1 MAKLENYV
9 ELARQTMREIS
20 ADGEVWRSFLTTA
33 SNVYK
38 YGFYDQLMIY
48 AQRPDATAC
57 ASYELWTN
65 TMRRYVRRGA
75 KGIALLDMTGD
86 VPRYHYVFDAADTGM
101 RKDSRSPFVWTT
113 NEENGAA
120 IGAMLEK
127 EYEVSAN
134 RGFVGQ
140 LEEIAMQRVMDY
152 WQEHQDE
159 LRDIVDGSLLMGYD
173 ELNLE
178 LAFRNTATAGVQ
190 YVLLTRCGLAEE
202 HRFEP
207 EDFMGIL
214 EWNTQQ
220 ALAALGTAV
229 SEISEEVLRSIE
241 REARSVERS
250 KEHVELQNGERIPDS
265 RPENPRRAG
274 DAGQVRQDAQ
284 GISARTQENAVQ
296 QPAPDG
302 RVDGASDGNRPDG
315 ERKSEPH
322 GRRDGGG
329 AGRDRSVEGARPDGV
344 GRRDEQ
350 PESTGRGNRTERAG
364 VRLNPGQTSLFETIT
379 EYGEGADDR
388 AVSAPSFI
396 SKALDTALRF
406 GGNGEDT
413 RMELAFDAMI
423 GKTNEEI
430 ALRMKTLY
438 HDGSGFEL
446 DGRRFSVWFDPSG
459 IQMAAG
465 DRARYAN
472 NAQVISWTD
481 AAKRVGALIEAGQF
495 GTQLENV
502 EAPGTIRR
510 KVAERLIYMYRDS
523 AARENGYLS
532 LMTDTPLI
540 FPDCVNHLS
549 EKMEQPEF
557 LHGLIRQM
565 EVFADAVAMQ
575 PDLMRFRF
583 LLPRDILPR
592 LRDLALARK
601 ELPEGEMLLPD
612 VRGFMTQDEIDAVL
626 TQSAPIAGADSRIYQ
641 FFSAP
646 HSTNEKLEFL
656 KNEYGI
662 GGKMPGVSG
671 EHGSSESHDAK
682 GIQLRKSNCPD
693 VLLKWNQVAERIDG
707 LIQMNRYLTPEKQAL
722 YEKKEVQDSARNTDY
737 DTYNSIKAAHPDEI
751 VLFQVGDFF
760 ELYDEDARQAAEN
773 LGLNLTS
780 RNLEGVGR
788 VAMCGIPAHSLEQY
802 VEQLRDKV
810 DVTIAAK
817 RENSAAYH
825 VYTLLSVDH
834 EAENAINAYEA
845 EFGADGTRVFRDPD
859 IEQQPQ
865 PTEQELFEQY
875 KLTVSNA
882 LLKDRTFV
890 NACRNSDRQNA
901 YLEGAEA
908 IRRVVMASD
917 DLQLVRL
924 YFDAPDF
931 HERLHQEL
939 LEEIYPALAAS
950 EQVTRADLDAT
961 VRDMHGDLQDKQEK
975 NELEQNPNYRLLSRL
990 KADCD
995 YFLGAGGRVEKHL
1008 WAGSVRAQIA
1018 KMREIYETLPA
1029 KPEWLTKEA
1038 IDDYDEQMTPQY
1050 QVVVYHHFE
1059 NGFDEKL
1066 GYQTLEEATK
1076 VAQGYVNGTMESD
1089 GFAYD
1094 GAAVYNHQEHRYLYI
1109 YGHYPDEKAH
1119 AQVEGRDFPEQ
1130 PEGIAVTQ
1138 ESENSSD
1145 LVDDHHPP
1153 MPPYQ
1158 AGDTVYLS
1166 NTAFIIEEVTDTHV
1180 TMRDPTLL
1188 YPISRIE
1195 LRENFERMLAEDA
1208 RNTFLFEGQTEPAQA
1223 ETDKLKPPDEQ
1234 VREDAETETSVE
1246 SEAKAEQPKAQ
1257 NFHITDDHLGEG
1269 GAKTKYAFNIDAI
1282 QTLKQIE
1289 SEGRQA
1295 TPQEQETLSKYVG
1308 WGGIPQA
1315 FDGNNAQWSE
1325 EYQQLKSLLTDEE
1338 YAAARGSTLNAHYTS
1353 PMVIRAVYEALSNMG
1368 FQSGNILEP
1377 SCGVGNFFGCL
1388 PEAMQGRKLYGVELD
1403 SIAGRI
1409 ARQLYPDAQIEI
1421 RGFEKTSR
1429 KDFFDV
1435 AVGNVPFGNY
1445 KVADKPFDKYGFL
1458 IHDYFFA
1465 KALEQVRP
1473 GGVIAFITSKG
1484 TMDKASPDVRRY
1496 IAQRAELLGA
1506 IRLPNNAFKANAGT
1520 EVTSDILFL
1529 QKREHP
1535 IDIEPDWIHLG
1546 QTADGIPVNSYFVD
1560 HPDMVLGR
1568 MQWDKSMYG
1577 NEKETTCEPIPG
1589 ADLAQQ
1595 LHAAVRN
1602 IDGEYKRTEISE
1614 IDINEG
1620 RTIPADPDVRNFSYA
1635 IVDGQIYYRE
1645 NSIMTRPTLSQTAQE
1660 RVKGMV
1666 ELRDCVQKLINL
1678 QLQDRSDA
1686 EIQSQQVELGR
1697 LYDAFSAEYGL
1708 INSKV
1713 NGRAFEGDSSYY
1725 LLCSLEI
1732 LDENGG
1738 LKRKADIF
1746 DKRTIKQRKP
1756 VERVDTAIEALA
1768 VSIGERAAVDL
1779 PFMAQLTGKTEDE
1792 IIADLQ
1798 GVIFLDPLEQTWQ
1811 TADEYLSGNV
1821 RAKLRIAQTAAES
1834 DPAFA
1839 VNVEALQAAQP
1850 KDLDASEID
1859 VRLGTT
1865 WVDKKYIQ
1873 AFITEL
1879 LKIPYNYQQS
1889 VRVNYEKTTAQ
1900 WAITGKNSQP
1910 FNVFNTMKYGTKRAP
1925 ALKIIEDTLNLRDTR
1940 VYDIVQD
1947 ENGNDRRELNQ
1958 KETTIG
1964 QQKQQAIKDAFRE
1977 WIWKDPT
1984 RRYELAAR
1992 YNELF
1997 NSIRPREYDGSHIV
2011 FSGMNPEITLREHQR
2026 TAIAHV
2032 LYGGNTLLA
2041 HQVGAGKTF
2050 EMVAAAM
2057 ESKRLGLCQKSMF
2070 VVPNHLTEQWASEFL
2085 RLYPSANILVTTK
2098 KDFEKAKRKQ
2108 FCARIATGDYDAVII
2123 GHSQFEKIPISQ
2135 ERQERLLREQ
2145 INDIAAGIEEM
2156 EQENGERFT
2165 IKRMEATRK
2174 SLEARL
2180 EKLKANEKKDD
2191 VVTFE
2196 ELGVDRLFVDEAHM
2210 YKNLFLATKMRNVA
2224 GLSTSESQKST
2235 DMFLKCRYMDELTG
2249 GRGVVF
2255 ATGTPVS
2262 NSMTELYT
2270 MQRYLQYETL
2280 ERMGLA
2286 HFDAWAST
2294 FGETVTAIE
2303 LAPEGT
2309 GYRARTRFAK
2319 FFNLP
2324 ELMAMFKAVADIKT
2338 ADQLHLP
2345 VPNAHYET
2353 IAVKPSEYQEKMVEA
2368 LSERAAKV
2376 HSGVVDPKEDNML
2389 RITSDGRKLGL
2400 DQRLMNPLL
2409 PDDPGGKVN
2418 ACMENI
2424 LRIYREGDA
2433 QKLTQLV
2440 FCDLSTPHGD
2450 GSFNVYDDIRDKL
2463 VASGIPKEEI
2473 QFIHDADTEIKKKD
2487 LFAKVRSGQVRIL
2500 FGSTQKLGAGT
2511 NIQDRLIALHDL
2523 DCPWRP
2529 GDLEQRAG
2537 RIVRQ
2542 GNMNPDVH
2550 IYRYVTEKSFDSYLW
2565 QTIENKQRFISQI
2578 MSSKSPVRAC
2588 DDVDETALSY
2598 AEIKALCAGDPRI
2611 KEKMDL
2617 DIEVAKLRLMK
2628 ADYQSNQFR
2637 LEDQVLKHYPQEIR
2651 QAQEW
2656 VKGYRADIA
2665 LLEEHPL
2672 PKEGFVG
2679 MTIRGKLFKDKETA
2693 GKMLLEACSMIE
2705 GYRELGR
2712 YRGMKMTAEFDG
2724 LHQAVKLTLHGEMSY
2739 SVKMGTDV
2747 YGNLI
2752 RIENAL
2758 ANLPRDMEKTEEMI
2772 VELNRRIEQDKEELK
2787 RPFPKEAELETKS
2800 ARLAALNAELN
2811 MDGKEEE
2818 QQEETQEKE
2827 VTEKR
2832 PIKDVLKEYQE
2843 RANAQ
2848 NQDEKG
2854 RTNEW
2859 SR

>member
-20 ADGEVWRSFLTTA
+20 ADGENWHAFLTTA

-38 YGFYDQLMIY
+38 YGFYDQMMIY

-57 ASYELWTN
+57 ASFELWTN

-101 RKDSRSPFVWTT
+101 RKDSRSPFVWAV
-113 NEENGAA
+113 NEENSAV
-120 IGAMLEK
+120 IGTMLEK

-134 RGFVGQ
+134 RGLAGQ
-140 LEEIAMQRVMDY
+140 LEEIAMQKAMDY

-159 LRDIVDGSLLMGYD
+159 LRDIVDGSLLMEYD

-178 LAFRNTATAGVQ
+178 LAFRNTATTGVQ
-190 YVLLTRCGLAEE
+190 YMLFSRCGLAEE

-207 EDFMGIL
+207 EDFATIL
-214 EWNTQQ
+214 EWNTPQ
-220 ALAALGTAV
+220 ALTALGTAV

-250 KEHVELQNGERIPDS
+250 RPYAELQNGERLSDS
-265 RPENPRRAG
+265 RPENPGRAG

-284 GISARTQENAVQ
+284 GVSARTQENTVQ
-296 QPAPDG
+296 QPAADG
-302 RVDGASDGNRPDG
+302 RTDGASDGNRPDG
-315 ERKSEPH
+315 GRAGEPH
-322 GRRDGGG
+322 GQRDGDG
-329 AGRDRSVEGARPDGV
+329 AGRERSAEGTRPDGV

-350 PESTGRGNRTERAG
+350 PESAGRGNRTERAG

-438 HDGSGFEL
+438 HDGNGFEL

-481 AAKRVGALIEAGQF
+481 AAKRVGELIEAGQF

-510 KVAERLIYMYRDS
+510 KTAERLIYMYRDS

-557 LHGLIRQM
+557 LRGLIRQL

-583 LLPRDILPR
+583 LLPKDILPR

-626 TQSAPIAGADSRIYQ
+626 TQSAPIAGAGSRIYQ

-788 VAMCGIPAHSLEQY
+788 VAMCKIPAHSLEQY

-810 DVTIAAK
+810 DVTIAEK

-845 EFGADGTRVFRDPD
+845 EFGADGTRVFRDSA
-859 IEQQPQ
+859 IEQQTQ
-865 PTEQELFEQY
+865 PTMQ
-875 KLTVSNA
+875 A
-882 LLKDRTFV
+882 
-890 NACRNSDRQNA
+890 
-901 YLEGAEA
+901 
-908 IRRVVMASD
+908 
-917 DLQLVRL
+917 
-924 YFDAPDF
+924 
-931 HERLHQEL
+931 
-939 LEEIYPALAAS
+939 
-950 EQVTRADLDAT
+950 
-961 VRDMHGDLQDKQEK
+961 MHGNLQSKQGQ
-975 NELEQNPNYRLLSRL
+975 NEQEQNPNYRLLSRL

-995 YFLGAGGRVEKHL
+995 YFLDAGGRAEKYL
-1008 WAGSVRAQIA
+1008 WAGNVRAQIA

-1059 NGFDEKL
+1059 NGFDEKIE
-1066 GYQTLEEATK
+1066 YQTLEEAIK

-1130 PEGIAVTQ
+1130 PEEVAVTQ
-1138 ESENSSD
+1138 ESESPSD

-1158 AGDTVYLS
+1158 AGDTVYLG
-1166 NTAFIIEEVTDTHV
+1166 NTAFIIEEVTNTHV

-1195 LRENFERMLAEDA
+1195 PRENFERMLAEDA
-1208 RNTFLFEGQTEPAQA
+1208 RNTFLFEGQTEPNQV
-1223 ETDKLKPPDEQ
+1223 ETDNPKPPDEQ
-1234 VREDAETETSVE
+1234 SKEDVETSIE
-1246 SEAKAEQPKAQ
+1246 SGTKTEQPSVH
-1257 NFHITDDHLGEG
+1257 NFRITDDHLGEG
-1269 GAKTKYAFNIDAI
+1269 GAKTKYAFNIAAI

-1289 SEGRQA
+1289 AEERQA
-1295 TPQEQETLSKYVG
+1295 TPQEQEILSGYVG

-1315 FDGNNAQWSE
+1315 YDGNNAQWSE

-1353 PMVIRAVYEALSNMG
+1353 PMVIRAMYEALGNMG

-1377 SCGVGNFFGCL
+1377 SCGVGNFFGML
-1388 PEAMQGRKLYGVELD
+1388 PESMSQSRLYGVELD
-1403 SIAGRI
+1403 SITGRI

-1535 IDIEPDWIHLG
+1535 IDIEPDWVHLG
-1546 QTADGIPVNSYFVD
+1546 QTEDGIPINSYFAE
-1560 HPDMVLGR
+1560 HPDMVLGK
-1568 MQWDKSMYG
+1568 MAWDKSMYG

-1602 IDGEYKRTEISE
+1602 IDGEYKRIEISE

-1635 IVDGQIYYRE
+1635 LVNGQVYYRE
-1645 NSIMTRPTLSQTAQE
+1645 NSVMTRPILNQTTQE
-1660 RVKGMV
+1660 RVKGMI
-1666 ELRDCVQKLINL
+1666 ELRDCVRKLIDL
-1678 QLQDRSDA
+1678 QLTDGSDA
-1686 EIQSQQVELGR
+1686 EIRAQQAELGR
-1697 LYDAFSAEYGL
+1697 LYDAFSAEYGI
-1708 INSKV
+1708 INGKA

-1732 LDENGG
+1732 LDEDRK

-1746 DKRTIKQRKP
+1746 SKRTIRRRKP
-1756 VERVDTAIEALA
+1756 VTQVDTASEALA
-1768 VSIGERAAVDL
+1768 VSIGERAKVDL
-1779 PFMAQLTGKTEDE
+1779 PFMARLTGKAEDE
-1792 IIADLQ
+1792 IVADLQ

-1821 RAKLRIAQTAAES
+1821 RAKLRVAQTAAES
-1834 DPAFA
+1834 DSSFA

-1865 WVDKKYIQ
+1865 WVDKAYIQ
-1873 AFITEL
+1873 RFMIEL
-1879 LKIPYNYQQS
+1879 LGIPYYEQ
-1889 VRVNYEKTTAQ
+1889 RRIHVNYAPQTAE
-1900 WAITGKNSQP
+1900 WSIDGKSLLSE
-1910 FNVFNTMKYGTKRAP
+1910 NVNNHMKYGTRRAP
-1925 ALKIIEDTLNLRDTR
+1925 ALKILEDTLNLRDTR
-1940 VYDIVQD
+1940 VYDVVQD
-1947 ENGNDRRELNQ
+1947 ENGREKRELNQ
-1958 KETTIG
+1958 KETTIA
-1964 QQKQQAIKDAFRE
+1964 QQKQQAIKDAFHD
-1977 WIWKDPT
+1977 WVWKDPT
-1984 RRYELAAR
+1984 RRHELVTR

-1997 NSIRPREYDGSHIV
+1997 NSTRPREYDGSHIV
-2011 FSGMNPEITLREHQR
+2011 FDGMNPEITLREHQR

-2145 INDIAAGIEEM
+2145 IDEIAAGIEEM
-2156 EQENGERFT
+2156 ERENGERFT

-2180 EKLKANEKKDD
+2180 EKLKADEKKDD

-2196 ELGVDRLFVDEAHM
+2196 ELGVDRLFVDEAHAF
-2210 YKNLFLATKMRNVA
+2210 KNGFLATKMRNVA
-2224 GLSTSESQKST
+2224 GIATSESQKST

-2249 GRGVVF
+2249 GRGVIF

-2270 MQRYLQYETL
+2270 MQRYLQYGTL
-2280 ERMGLA
+2280 EKMGLI

-2324 ELMAMFKAVADIKT
+2324 ELMAMFKEVADIKT

-2353 IAVKPSEYQEKMVEA
+2353 MAVKPSVYQEEMVEA
-2368 LSERAAKV
+2368 LSERASKV
-2376 HSGVVDPKEDNML
+2376 HSGAVDPKEDNML

-2409 PDDPGGKVN
+2409 PDEPGSKVN

-2424 LRIYREGDA
+2424 LRIYKEGDA

-2511 NIQDRLIALHDL
+2511 NVQDRLIALHDL
-2523 DCPWRP
+2523 DAPWRP

-2628 ADYQSNQFR
+2628 ADYQSNQFK
-2637 LEDQVLKHYPQEIR
+2637 LEDQILKQYPEEIR

-2656 VKGYRADIA
+2656 AKGYRADMA
-2665 LLEEHPL
+2665 LLEAHPL
-2672 PKEGFVG
+2672 PKDGFVG
-2679 MTIRGKLFKDKETA
+2679 MAIKGKRITDKEAA
-2693 GKMLLEACSMIE
+2693 GKMLLEACRLSPHDM
-2705 GYRELGR
+2705 ELGE
-2712 YRGMKMTAEFDG
+2712 YRGMKMTVDYDSYRQE
-2724 LHQAVKLTLHGEMSY
+2724 VKLVLRGEMSHT
-2739 SVKMGTDV
+2739 VTMGTDV
-2747 YGNLI
+2747 YGNLT

-2758 ANLPRDMEKTEEMI
+2758 ANMPQKLEKAEE
-2772 VELNRRIEQDKEELK
+2772 RI
-2787 RPFPKEAELETKS
+2787 AELERQTEQAKAELGKPFAQEKALEAKA
-2800 ARLAALNAELN
+2800 ARLAELNAALNIDEKR
-2811 MDGKEEE
+2811 KEPM
-2818 QQEETQEKE
+2818 
-2827 VTEKR
+2827 EKR
-2832 PIKDVLKEYQE
+2832 PMKDVLKAYQE
-2843 RANAQ
+2843 RADAQ
-2848 NQDEKG
+2848 SQGEKG
-2854 RTNEW
+2854 GTNEW
-2859 SR
+2859 NR

>member
-20 ADGEVWRSFLTTA
+20 ADGENWRAFLTTA

-38 YGFYDQLMIY
+38 YGFYDQMMIY

-57 ASYELWTN
+57 ASFELWTN

-86 VPRYHYVFDAADTGM
+86 VPRYRYVFDISDTGT
-101 RKDSRSPFVWTT
+101 RQNARTPFTWAIR
-113 NEENGAA
+113 EENRAPIA
-120 IGAMLEK
+120 AMLEK

-134 RGFVGQ
+134 RGLAGQ
-140 LEEIAMQRVMDY
+140 LEEIAMQKAMDY

-178 LAFRNTATAGVQ
+178 LAFRNTATAGIQ
-190 YVLLTRCGLAEE
+190 YILLTRCGLAEE

-241 REARSVERS
+241 REVRSVERS

-265 RPENPRRAG
+265 RPENPGRAG

-284 GISARTQENAVQ
+284 GVSARTQENAVQ

-302 RVDGASDGNRPDG
+302 RADDASGGDRPDG

-322 GRRDGGG
+322 GQQDGGV
-329 AGRDRSVEGARPDGV
+329 AGRERSTEGTRPDGV

-350 PESTGRGNRTERAG
+350 PESAGRGNRTDRVG

-379 EYGEGADDR
+379 EYSEGADDR

-396 SKALDTALRF
+396 PKALDTALRF

-481 AAKRVGALIEAGQF
+481 AAKRVGELIEAGQF

-510 KVAERLIYMYRDS
+510 KTAERLIYMYRDS

-557 LHGLIRQM
+557 LRGLIRQM
-565 EVFADAVAMQ
+565 EVFADAVAIQ

-592 LRDLALARK
+592 LRDLALVRK

-626 TQSAPIAGADSRIYQ
+626 TQNAPIAGAGSRIYQ

-662 GGKMPGVSG
+662 GGRMPGVSG

-788 VAMCGIPAHSLEQY
+788 VAMCKIPAHSLEQY

-810 DVTIAAK
+810 DVTIAEK

-845 EFGADGTRVFRDPD
+845 EFGADGTRVFRDSA
-859 IEQQPQ
+859 IEQQTQ
-865 PTEQELFEQY
+865 PTMQ
-875 KLTVSNA
+875 A
-882 LLKDRTFV
+882 
-890 NACRNSDRQNA
+890 
-901 YLEGAEA
+901 
-908 IRRVVMASD
+908 
-917 DLQLVRL
+917 
-924 YFDAPDF
+924 
-931 HERLHQEL
+931 
-939 LEEIYPALAAS
+939 
-950 EQVTRADLDAT
+950 
-961 VRDMHGDLQDKQEK
+961 MHGNLQSKQGQ
-975 NELEQNPNYRLLSRL
+975 NEQEQNPNYRLLSRL

-995 YFLGAGGRVEKHL
+995 YFLDAGGRAEKYL
-1008 WAGSVRAQIA
+1008 WAGNVRAQIA

-1059 NGFDEKL
+1059 NGFDEKIE
-1066 GYQTLEEATK
+1066 YQTLEEAIK

-1130 PEGIAVTQ
+1130 PEEVAVTQ
-1138 ESENSSD
+1138 ESESPSD

-1158 AGDTVYLS
+1158 AGDTVYLG

-1195 LRENFERMLAEDA
+1195 PRENFERMLAEDA
-1208 RNTFLFEGQTEPAQA
+1208 RNTFLFEGQTEPNQV
-1223 ETDKLKPPDEQ
+1223 ETDNPKPPDEQ
-1234 VREDAETETSVE
+1234 SKEDVETSIE
-1246 SEAKAEQPKAQ
+1246 SGTKTEQPSVH
-1257 NFHITDDHLGEG
+1257 NFRITDDQLGEG
-1269 GAKTKYAFNIDAI
+1269 GAKTKYAFNIAAI
-1282 QTLKQIE
+1282 QALKQIE
-1289 SEGRQA
+1289 AEGRQA
-1295 TPQEQETLSKYVG
+1295 TPQEQEILSKYVG
-1308 WGGIPQA
+1308 WGGLPQA
-1315 FDGNNAQWSE
+1315 FDVENSSWQK

-1353 PMVIRAVYEALSNMG
+1353 PTVIKAMYDALGKMG

-1388 PEAMQGRKLYGVELD
+1388 PETMQGSKLYGVELD
-1403 SIAGRI
+1403 SITGRI
-1409 ARQLYPDAQIEI
+1409 AQQLYPDAKIEI
-1421 RGFEKTSR
+1421 KGFEKTSS

-1445 KVADKPFDKYGFL
+1445 KVADRPFDKYGFL

-1465 KALEQVRP
+1465 KTLEQVRP
-1473 GGVIAFITSKG
+1473 GGIIAYITSKG

-1535 IDIEPDWIHLG
+1535 IDIEPDWVHLG
-1546 QTADGIPVNSYFVD
+1546 QTEDGIPINSYFVA

-1595 LHAAVRN
+1595 LHAAMRN
-1602 IDGEYKRTEISE
+1602 IDGKYKRIELSE
-1614 IDINEG
+1614 MDINEG

-1635 IVDGQIYYRE
+1635 LVNGQVYYRE
-1645 NSIMTRPTLSQTAQE
+1645 NSVMTRPILNQTTQE
-1660 RVKGMV
+1660 RVKGMI
-1666 ELRDCVQKLINL
+1666 ELRDCVRKLIDL
-1678 QLQDRSDA
+1678 QLTDGSDA
-1686 EIQSQQVELGR
+1686 EIRAQQAELGR
-1697 LYDAFSAEYGL
+1697 LYDAFSAEYGI
-1708 INSKV
+1708 INGKA

-1732 LDENGG
+1732 LDEDRK

-1746 DKRTIKQRKP
+1746 SKRTIRRRKP
-1756 VERVDTAIEALA
+1756 VTQVDTASEALA
-1768 VSIGERAAVDL
+1768 VSIGERAKVDL
-1779 PFMAQLTGKTEDE
+1779 PFMARLTGKAEDE
-1792 IIADLQ
+1792 IVADLQ

-1821 RAKLRIAQTAAES
+1821 RAKLRVAQTAAES
-1834 DPAFA
+1834 DSSFA

-1865 WVDKKYIQ
+1865 WVDKAYIQ
-1873 AFITEL
+1873 RFMIEL
-1879 LKIPYNYQQS
+1879 LGIPYYEQ
-1889 VRVNYEKTTAQ
+1889 RRIHVNYAPQTAE
-1900 WAITGKNSQP
+1900 WSIDGKSLLSE
-1910 FNVFNTMKYGTKRAP
+1910 NVNNHMKYGTRRAP
-1925 ALKIIEDTLNLRDTR
+1925 ALKILEDTLNLRDTR
-1940 VYDIVQD
+1940 VYDVVQD
-1947 ENGNDRRELNQ
+1947 ENGREKRELNQ
-1958 KETTIG
+1958 KETTIA
-1964 QQKQQAIKDAFRE
+1964 QQKQQAIKDAFHD
-1977 WIWKDPT
+1977 WVWKDPT
-1984 RRYELAAR
+1984 RRHELVTR

-1997 NSIRPREYDGSHIV
+1997 NSTRPREYDGSHIV
-2011 FSGMNPEITLREHQR
+2011 FDGMNPEITLREHQR

-2145 INDIAAGIEEM
+2145 IDEIAAGIEEM
-2156 EQENGERFT
+2156 ERENGERFT

-2180 EKLKANEKKDD
+2180 EKLKADEKKDD

-2196 ELGVDRLFVDEAHM
+2196 ELGVDRLFVDEAHAF
-2210 YKNLFLATKMRNVA
+2210 KNGFLATKMRNVA
-2224 GLSTSESQKST
+2224 GIATSESQKST

-2249 GRGVVF
+2249 GRGVIF

-2270 MQRYLQYETL
+2270 MQRYLQYGTL
-2280 ERMGLA
+2280 EKMGLI

-2324 ELMAMFKAVADIKT
+2324 ELMAMFKEVADIKT

-2353 IAVKPSEYQEKMVEA
+2353 MAVKPSVYQEEMVEA
-2368 LSERAAKV
+2368 LSERASKV
-2376 HSGVVDPKEDNML
+2376 HSGAIDPKEDNML

-2409 PDDPGGKVN
+2409 PDEPGSKVN

-2424 LRIYREGDA
+2424 LRIYKEGDA

-2440 FCDLSTPHGD
+2440 FCDR
-2450 GSFNVYDDIRDKL
+2450 VAIRCYK
-2463 VASGIPKEEI
+2463 
-2473 QFIHDADTEIKKKD
+2473 
-2487 LFAKVRSGQVRIL
+2487 
-2500 FGSTQKLGAGT
+2500 
-2511 NIQDRLIALHDL
+2511 
-2523 DCPWRP
+2523 
-2529 GDLEQRAG
+2529 
-2537 RIVRQ
+2537 
-2542 GNMNPDVH
+2542 
-2550 IYRYVTEKSFDSYLW
+2550 
-2565 QTIENKQRFISQI
+2565 
-2578 MSSKSPVRAC
+2578 
-2588 DDVDETALSY
+2588 
-2598 AEIKALCAGDPRI
+2598 
-2611 KEKMDL
+2611 
-2617 DIEVAKLRLMK
+2617 
-2628 ADYQSNQFR
+2628 
-2637 LEDQVLKHYPQEIR
+2637 
-2651 QAQEW
+2651 
-2656 VKGYRADIA
+2656 
-2665 LLEEHPL
+2665 
-2672 PKEGFVG
+2672 
-2679 MTIRGKLFKDKETA
+2679 
-2693 GKMLLEACSMIE
+2693 
-2705 GYRELGR
+2705 
-2712 YRGMKMTAEFDG
+2712 
-2724 LHQAVKLTLHGEMSY
+2724 
-2739 SVKMGTDV
+2739 
-2747 YGNLI
+2747 
-2752 RIENAL
+2752 
-2758 ANLPRDMEKTEEMI
+2758 
-2772 VELNRRIEQDKEELK
+2772 
-2787 RPFPKEAELETKS
+2787 
-2800 ARLAALNAELN
+2800 
-2811 MDGKEEE
+2811 
-2818 QQEETQEKE
+2818 
-2827 VTEKR
+2827 
-2832 PIKDVLKEYQE
+2832 
-2843 RANAQ
+2843 
-2848 NQDEKG
+2848 
-2854 RTNEW
+2854 
-2859 SR
+2859 

>member
-1 MAKLENYV
+1 MPKIDDYV
-9 ELARQTMREIS
+9 QLAAQTVREIA
-20 ADGEVWRSFLTTA
+20 ADGETWRSFLQTA
-33 SNVYK
+33 STLYK
-38 YGFYDQLMIY
+38 YGFYDQMMIY

-57 ASYELWTN
+57 ASFELWTN

-86 VPRYHYVFDAADTGM
+86 VPHYHYVFDAADTGM
-101 RKDSRSPFVWTT
+101 RKDSRSPFVWAV
-113 NEENGAA
+113 NEENSAV
-120 IGAMLEK
+120 IGTMLEK

-134 RGFVGQ
+134 RGLAGQ
-140 LEEIAMQRVMDY
+140 FEEIAMQKAMDY

-159 LRDIVDGSLLMGYD
+159 LRDIVDGSLLMEYD

-178 LAFRNTATAGVQ
+178 LAFRNTATTGVQ
-190 YVLLTRCGLAEE
+190 YMLLSRCGLAEE

-207 EDFMGIL
+207 EDFATIL
-214 EWNTQQ
+214 EWNTPQ
-220 ALAALGTAV
+220 ALTALGTAV

-250 KEHVELQNGERIPDS
+250 RPYAELQNGERLSDS
-265 RPENPRRAG
+265 RPENPERAG

-284 GISARTQENAVQ
+284 GVSARTQENTVQ
-296 QPAPDG
+296 QPAADG
-302 RVDGASDGNRPDG
+302 RTDGASDGNRPDG
-315 ERKSEPH
+315 GRAGEPH
-322 GRRDGGG
+322 GQRDGGG
-329 AGRDRSVEGARPDGV
+329 AGRERSAEGTRPDGV

-350 PESTGRGNRTERAG
+350 PESAGRGNRTERAG

-423 GKTNEEI
+423 GKTNEET

-438 HDGSGFEL
+438 HDGNGFEL

-481 AAKRVGALIEAGQF
+481 AAKRVGELIEAGQF

-502 EAPGTIRR
+502 EALGTIRR
-510 KVAERLIYMYRDS
+510 KTAERLIYMYRDS

-583 LLPRDILPR
+583 LLPKDILPR

-626 TQSAPIAGADSRIYQ
+626 TQSAPIAGAGSRIYQ

-693 VLLKWNQVAERIDG
+693 VLLKWNQVAERIDR
-707 LIQMNRYLTPEKQAL
+707 LIHDGHYLK
-722 YEKKEVQDSARNTDY
+722 S
-737 DTYNSIKAAHPDEI
+737 
-751 VLFQVGDFF
+751 
-760 ELYDEDARQAAEN
+760 
-773 LGLNLTS
+773 
-780 RNLEGVGR
+780 
-788 VAMCGIPAHSLEQY
+788 
-802 VEQLRDKV
+802 
-810 DVTIAAK
+810 
-817 RENSAAYH
+817 
-825 VYTLLSVDH
+825 
-834 EAENAINAYEA
+834 
-845 EFGADGTRVFRDPD
+845 
-859 IEQQPQ
+859 
-865 PTEQELFEQY
+865 
-875 KLTVSNA
+875 
-882 LLKDRTFV
+882 
-890 NACRNSDRQNA
+890 
-901 YLEGAEA
+901 
-908 IRRVVMASD
+908 
-917 DLQLVRL
+917 
-924 YFDAPDF
+924 DAPDRK
-931 HERLHQEL
+931 EP
-939 LEEIYPALAAS
+939 EISFTPDVKAY
-950 EQVTRADLDAT
+950 
-961 VRDMHGDLQDKQEK
+961 K
-975 NELEQNPNYRLLSRL
+975 RL
-990 KADCD
+990 KDEHPRRLVGVRVDDTILFYGEDAQTAAPLMDTRLFERD
-995 YFLGAGGRVEKHL
+995 IPGMGTISVTGMPFGRWSVAAKALTENGHGIYFAEPAEQGG
-1008 WAGSVRAQIA
+1008 
-1018 KMREIYETLPA
+1018 YEVV
-1029 KPEWLTKEA
+1029 KEL
-1038 IDDYDEQMTPQY
+1038 DGRRDEPSY
-1050 QVVVYHHFE
+1050 QV
-1059 NGFDEKL
+1059 
-1066 GYQTLEEATK
+1066 
-1076 VAQGYVNGTMESD
+1076 
-1089 GFAYD
+1089 
-1094 GAAVYNHQEHRYLYI
+1094 
-1109 YGHYPDEKAH
+1109 
-1119 AQVEGRDFPEQ
+1119 
-1130 PEGIAVTQ
+1130 
-1138 ESENSSD
+1138 
-1145 LVDDHHPP
+1145 
-1153 MPPYQ
+1153 
-1158 AGDTVYLS
+1158 GDTVYLG
-1166 NTAFIIEEVTDTHV
+1166 NTAFLIEEITDTHV
-1180 TMRDPTLL
+1180 NLRDPTML
-1188 YPISRIE
+1188 YPISRVE
-1195 LRENFERMLAEDA
+1195 RRDAFEQMLAEDT
-1208 RNTFLFEGQTEPAQA
+1208 RNDELFYKQTDAMPAESENFVLTEEAPSDPATQQPQEEIRLHNLVIDLTGQ
-1223 ETDKLKPPDEQ
+1223 
-1234 VREDAETETSVE
+1234 ETERK
-1246 SEAKAEQPKAQ
+1246 EAEPYKAQ
-1257 NFHITDDHLGEG
+1257 NFRITDDHLGEG
-1269 GAKTKYAFNIDAI
+1269 GAKTKYAFNIAAI

-1289 SEGRQA
+1289 AEGRQA
-1295 TPQEQETLSKYVG
+1295 RPDEQEILSRYVG
-1308 WGGIPQA
+1308 WGGLPQA
-1315 FDGNNAQWSE
+1315 FDAENASWQK

-1353 PMVIRAVYEALSNMG
+1353 PVVIRAMYEALDSMG
-1368 FQSGNILEP
+1368 FRDGNVLEP
-1377 SCGVGNFFGCL
+1377 ACGVGNFFGCL
-1388 PEAMQGRKLYGVELD
+1388 PESMSQSRLYGVELD
-1403 SIAGRI
+1403 SITGRM
-1409 ARQLYPDAQIEI
+1409 ARQLYPDARIEI
-1421 RGFEKTSR
+1421 TGFEKTNR

-1445 KVADKPFDKYGFL
+1445 KVADRAFDKYGFL
-1458 IHDYFFA
+1458 IHDYFLA
-1465 KALEQVRP
+1465 KTLEQVRP

-1546 QTADGIPVNSYFVD
+1546 QTADGIPINSYFVD
-1560 HPDMVLGR
+1560 HPDMMLGR

-1602 IDGEYKRTEISE
+1602 IDGEYKRIEISE
-1614 IDINEG
+1614 MDINSE

-1635 IVDGQIYYRE
+1635 LVNGQVYYRE
-1645 NSIMTRPTLSQTAQE
+1645 NSVMTRPVLNQTTQE
-1660 RVKGMV
+1660 CVKGMI
-1666 ELRDCVQKLINL
+1666 ELRDCVRKLIDL
-1678 QLQDRSDA
+1678 QLADSSDA
-1686 EIQSQQVELGR
+1686 EIRAQQEELGR
-1697 LYDAFSAEYGL
+1697 LYDAFSAEYGI
-1708 INSKV
+1708 INGKA

-1732 LDENGG
+1732 LDEDRK

-1746 DKRTIKQRKP
+1746 SKRTIRRKKP
-1756 VERVDTAIEALA
+1756 VTQVDTASEALA
-1768 VSIGERAAVDL
+1768 VSIGERAKVDL
-1779 PFMAQLTGKTEDE
+1779 PFMARLTGKAEDE
-1792 IIADLQ
+1792 IVADLQ

-1821 RAKLRIAQTAAES
+1821 RAKLRVAQTAAES
-1834 DPAFA
+1834 DSSFA
-1839 VNVEALQAAQP
+1839 VNVKALQAAQP

-1865 WVDKKYIQ
+1865 WVDKAYIQ
-1873 AFITEL
+1873 RFMIEL
-1879 LKIPYNYQQS
+1879 LGIPYYEQ
-1889 VRVNYEKTTAQ
+1889 RRIHVNYAPQTAE
-1900 WAITGKNSQP
+1900 WSIDGKSLLSE
-1910 FNVFNTMKYGTKRAP
+1910 NVNNHMKYGTRRAP
-1925 ALKIIEDTLNLRDTR
+1925 ALKILEDTLNLRDTR
-1940 VYDIVQD
+1940 VYDVVQD
-1947 ENGNDRRELNQ
+1947 ENGRDKRELNQ
-1958 KETTIG
+1958 KETTIA
-1964 QQKQQAIKDAFRE
+1964 QQKQQAIKDAFHD
-1977 WIWKDPT
+1977 WVWKDPT
-1984 RRYELAAR
+1984 RRHELVTR

-1997 NSIRPREYDGSHIV
+1997 NSTRPREYDGSHIV
-2011 FSGMNPEITLREHQR
+2011 FDGMNPEITLREHQR

-2145 INDIAAGIEEM
+2145 IDEIAAGIEEM
-2156 EQENGERFT
+2156 ERENGERFT

-2180 EKLKANEKKDD
+2180 EKLKADEKKDD

-2196 ELGVDRLFVDEAHM
+2196 ELGVDRLFVDEAHAF
-2210 YKNLFLATKMRNVA
+2210 KNGFLATKMRNVA
-2224 GLSTSESQKST
+2224 GIATSESQKST

-2249 GRGVVF
+2249 GRGVIF

-2270 MQRYLQYETL
+2270 MQRYLQYGTL
-2280 ERMGLA
+2280 EKMGLI

-2324 ELMAMFKAVADIKT
+2324 ELMAMLKEVADIKT

-2353 IAVKPSEYQEKMVEA
+2353 IAVKPSVYQEEMVEA
-2368 LSERAAKV
+2368 LSERASKV
-2376 HSGVVDPKEDNML
+2376 HSGAVDPKEDNML
-2389 RITSDGRKLGL
+2389 RIMSDGRKLGL

-2409 PDDPGGKVN
+2409 PDEPGSKVN

-2424 LRIYREGDA
+2424 LRIYKEGDA

-2440 FCDLSTPHGD
+2440 FCDR
-2450 GSFNVYDDIRDKL
+2450 VAIRCYK
-2463 VASGIPKEEI
+2463 
-2473 QFIHDADTEIKKKD
+2473 
-2487 LFAKVRSGQVRIL
+2487 
-2500 FGSTQKLGAGT
+2500 
-2511 NIQDRLIALHDL
+2511 
-2523 DCPWRP
+2523 
-2529 GDLEQRAG
+2529 
-2537 RIVRQ
+2537 
-2542 GNMNPDVH
+2542 
-2550 IYRYVTEKSFDSYLW
+2550 
-2565 QTIENKQRFISQI
+2565 
-2578 MSSKSPVRAC
+2578 
-2588 DDVDETALSY
+2588 
-2598 AEIKALCAGDPRI
+2598 
-2611 KEKMDL
+2611 
-2617 DIEVAKLRLMK
+2617 
-2628 ADYQSNQFR
+2628 
-2637 LEDQVLKHYPQEIR
+2637 
-2651 QAQEW
+2651 
-2656 VKGYRADIA
+2656 
-2665 LLEEHPL
+2665 
-2672 PKEGFVG
+2672 
-2679 MTIRGKLFKDKETA
+2679 
-2693 GKMLLEACSMIE
+2693 
-2705 GYRELGR
+2705 
-2712 YRGMKMTAEFDG
+2712 
-2724 LHQAVKLTLHGEMSY
+2724 
-2739 SVKMGTDV
+2739 
-2747 YGNLI
+2747 
-2752 RIENAL
+2752 
-2758 ANLPRDMEKTEEMI
+2758 
-2772 VELNRRIEQDKEELK
+2772 
-2787 RPFPKEAELETKS
+2787 
-2800 ARLAALNAELN
+2800 
-2811 MDGKEEE
+2811 
-2818 QQEETQEKE
+2818 
-2827 VTEKR
+2827 
-2832 PIKDVLKEYQE
+2832 
-2843 RANAQ
+2843 
-2848 NQDEKG
+2848 
-2854 RTNEW
+2854 
-2859 SR
+2859 

>member
-9 ELARQTMREIS
+9 ELAQQTMREIS
-20 ADGEVWRSFLTTA
+20 ADGENWRAFLATA

-57 ASYELWTN
+57 ASYEIWN
-65 TMRRYVRRGA
+65 QTMRRYVRRGA
-75 KGIALLDMTGD
+75 KGIALMDMMGD

-101 RKDSRSPFVWTT
+101 RKDSRSPFMWTI

-134 RGFVGQ
+134 RGLAGQ

-152 WQEHQDE
+152 WKEHQDE

-190 YVLLTRCGLAEE
+190 HMLLNRCGLAEE

-207 EDFMGIL
+207 EDFATIL
-214 EWNTQQ
+214 EWNTPQ
-220 ALAALGTAV
+220 ALTALGTAV

-265 RPENPRRAG
+265 RPENPGRTG
-274 DAGQVRQDAQ
+274 DAGQVWQDAQ
-284 GISARTQENAVQ
+284 GVSARAQENAVQ
-296 QPAPDG
+296 QPAADG
-302 RVDGASDGNRPDG
+302 RTDGASDGDRPDG
-315 ERKSEPH
+315 GRAGEPH

-329 AGRDRSVEGARPDGV
+329 AGRERSAEGTRPDGV

-350 PESTGRGNRTERAG
+350 PESAGGRSRAERAG
-364 VRLNPGQTSLFETIT
+364 VRLNPGQMSLFETIT
-379 EYGEGADDR
+379 EYSEGADDR
-388 AVSAPSFI
+388 AVSAPSSI
-396 SKALDTALRF
+396 SKALDMALRF
-406 GGNGEDT
+406 GGNSENT

-423 GKTNEEI
+423 GKSADEI
-430 ALRMKTLY
+430 AAHMRKLY
-438 HDGSGFEL
+438 HGGNGFEI
-446 DGRRFSVWFDPSG
+446 DGWLFSAWYAEDG
-459 IQMAAG
+459 IYLAG
-465 DRARYAN
+465 GNRARYAST
-472 NAQVISWTD
+472 ARVIPWTD
-481 AAKRVGALIEAGQF
+481 AAKRVGELIDAGQF
-495 GTQLENV
+495 GTELENV
-502 EAPGTIRR
+502 EAAGFVRR
-510 KVAERLIYMYRDS
+510 QVADRLIEMYRDS
-523 AARENGYLS
+523 FAKENGYL
-532 LMTDTPLI
+532 PLI
-540 FPDCVNHLS
+540 QAAEPIVFPDCVDRLL
-549 EKMEQPEF
+549 EKMEQPDG
-557 LHGLIRQM
+557 LHELIGQVEM
-565 EVFADAVAMQ
+565 FADVVEHQ
-575 PDLMRFRF
+575 PDLMRMRF
-583 LLPRDILPR
+583 FMPNTVLPR
-592 LRDLALARK
+592 LRDLTIEQR
-601 ELPEGEMLLPD
+601 ELPKGEIALSE
-612 VRGFMTQDEIDAVL
+612 VYSFITQDEIDAVL
-626 TQSAPIAGADSRIYQ
+626 TRNVPIAGIDSRIYR
-641 FFSAP
+641 FFSEP
-646 HSTNEKLEFL
+646 HSANEKLEFL

-662 GGKMPGVSG
+662 GGQMPGVSG
-671 EHGSSESHDAK
+671 ERGSSESHDAK
-682 GIQLRKSNCPD
+682 GIQLKKSNCPD

-788 VAMCGIPAHSLEQY
+788 VAMCKIPAHSLEQY

-810 DVTIAAK
+810 DVTIAEK

-845 EFGADGTRVFRDPD
+845 EFGADGTRVFRDSA
-859 IEQQPQ
+859 IEQQTQ
-865 PTEQELFEQY
+865 PTMQ
-875 KLTVSNA
+875 A
-882 LLKDRTFV
+882 
-890 NACRNSDRQNA
+890 
-901 YLEGAEA
+901 
-908 IRRVVMASD
+908 
-917 DLQLVRL
+917 
-924 YFDAPDF
+924 
-931 HERLHQEL
+931 
-939 LEEIYPALAAS
+939 
-950 EQVTRADLDAT
+950 
-961 VRDMHGDLQDKQEK
+961 MHGNLQSKQGQ
-975 NELEQNPNYRLLSRL
+975 NEQEQNPNYRLLSRL

-995 YFLGAGGRVEKHL
+995 YFLDAGGRAEKYL
-1008 WAGSVRAQIA
+1008 WAGNVRAQIA

-1059 NGFDEKL
+1059 NGFDEKIE
-1066 GYQTLEEATK
+1066 YQTLEEAIK

-1130 PEGIAVTQ
+1130 PEEVAVTQ
-1138 ESENSSD
+1138 ESESPSD

-1158 AGDTVYLS
+1158 AGDTVYLG

-1195 LRENFERMLAEDA
+1195 RRDVFERMLAEDA
-1208 RNTFLFEGQTEPAQA
+1208 RNAFRFDGQAAPAQTE
-1223 ETDKLKPPDEQ
+1223 TDNPKPPDEQ
-1234 VREDAETETSVE
+1234 VRKDANAETSVE
-1246 SEAKAEQPKAQ
+1246 SEAKIEQSRVQ
-1257 NFHITDDHLGEG
+1257 NFRITDDHLGEG
-1269 GAKTKYAFNIDAI
+1269 GAKTKYAFNIAAI

-1289 SEGRQA
+1289 AEGRQA
-1295 TPQEQETLSKYVG
+1295 RPDEQEILSRYVG
-1308 WGGIPQA
+1308 WGGLPQA
-1315 FDGNNAQWSE
+1315 FDAENASWQK

-1353 PMVIRAVYEALSNMG
+1353 PVVIRAMYEALDSMG
-1368 FQSGNILEP
+1368 FQDGNVLEP
-1377 SCGVGNFFGCL
+1377 ACGVGNFFGML
-1388 PEAMQGRKLYGVELD
+1388 PESMSQSRLYGVELD
-1403 SIAGRI
+1403 SITGRM
-1409 ARQLYPDAQIEI
+1409 ARQLYPDARIEI
-1421 RGFEKTSR
+1421 TGFEKTNR

-1445 KVADKPFDKYGFL
+1445 KVADRAFDKYGFL
-1458 IHDYFFA
+1458 IHDYFLA
-1465 KALEQVRP
+1465 KTLEQVRP
-1473 GGVIAFITSKG
+1473 GGMIAFITSKG

-1529 QKREHP
+1529 QKRERP

-1546 QTADGIPVNSYFVD
+1546 QTADGIPINSYFVD
-1560 HPDMVLGR
+1560 HPDMMLGR

-1602 IDGEYKRTEISE
+1602 IDGEYKRIEISE
-1614 IDINEG
+1614 TDINEG

-1635 IVDGQIYYRE
+1635 LVNGQVYYRE
-1645 NSIMTRPTLSQTAQE
+1645 NSVMTRPVLNQTTQE
-1660 RVKGMV
+1660 RVKGMI
-1666 ELRDCVQKLINL
+1666 ELRDCVRKLIDL
-1678 QLQDRSDA
+1678 QLTDGSDA
-1686 EIQSQQVELGR
+1686 EIRAQQAELGR
-1697 LYDAFSAEYGL
+1697 LYDAFSAEYGI
-1708 INSKV
+1708 INGKA

-1732 LDENGG
+1732 LDEDRK

-1746 DKRTIKQRKP
+1746 SKRTIRRRKP
-1756 VERVDTAIEALA
+1756 VTQVDTASEALA
-1768 VSIGERAAVDL
+1768 VSIGERAKVDL
-1779 PFMAQLTGKTEDE
+1779 PFMARLTGKAEDE
-1792 IIADLQ
+1792 IVADLQ
-1798 GVIFLDPLEQTWQ
+1798 GVIFLDPLEQMWQ

-1821 RAKLRIAQTAAES
+1821 RAKLRVAQTAAES
-1834 DPAFA
+1834 DPSFA

-1865 WVDKKYIQ
+1865 WVDKAYIQ
-1873 AFITEL
+1873 RFMIEL
-1879 LKIPYNYQQS
+1879 LGIPYYEQ
-1889 VRVNYEKTTAQ
+1889 RRIHVNYAPQTAE
-1900 WAITGKNSQP
+1900 WSIDGKSLLSE
-1910 FNVFNTMKYGTKRAP
+1910 NVNNHMKYGTRRAP
-1925 ALKIIEDTLNLRDTR
+1925 ALKILEDTLNLRDTR
-1940 VYDIVQD
+1940 VYDVVQD
-1947 ENGNDRRELNQ
+1947 ENGREKRELNQ
-1958 KETTIG
+1958 KETTIA
-1964 QQKQQAIKDAFRE
+1964 QQKQQAIKDAFRD
-1977 WIWKDPT
+1977 WVWKDPT
-1984 RRYELAAR
+1984 RRHELVTR

-1997 NSIRPREYDGSHIV
+1997 NSTRPREYDGSHIV
-2011 FSGMNPEITLREHQR
+2011 FDGMNPEITLREHQR

-2145 INDIAAGIEEM
+2145 IDEIAAGIEEM
-2156 EQENGERFT
+2156 ERENGERFT

-2180 EKLKANEKKDD
+2180 EKLKADEKKDD

-2196 ELGVDRLFVDEAHM
+2196 ELGVDRLFVDEAHAF
-2210 YKNLFLATKMRNVA
+2210 KNGFLATKMRNVA
-2224 GLSTSESQKST
+2224 GIATSESQKST

-2249 GRGVVF
+2249 GRGVIF

-2270 MQRYLQYETL
+2270 MQRYLQYGTL
-2280 ERMGLA
+2280 EKMGLI

-2324 ELMAMFKAVADIKT
+2324 ELMAMFKEVADIKT

-2665 LLEEHPL
+2665 LLEAHPL
-2672 PKEGFVG
+2672 PKDGFVG
-2679 MTIRGKLFKDKETA
+2679 MAIKGKRIADKEAA
-2693 GKMLLEACSMIE
+2693 GKMLLEACRLSPHDM
-2705 GYRELGR
+2705 ELGE
-2712 YRGMKMTAEFDG
+2712 YRGMKMTVDYDSYRQE
-2724 LHQAVKLTLHGEMSY
+2724 VKLILRGEMSHT
-2739 SVKMGTDV
+2739 VTMGTDV
-2747 YGNLI
+2747 YGNLT

-2758 ANLPRDMEKTEEMI
+2758 ANMPQKLEKAEE
-2772 VELNRRIEQDKEELK
+2772 RI
-2787 RPFPKEAELETKS
+2787 AELERQTEQAKAELGKPFAQEKALEAKA
-2800 ARLAALNAELN
+2800 ARLAELNAALNIDEKR
-2811 MDGKEEE
+2811 KEPM
-2818 QQEETQEKE
+2818 
-2827 VTEKR
+2827 EKR
-2832 PIKDVLKEYQE
+2832 PMKDVLKAYQE
-2843 RANAQ
+2843 RADAQ
-2848 NQDEKG
+2848 RQGEKG
-2854 RTNEW
+2854 GTNEW
-2859 SR
+2859 NR

>member
-1 MAKLENYV
+1 M
-9 ELARQTMREIS
+9 
-20 ADGEVWRSFLTTA
+20 
-33 SNVYK
+33 
-38 YGFYDQLMIY
+38 
-48 AQRPDATAC
+48 
-57 ASYELWTN
+57 
-65 TMRRYVRRGA
+65 
-75 KGIALLDMTGD
+75 
-86 VPRYHYVFDAADTGM
+86 
-101 RKDSRSPFVWTT
+101 
-113 NEENGAA
+113 
-120 IGAMLEK
+120 
-127 EYEVSAN
+127 
-134 RGFVGQ
+134 
-140 LEEIAMQRVMDY
+140 
-152 WQEHQDE
+152 
-159 LRDIVDGSLLMGYD
+159 
-173 ELNLE
+173 
-178 LAFRNTATAGVQ
+178 
-190 YVLLTRCGLAEE
+190 
-202 HRFEP
+202 FE
-207 EDFMGIL
+207 
-214 EWNTQQ
+214 
-220 ALAALGTAV
+220 
-229 SEISEEVLRSIE
+229 S
-241 REARSVERS
+241 
-250 KEHVELQNGERIPDS
+250 
-265 RPENPRRAG
+265 
-274 DAGQVRQDAQ
+274 
-284 GISARTQENAVQ
+284 
-296 QPAPDG
+296 
-302 RVDGASDGNRPDG
+302 
-315 ERKSEPH
+315 
-322 GRRDGGG
+322 
-329 AGRDRSVEGARPDGV
+329 
-344 GRRDEQ
+344 
-350 PESTGRGNRTERAG
+350 
-364 VRLNPGQTSLFETIT
+364 
-379 EYGEGADDR
+379 
-388 AVSAPSFI
+388 
-396 SKALDTALRF
+396 
-406 GGNGEDT
+406 
-413 RMELAFDAMI
+413 
-423 GKTNEEI
+423 
-430 ALRMKTLY
+430 
-438 HDGSGFEL
+438 
-446 DGRRFSVWFDPSG
+446 
-459 IQMAAG
+459 
-465 DRARYAN
+465 
-472 NAQVISWTD
+472 
-481 AAKRVGALIEAGQF
+481 
-495 GTQLENV
+495 
-502 EAPGTIRR
+502 
-510 KVAERLIYMYRDS
+510 
-523 AARENGYLS
+523 
-532 LMTDTPLI
+532 
-540 FPDCVNHLS
+540 
-549 EKMEQPEF
+549 
-557 LHGLIRQM
+557 
-565 EVFADAVAMQ
+565 
-575 PDLMRFRF
+575 
-583 LLPRDILPR
+583 
-592 LRDLALARK
+592 
-601 ELPEGEMLLPD
+601 
-612 VRGFMTQDEIDAVL
+612 
-626 TQSAPIAGADSRIYQ
+626 
-641 FFSAP
+641 
-646 HSTNEKLEFL
+646 
-656 KNEYGI
+656 
-662 GGKMPGVSG
+662 
-671 EHGSSESHDAK
+671 
-682 GIQLRKSNCPD
+682 
-693 VLLKWNQVAERIDG
+693 
-707 LIQMNRYLTPEKQAL
+707 
-722 YEKKEVQDSARNTDY
+722 
-737 DTYNSIKAAHPDEI
+737 
-751 VLFQVGDFF
+751 
-760 ELYDEDARQAAEN
+760 
-773 LGLNLTS
+773 
-780 RNLEGVGR
+780 
-788 VAMCGIPAHSLEQY
+788 
-802 VEQLRDKV
+802 
-810 DVTIAAK
+810 
-817 RENSAAYH
+817 
-825 VYTLLSVDH
+825 
-834 EAENAINAYEA
+834 
-845 EFGADGTRVFRDPD
+845 
-859 IEQQPQ
+859 
-865 PTEQELFEQY
+865 Y
-875 KLTVSNA
+875 KLTVGNVLS
-882 LLKDRTFV
+882 KDEAFV

-901 YLEGAEA
+901 YLEGTQA
-908 IRRVVMASD
+908 IRRIVMASD

-924 YFDAPDF
+924 YFDTPSF

-939 LEEIYPALAAS
+939 LDELYPTLAAS
-950 EQVTRADLDAT
+950 SI
-961 VRDMHGDLQDKQEK
+961 
-975 NELEQNPNYRLLSRL
+975 P
-990 KADCD
+990 
-995 YFLGAGGRVEKHL
+995 
-1008 WAGSVRAQIA
+1008 
-1018 KMREIYETLPA
+1018 P
-1029 KPEWLTKEA
+1029 P
-1038 IDDYDEQMTPQY
+1038 Y
-1050 QVVVYHHFE
+1050 QVVTYHHFE
-1059 NGFDEKL
+1059 NGFDSKL
-1066 GYQTLEEATK
+1066 DYPTLEEAIK
-1076 VAQGYVNGTMESD
+1076 AAQGYVNGAMSGD

-1130 PEGIAVTQ
+1130 PEEVAVTQ
-1138 ESENSSD
+1138 ESESPSD

-1158 AGDTVYLS
+1158 AGDTVYLG

-1195 LRENFERMLAEDA
+1195 PRENFERMLAEDA
-1208 RNTFLFEGQTEPAQA
+1208 RNTFLFEGQTEPNQV
-1223 ETDKLKPPDEQ
+1223 ETDNPKPPDEQ
-1234 VREDAETETSVE
+1234 SKEDVETSIE
-1246 SEAKAEQPKAQ
+1246 SGTKTEQPSVH
-1257 NFHITDDHLGEG
+1257 NFRITDDHLGEG
-1269 GAKTKYAFNIDAI
+1269 GAKTKYAFNIAAI

-1289 SEGRQA
+1289 AEERQA
-1295 TPQEQETLSKYVG
+1295 TPQEQEILSGYVG

-1315 FDGNNAQWSE
+1315 YDGNNAQWSE

-1353 PMVIRAVYEALSNMG
+1353 PMVIRAMYEALGNMG

-1377 SCGVGNFFGCL
+1377 SCGVGNFFGML
-1388 PEAMQGRKLYGVELD
+1388 PESMSQSRLYGVELD
-1403 SIAGRI
+1403 SITGRI

-1546 QTADGIPVNSYFVD
+1546 QTADGIPINSYFVD
-1560 HPDMVLGR
+1560 HPDMVLGK

-1602 IDGEYKRTEISE
+1602 IDGRYKRIELSE
-1614 IDINEG
+1614 MDINDG

-1635 IVDGQIYYRE
+1635 LVNGQVYYRE
-1645 NSIMTRPTLSQTAQE
+1645 NSVMTRPVLNQTTQE
-1660 RVKGMV
+1660 RVKGMI
-1666 ELRDCVQKLINL
+1666 ELRDCVRKLIDL
-1678 QLQDRSDA
+1678 QLTDGSDA
-1686 EIQSQQVELGR
+1686 EIRAQQEELGR
-1697 LYDAFSAEYGL
+1697 LYDAFSAEYGI
-1708 INSKV
+1708 INGKA

-1732 LDENGG
+1732 LDEDRK

-1746 DKRTIKQRKP
+1746 SKRTILRRKP
-1756 VERVDTAIEALA
+1756 VTQVDTASEALA
-1768 VSIGERAAVDL
+1768 VSIGERAKVDL
-1779 PFMAQLTGKTEDE
+1779 PFMARLTGKAEDE
-1792 IIADLQ
+1792 IVADLQ

-1821 RAKLRIAQTAAES
+1821 RAKLRVAQTAAES
-1834 DPAFA
+1834 DSSFA

-1865 WVDKKYIQ
+1865 WVDKAYIQ
-1873 AFITEL
+1873 RFMIEL
-1879 LKIPYNYQQS
+1879 LGIPYYEQ
-1889 VRVNYEKTTAQ
+1889 RRIHVNYAPQTAE
-1900 WAITGKNSQP
+1900 WSIDGKSLLSE
-1910 FNVFNTMKYGTKRAP
+1910 NVNNHMKYGTRRAP
-1925 ALKIIEDTLNLRDTR
+1925 ALKILEDTLNLRDTR
-1940 VYDIVQD
+1940 VYDVVQD
-1947 ENGNDRRELNQ
+1947 ENGREKRELNQ
-1958 KETTIG
+1958 KETTIA
-1964 QQKQQAIKDAFRE
+1964 QQKQQAIKDAFHD
-1977 WIWKDPT
+1977 WVWKDPT
-1984 RRYELAAR
+1984 RRHELVTR

-1997 NSIRPREYDGSHIV
+1997 NSTRPREYDGSHIV
-2011 FSGMNPEITLREHQR
+2011 FDGMNPEITLREHQR

-2145 INDIAAGIEEM
+2145 IDEIAAGIEEM
-2156 EQENGERFT
+2156 ERENGERFT

-2180 EKLKANEKKDD
+2180 EKLKADEKKDD

-2196 ELGVDRLFVDEAHM
+2196 ELGVDRLFVDEAHAF
-2210 YKNLFLATKMRNVA
+2210 KNGFLATKMRNVA
-2224 GLSTSESQKST
+2224 GIATSESQKST

-2249 GRGVVF
+2249 GRGVIF

-2270 MQRYLQYETL
+2270 MQRYLQYGTL
-2280 ERMGLA
+2280 EKMGLI

-2324 ELMAMFKAVADIKT
+2324 ELMAMFKEVADIKT

-2353 IAVKPSEYQEKMVEA
+2353 MAVKPSVYQEEMVEA
-2368 LSERAAKV
+2368 LSERASKV
-2376 HSGVVDPKEDNML
+2376 HSGAIDPKEDNML

-2409 PDDPGGKVN
+2409 PDEPGSKVN

-2424 LRIYREGDA
+2424 LRIYKEGDA

-2511 NIQDRLIALHDL
+2511 NVQDRLIALHDL
-2523 DCPWRP
+2523 DAPWRP

-2628 ADYQSNQFR
+2628 ADYQSNQFK
-2637 LEDQVLKHYPQEIR
+2637 LEDQILKQYPEEIR
-2651 QAQEW
+2651 QAQERA
-2656 VKGYRADIA
+2656 KGYRADMA
-2665 LLEEHPL
+2665 LLEAHPL
-2672 PKEGFVG
+2672 PKDGFVG
-2679 MTIRGKLFKDKETA
+2679 MVIKGKRIADKEAA
-2693 GKMLLEACSMIE
+2693 GKMLLEACRLSPHDM
-2705 GYRELGR
+2705 ELGE
-2712 YRGMKMTAEFDG
+2712 YRGMKMTVDYDSYRQE
-2724 LHQAVKLTLHGEMSY
+2724 VKLVLRGEMLHT
-2739 SVKMGTDV
+2739 VTMGTDV
-2747 YGNLI
+2747 YGNLT

-2758 ANLPRDMEKTEEMI
+2758 ANMPQKLEKAEE
-2772 VELNRRIEQDKEELK
+2772 RI
-2787 RPFPKEAELETKS
+2787 AELERQTEQAKAELGKPFAQEKELEAKA
-2800 ARLAALNAELN
+2800 ARLAELNAALNIDEKR
-2811 MDGKEEE
+2811 KEPM
-2818 QQEETQEKE
+2818 
-2827 VTEKR
+2827 EKR
-2832 PIKDVLKEYQE
+2832 PMKDVLKAYQE
-2843 RANAQ
+2843 RADAQ
-2848 NQDEKG
+2848 SQGEKG
-2854 RTNEW
+2854 GTNEW
-2859 SR
+2859 NR

>member
-9 ELARQTMREIS
+9 QLAAQTAREIS
-20 ADGEVWRSFLTTA
+20 ADGETWRSFLQTA
-33 SNVYK
+33 STLYK
-38 YGFYDQLMIY
+38 YGFYDQMMIY
-48 AQRPDATAC
+48 AQRPGATAC
-57 ASYELWTN
+57 ASFELWTN
-65 TMRRYVRRGA
+65 TMRRYVRHGA

-101 RKDSRSPFVWTT
+101 RKDSRSPFVWAV
-113 NEENGAA
+113 NEENSAV
-120 IGAMLEK
+120 IGTMLEK

-134 RGFVGQ
+134 RGLAGQ
-140 LEEIAMQRVMDY
+140 LEEIAMQKAMDY

-159 LRDIVDGSLLMGYD
+159 LRDIVDGSLLMEYD

-178 LAFRNTATAGVQ
+178 LAFRNTATTGVQ
-190 YVLLTRCGLAEE
+190 YMLFSRCGLAEE

-207 EDFMGIL
+207 EDFTTIL
-214 EWNTQQ
+214 EWNTPQ
-220 ALAALGTAV
+220 ALTALGTAV

-250 KEHVELQNGERIPDS
+250 RPYAELQNGERLSDS
-265 RPENPRRAG
+265 RPENPGRAG

-284 GISARTQENAVQ
+284 GVSARTQENTVQ
-296 QPAPDG
+296 QPAADG
-302 RVDGASDGNRPDG
+302 RTDGASDGNRPDG
-315 ERKSEPH
+315 GRAGEPH
-322 GRRDGGG
+322 GQRDGDG
-329 AGRDRSVEGARPDGV
+329 AGRERSAEGTRPDGV

-350 PESTGRGNRTERAG
+350 PESAGRGNRTERAG

-438 HDGSGFEL
+438 HDGNGFEL

-481 AAKRVGALIEAGQF
+481 AAKRVGELIEAGQF

-565 EVFADAVAMQ
+565 EVFADAVAIQ

-592 LRDLALARK
+592 LRDLALVRK

-626 TQSAPIAGADSRIYQ
+626 TQNAPIAGAGSRIYQ

-662 GGKMPGVSG
+662 GGRMPGVSG

-788 VAMCGIPAHSLEQY
+788 VAMCKIPAHSLEQY

-810 DVTIAAK
+810 DVTIAEK

-845 EFGADGTRVFRDPD
+845 EFGADGTRVFRDSA
-859 IEQQPQ
+859 IEQQTQ
-865 PTEQELFEQY
+865 PTMQ
-875 KLTVSNA
+875 A
-882 LLKDRTFV
+882 
-890 NACRNSDRQNA
+890 
-901 YLEGAEA
+901 
-908 IRRVVMASD
+908 
-917 DLQLVRL
+917 
-924 YFDAPDF
+924 
-931 HERLHQEL
+931 
-939 LEEIYPALAAS
+939 
-950 EQVTRADLDAT
+950 
-961 VRDMHGDLQDKQEK
+961 MHGNLQSKQGQ
-975 NELEQNPNYRLLSRL
+975 NEQEQNPNYRLLSRL

-995 YFLGAGGRVEKHL
+995 YFLDAGGRAEKYL
-1008 WAGSVRAQIA
+1008 WAGNVRAQIA

-1059 NGFDEKL
+1059 NGFDEKIE
-1066 GYQTLEEATK
+1066 YQTLEEAIK

-1130 PEGIAVTQ
+1130 PEEVAVTQ
-1138 ESENSSD
+1138 ESESPSD

-1158 AGDTVYLS
+1158 AGDTVYLG
-1166 NTAFIIEEVTDTHV
+1166 NTAFIIEEVTNTHV

-1195 LRENFERMLAEDA
+1195 PRENFERMLAEDA
-1208 RNTFLFEGQTEPAQA
+1208 RNTFLFEGQTEPNQV
-1223 ETDKLKPPDEQ
+1223 ETDNPKPPDEQ
-1234 VREDAETETSVE
+1234 SKEDVETSIE
-1246 SEAKAEQPKAQ
+1246 SGTKTEQPSVH
-1257 NFHITDDHLGEG
+1257 NFRITDDHLGEG
-1269 GAKTKYAFNIDAI
+1269 GAKTKYAFNIAAI

-1289 SEGRQA
+1289 AEERQA
-1295 TPQEQETLSKYVG
+1295 TPQEQEILSGYVG

-1315 FDGNNAQWSE
+1315 YDGNNAQWSE

-1353 PMVIRAVYEALSNMG
+1353 PMVIRAMYEALGNMG

-1377 SCGVGNFFGCL
+1377 SCGVGNFFGML
-1388 PEAMQGRKLYGVELD
+1388 PESMSQSRLYGVELD
-1403 SIAGRI
+1403 SITGRI

-1535 IDIEPDWIHLG
+1535 IDIEPDWVHLG
-1546 QTADGIPVNSYFVD
+1546 QTEDGIPINSYFAE
-1560 HPDMVLGR
+1560 HPDMVLGK
-1568 MQWDKSMYG
+1568 MAWDKSMYG

-1602 IDGEYKRTEISE
+1602 IDGEYKRIEISE

-1635 IVDGQIYYRE
+1635 LVNGQVYYRE
-1645 NSIMTRPTLSQTAQE
+1645 NSVMTRPILNQTTQE
-1660 RVKGMV
+1660 RVKGMI
-1666 ELRDCVQKLINL
+1666 ELRDCVRKLIDL
-1678 QLQDRSDA
+1678 QLTDGSDA
-1686 EIQSQQVELGR
+1686 EIRAQQAELGR
-1697 LYDAFSAEYGL
+1697 LYDAFSAEYGI
-1708 INSKV
+1708 INGKA

-1732 LDENGG
+1732 LDEDRK

-1746 DKRTIKQRKP
+1746 SKRTIRRRKP
-1756 VERVDTAIEALA
+1756 VTQVDTASEALA
-1768 VSIGERAAVDL
+1768 VSIGERAKVDL
-1779 PFMAQLTGKTEDE
+1779 PFMARLTGKAEDE
-1792 IIADLQ
+1792 IVADLQ

-1821 RAKLRIAQTAAES
+1821 RAKLRVAQTAAES
-1834 DPAFA
+1834 DSSFA

-1865 WVDKKYIQ
+1865 WVDKAYIQ
-1873 AFITEL
+1873 RFMIEL
-1879 LKIPYNYQQS
+1879 LGIPYYEQ
-1889 VRVNYEKTTAQ
+1889 RRIHVNYAPQTAE
-1900 WAITGKNSQP
+1900 WSIDGKSLLSE
-1910 FNVFNTMKYGTKRAP
+1910 NVNNHMKYGTRRAP
-1925 ALKIIEDTLNLRDTR
+1925 ALKILEDTLNLRDTR
-1940 VYDIVQD
+1940 VYDVVQD
-1947 ENGNDRRELNQ
+1947 ENGREKRELNQ
-1958 KETTIG
+1958 KETTIA
-1964 QQKQQAIKDAFRE
+1964 QQKQQAIKDAFHD
-1977 WIWKDPT
+1977 WVWKDPT
-1984 RRYELAAR
+1984 RRHELVTR

-1997 NSIRPREYDGSHIV
+1997 NSTRPREYDGSHIV
-2011 FSGMNPEITLREHQR
+2011 FDGMNPEITLREHQR

-2145 INDIAAGIEEM
+2145 IDEIAAGIEEM
-2156 EQENGERFT
+2156 ERENGERFT

-2180 EKLKANEKKDD
+2180 EKLKADEKKDD

-2196 ELGVDRLFVDEAHM
+2196 ELGVDRLFVDEAHAF
-2210 YKNLFLATKMRNVA
+2210 KNGFLATKMRNVA
-2224 GLSTSESQKST
+2224 GIATSESQKST

-2249 GRGVVF
+2249 GRGVIF

-2270 MQRYLQYETL
+2270 MQRYLQYGTL
-2280 ERMGLA
+2280 EKMGLI

-2324 ELMAMFKAVADIKT
+2324 ELMAMFKEVADIKT

-2353 IAVKPSEYQEKMVEA
+2353 MAVKPSVYQEEMVEA
-2368 LSERAAKV
+2368 LSERASKV
-2376 HSGVVDPKEDNML
+2376 HSGAVDPKEDNML

-2409 PDDPGGKVN
+2409 PDEPGSKVN

-2424 LRIYREGDA
+2424 LRIYKEGDA

-2473 QFIHDADTEIKKKD
+2473 QFIHDADTEIKKKE
-2487 LFAKVRSGQVRIL
+2487 LFARVRSGQVRIL

-2511 NIQDRLIALHDL
+2511 NVQDRLIALHDL
-2523 DCPWRP
+2523 DAPWRP

-2628 ADYQSNQFR
+2628 ADYQSNQFK
-2637 LEDQVLKHYPQEIR
+2637 LEDQILKQYPEEIR
-2651 QAQEW
+2651 QAQERA
-2656 VKGYRADIA
+2656 KGYRADMV
-2665 LLEEHPL
+2665 LLEAHPL
-2672 PKEGFVG
+2672 PKDGFVG
-2679 MTIRGKLFKDKETA
+2679 MVIKGKRIADKEAA
-2693 GKMLLEACSMIE
+2693 GKMLLEACRLSPHDM
-2705 GYRELGR
+2705 ELGE
-2712 YRGMKMTAEFDG
+2712 YRGMKMTVDYDSYRQE
-2724 LHQAVKLTLHGEMSY
+2724 VKLVLRGEMSHT
-2739 SVKMGTDV
+2739 VTMGTDV
-2747 YGNLI
+2747 YGNLT

-2758 ANLPRDMEKTEEMI
+2758 ANMPQKLEKAEE
-2772 VELNRRIEQDKEELK
+2772 RI
-2787 RPFPKEAELETKS
+2787 AELERQTEQARAELGKPFAQEKELEAKA
-2800 ARLAALNAELN
+2800 ARLAELNAALNI
-2811 MDGKEEE
+2811 D
-2818 QQEETQEKE
+2818 
-2827 VTEKR
+2827 EKR
-2832 PIKDVLKEYQE
+2832 KEPMEKRSMKDVLKAYQE
-2843 RANAQ
+2843 RADAQ
-2848 NQDEKG
+2848 SQGEKG
-2854 RTNEW
+2854 GTNEW
-2859 SR
+2859 NR

>member
-1 MAKLENYV
+1 MPKIDDYV
-9 ELARQTMREIS
+9 QLAAQTVREIS
-20 ADGEVWRSFLTTA
+20 ADGETWRSFLQTA
-33 SNVYK
+33 STLYK
-38 YGFYDQLMIY
+38 YSFYDQMMIY

-57 ASYELWTN
+57 ASFELWTN

-86 VPRYHYVFDAADTGM
+86 APRYHYVFDAADTGM
-101 RKDSRSPFVWTT
+101 RKDSRSPFVWAV
-113 NEENGAA
+113 NEENSAV
-120 IGAMLEK
+120 IGTMLEK

-134 RGFVGQ
+134 RGLAGQ
-140 LEEIAMQRVMDY
+140 LEEIAMQKAMDY

-159 LRDIVDGSLLMGYD
+159 LRDIVDGSLLMEYD

-178 LAFRNTATAGVQ
+178 LAFRNTATTGVQ
-190 YVLLTRCGLAEE
+190 YMLLSRCGLAEE

-207 EDFMGIL
+207 EDFTTIL
-214 EWNTQQ
+214 EWNTPQ
-220 ALAALGTAV
+220 ALTALGTAV

-250 KEHVELQNGERIPDS
+250 RPYAELQNGERLSDS
-265 RPENPRRAG
+265 RPENPGRAG

-284 GISARTQENAVQ
+284 GVSEGVQKDDVQ
-296 QPAPDG
+296 QPAADG
-302 RVDGASDGNRPDG
+302 RTDGASDGNRPDG
-315 ERKSEPH
+315 GRAGEPH

-329 AGRDRSVEGARPDGV
+329 AGRERSAEGTRPDGV

-350 PESTGRGNRTERAG
+350 LESAGRGNRTERAG

-565 EVFADAVAMQ
+565 EVFADAVTMQ

-583 LLPRDILPR
+583 LLPKDILPR

-788 VAMCGIPAHSLEQY
+788 VAMCKIPAHSLEQY

-810 DVTIAAK
+810 DVTIAEK

-845 EFGADGTRVFRDPD
+845 EFGADGTRVFRDSA
-859 IEQQPQ
+859 IEQQTQ
-865 PTEQELFEQY
+865 PTVQ
-875 KLTVSNA
+875 A
-882 LLKDRTFV
+882 
-890 NACRNSDRQNA
+890 
-901 YLEGAEA
+901 
-908 IRRVVMASD
+908 
-917 DLQLVRL
+917 
-924 YFDAPDF
+924 
-931 HERLHQEL
+931 
-939 LEEIYPALAAS
+939 
-950 EQVTRADLDAT
+950 
-961 VRDMHGDLQDKQEK
+961 MHGNLQSKQGQ
-975 NELEQNPNYRLLSRL
+975 NEQEQNPNYRLLSRL

-995 YFLGAGGRVEKHL
+995 YFLDAGGRAEKYL
-1008 WAGSVRAQIA
+1008 WAGNVRAQIA

-1059 NGFDEKL
+1059 NGFDEKIE
-1066 GYQTLEEATK
+1066 YQTLEEAIK

-1130 PEGIAVTQ
+1130 PEEVAVTQ
-1138 ESENSSD
+1138 ESESPSD

-1158 AGDTVYLS
+1158 AGDTVYLG

-1195 LRENFERMLAEDA
+1195 PRENFERMLAEDA
-1208 RNTFLFEGQTEPAQA
+1208 RNTFLFEGQTEPNQV
-1223 ETDKLKPPDEQ
+1223 ETDNPKPPDEQ
-1234 VREDAETETSVE
+1234 SKEDVETSIE
-1246 SEAKAEQPKAQ
+1246 SGTKTEQPSVH
-1257 NFHITDDHLGEG
+1257 NFRITDDHLGEG
-1269 GAKTKYAFNIDAI
+1269 GAKTKYAFNIAAI

-1289 SEGRQA
+1289 AEERQA
-1295 TPQEQETLSKYVG
+1295 TPQEQEILSGYVG

-1315 FDGNNAQWSE
+1315 YDGNNAQWSE

-1353 PMVIRAVYEALSNMG
+1353 PMVIRAMYEALGNMG

-1377 SCGVGNFFGCL
+1377 SCGVGNFFGML
-1388 PEAMQGRKLYGVELD
+1388 PESMSQSRLYGVELD
-1403 SIAGRI
+1403 SITGRI

-1560 HPDMVLGR
+1560 HPDMMLGR

-1602 IDGEYKRTEISE
+1602 IDGEYKRIELSE
-1614 IDINEG
+1614 MDINEG

-1635 IVDGQIYYRE
+1635 LVNGQVYYRE
-1645 NSIMTRPTLSQTAQE
+1645 NSVMIRPVLNQTTQE
-1660 RVKGMV
+1660 RIKGMI
-1666 ELRDCVQKLINL
+1666 ELRDCVRKLIDL
-1678 QLQDRSDA
+1678 QLTDGSDA
-1686 EIQSQQVELGR
+1686 EIRAQQAELGR
-1697 LYDAFSAEYGL
+1697 LYDAFSAEYGI
-1708 INSKV
+1708 INGKA

-1732 LDENGG
+1732 LDEDRK

-1746 DKRTIKQRKP
+1746 SKRTIRRRKP
-1756 VERVDTAIEALA
+1756 VTQVDTASEALA
-1768 VSIGERAAVDL
+1768 VSIGERAKVDL
-1779 PFMAQLTGKTEDE
+1779 PFMARLTGKAEDE
-1792 IIADLQ
+1792 IVADLQ

-1821 RAKLRIAQTAAES
+1821 RAKLRVAQTAAES
-1834 DPAFA
+1834 DSSFA

-1865 WVDKKYIQ
+1865 WVDKAYIQ
-1873 AFITEL
+1873 RFMIEL
-1879 LKIPYNYQQS
+1879 LGIPYYEQ
-1889 VRVNYEKTTAQ
+1889 RRIHVNYAPQTAE
-1900 WAITGKNSQP
+1900 WSIDGKSLLSE
-1910 FNVFNTMKYGTKRAP
+1910 NVNNHMKYGTRRAP
-1925 ALKIIEDTLNLRDTR
+1925 ALKILEDTLNLRDTR
-1940 VYDIVQD
+1940 VYDVVQD
-1947 ENGNDRRELNQ
+1947 ENGREKRELNQ
-1958 KETTIG
+1958 KETTIA
-1964 QQKQQAIKDAFRE
+1964 QQKQQAIKDAFHD
-1977 WIWKDPT
+1977 WVWKDPT
-1984 RRYELAAR
+1984 RRHELVTR

-1997 NSIRPREYDGSHIV
+1997 NSTRPREYDGSHIV
-2011 FSGMNPEITLREHQR
+2011 FDGMNPEITLREHQR

-2145 INDIAAGIEEM
+2145 IDEIAAGIEEM
-2156 EQENGERFT
+2156 ERENGERFT

-2180 EKLKANEKKDD
+2180 EKLKADEKKDD

-2196 ELGVDRLFVDEAHM
+2196 ELGVDRLFVDEAHAF
-2210 YKNLFLATKMRNVA
+2210 KNGFLATKMRNVA
-2224 GLSTSESQKST
+2224 GIATSESQKST

-2249 GRGVVF
+2249 GRGVIF

-2270 MQRYLQYETL
+2270 MQRYLQYGTL
-2280 ERMGLA
+2280 EKMGLI

-2324 ELMAMFKAVADIKT
+2324 ELMAMFKEVADIKT

-2353 IAVKPSEYQEKMVEA
+2353 MAVKPSVYQEEMVEA
-2368 LSERAAKV
+2368 LSERASKV
-2376 HSGVVDPKEDNML
+2376 HSGAIDPKEDNML

-2409 PDDPGGKVN
+2409 PDEPGSKVN
-2418 ACMENI
+2418 ACVENI
-2424 LRIYREGDA
+2424 LRIYKEGDA

-2511 NIQDRLIALHDL
+2511 NVQDRLIALHDL
-2523 DCPWRP
+2523 DAPWRP

-2588 DDVDETALSY
+2588 DDVDEAALSY

-2611 KEKMDL
+2611 KEKMNL
-2617 DIEVAKLRLMK
+2617 DVEVAKLRLMK
-2628 ADYQSNQFR
+2628 ADYQSNQFK
-2637 LEDQVLKHYPQEIR
+2637 LEDQILKQYPEEIR

-2656 VKGYRADIA
+2656 TKGYRADMA
-2665 LLEEHPL
+2665 LLEAHPL
-2672 PKEGFVG
+2672 PKDGFVG
-2679 MTIRGKLFKDKETA
+2679 MAIKGKRIADKEAA
-2693 GKMLLEACSMIE
+2693 GKMLLEACRLSPHDM
-2705 GYRELGR
+2705 ELGE
-2712 YRGMKMTAEFDG
+2712 YRGMKMTVDYDSYRQE
-2724 LHQAVKLTLHGEMSY
+2724 VKLILRGEMSHT
-2739 SVKMGTDV
+2739 VTMGTDV
-2747 YGNLI
+2747 YGNLT

-2758 ANLPRDMEKTEEMI
+2758 ANMPQKLEKAEE
-2772 VELNRRIEQDKEELK
+2772 RI
-2787 RPFPKEAELETKS
+2787 AELERQTEQAKAELGKPFAQEKELEAKA
-2800 ARLAALNAELN
+2800 ARLAELNAALNI
-2811 MDGKEEE
+2811 D
-2818 QQEETQEKE
+2818 
-2827 VTEKR
+2827 EKR
-2832 PIKDVLKEYQE
+2832 KEPMEKRSMKDVLKAYQE
-2843 RANAQ
+2843 RADAQ
-2848 NQDEKG
+2848 SQGEKG
-2854 RTNEW
+2854 GTNEW
-2859 SR
+2859 NR

>member
-1 MAKLENYV
+1 M
-9 ELARQTMREIS
+9 
-20 ADGEVWRSFLTTA
+20 
-33 SNVYK
+33 
-38 YGFYDQLMIY
+38 
-48 AQRPDATAC
+48 
-57 ASYELWTN
+57 
-65 TMRRYVRRGA
+65 
-75 KGIALLDMTGD
+75 
-86 VPRYHYVFDAADTGM
+86 
-101 RKDSRSPFVWTT
+101 
-113 NEENGAA
+113 
-120 IGAMLEK
+120 
-127 EYEVSAN
+127 
-134 RGFVGQ
+134 
-140 LEEIAMQRVMDY
+140 
-152 WQEHQDE
+152 
-159 LRDIVDGSLLMGYD
+159 
-173 ELNLE
+173 
-178 LAFRNTATAGVQ
+178 
-190 YVLLTRCGLAEE
+190 
-202 HRFEP
+202 
-207 EDFMGIL
+207 
-214 EWNTQQ
+214 
-220 ALAALGTAV
+220 
-229 SEISEEVLRSIE
+229 
-241 REARSVERS
+241 
-250 KEHVELQNGERIPDS
+250 
-265 RPENPRRAG
+265 
-274 DAGQVRQDAQ
+274 
-284 GISARTQENAVQ
+284 
-296 QPAPDG
+296 
-302 RVDGASDGNRPDG
+302 
-315 ERKSEPH
+315 
-322 GRRDGGG
+322 
-329 AGRDRSVEGARPDGV
+329 
-344 GRRDEQ
+344 
-350 PESTGRGNRTERAG
+350 
-364 VRLNPGQTSLFETIT
+364 SLFETIT

-388 AVSAPSFI
+388 AVSAPSSI
-396 SKALDTALRF
+396 SKALDMALRF
-406 GGNGEDT
+406 GGNSENT

-423 GKTNEEI
+423 GKSADEI
-430 ALRMKTLY
+430 AAHMRKLY
-438 HDGSGFEL
+438 HGGNGFEI
-446 DGRRFSVWFDPSG
+446 DGWLFSAWYAEDG
-459 IQMAAG
+459 IYLAG
-465 DRARYAN
+465 GNRARYAST
-472 NAQVISWTD
+472 ARVIPWTD
-481 AAKRVGALIEAGQF
+481 AAKRVGELIDAGQF
-495 GTQLENV
+495 GTELENV
-502 EAPGTIRR
+502 EAAGFVRR
-510 KVAERLIYMYRDS
+510 QVADRLIEMYRDS
-523 AARENGYLS
+523 FAKENGYL
-532 LMTDTPLI
+532 PLI
-540 FPDCVNHLS
+540 QAAEPIVFPDCADRLL
-549 EKMEQPEF
+549 EKMEQPDG
-557 LHGLIRQM
+557 LHELIGQVEM
-565 EVFADAVAMQ
+565 FADVVEHQ
-575 PDLMRFRF
+575 PDLMRMRF
-583 LLPRDILPR
+583 FMPNTVLPR
-592 LRDLALARK
+592 LRDLTIEQR
-601 ELPEGEMLLPD
+601 ELPKGEIALSE
-612 VRGFMTQDEIDAVL
+612 VYSFITQDEIDAVL
-626 TQSAPIAGADSRIYQ
+626 TRNVPIAGIDSRINR
-641 FFSAP
+641 FFSEP
-646 HSTNEKLEFL
+646 HSANEKLEFL

-662 GGKMPGVSG
+662 GGQMPGVSS
-671 EHGSSESHDAK
+671 ERGSSESHDAK
-682 GIQLRKSNCPD
+682 GIQLKKSNCPD

-737 DTYNSIKAAHPDEI
+737 DTYNSIKAVHPDEI

-788 VAMCGIPAHSLEQY
+788 VAMCKIPAHSLEQY

-810 DVTIAAK
+810 DVTIAEK

-834 EAENAINAYEA
+834 EAENAINAYEE
-845 EFGADGTRVFRDPD
+845 EFGADGTRVFRDSA
-859 IEQQPQ
+859 IEQQTQ
-865 PTEQELFEQY
+865 PTMQ
-875 KLTVSNA
+875 A
-882 LLKDRTFV
+882 
-890 NACRNSDRQNA
+890 
-901 YLEGAEA
+901 
-908 IRRVVMASD
+908 
-917 DLQLVRL
+917 
-924 YFDAPDF
+924 
-931 HERLHQEL
+931 
-939 LEEIYPALAAS
+939 
-950 EQVTRADLDAT
+950 
-961 VRDMHGDLQDKQEK
+961 MHGNLQSKQGQ
-975 NELEQNPNYRLLSRL
+975 NEQEQNPNYRLLSRL

-995 YFLGAGGRVEKHL
+995 YFLDAGGRAEKYL
-1008 WAGSVRAQIA
+1008 WAGNVRAQIA

-1059 NGFDEKL
+1059 NGFDEKIE
-1066 GYQTLEEATK
+1066 YQTLEEAIK

-1130 PEGIAVTQ
+1130 PEEVAVTQ
-1138 ESENSSD
+1138 ESESPSD

-1158 AGDTVYLS
+1158 SGDTVYLG

-1180 TMRDPTLL
+1180 TMRDSTLL

-1195 LRENFERMLAEDA
+1195 PRENFERMLAEDA
-1208 RNTFLFEGQTEPAQA
+1208 RNTFLFEGQTEPNQV
-1223 ETDKLKPPDEQ
+1223 ETDNPKPPDEQ
-1234 VREDAETETSVE
+1234 SKEDVETSIE
-1246 SEAKAEQPKAQ
+1246 SGTKTEQPSVH
-1257 NFHITDDHLGEG
+1257 NFRITDDHLGEG
-1269 GAKTKYAFNIDAI
+1269 GAKTKYAFNIAAI

-1289 SEGRQA
+1289 AEERQA
-1295 TPQEQETLSKYVG
+1295 TPQEQEILSGYVG

-1315 FDGNNAQWSE
+1315 YDGNNAQWSE

-1353 PMVIRAVYEALSNMG
+1353 PMVIRAMYEALGNMG

-1377 SCGVGNFFGCL
+1377 SCGVGNFFGML
-1388 PEAMQGRKLYGVELD
+1388 PESMSQSRLYGVELD
-1403 SIAGRI
+1403 SITGRM
-1409 ARQLYPDAQIEI
+1409 ARQLYPDARIEI
-1421 RGFEKTSR
+1421 TGFEKTNR

-1445 KVADKPFDKYGFL
+1445 KVADRAFDKYGFL
-1458 IHDYFFA
+1458 IHDYFLA
-1465 KALEQVRP
+1465 KTLEQVRP

-1546 QTADGIPVNSYFVD
+1546 RTADGIPVNSYFVD
-1560 HPDMVLGR
+1560 HPDMMLGR

-1577 NEKETTCEPIPG
+1577 NEKETTCEPIPS

-1602 IDGEYKRTEISE
+1602 IDGEYKRIEISE
-1614 IDINEG
+1614 MDMNSE

-1635 IVDGQIYYRE
+1635 LVNGQVYYRE
-1645 NSIMTRPTLSQTAQE
+1645 NSVMTRPILNQTTQE
-1660 RVKGMV
+1660 RIKGMI
-1666 ELRDCVQKLINL
+1666 ELRDCVRKLIDL
-1678 QLQDRSDA
+1678 QLTDGSDA
-1686 EIQSQQVELGR
+1686 EIRAQQAELGR
-1697 LYDAFSAEYGL
+1697 LYDAFSAEYGI
-1708 INSKV
+1708 INGKA

-1732 LDENGG
+1732 LDEDRK

-1746 DKRTIKQRKP
+1746 SKRTIRRRKP
-1756 VERVDTAIEALA
+1756 VTQVDTASEALA
-1768 VSIGERAAVDL
+1768 VSIGERAKVDL
-1779 PFMAQLTGKTEDE
+1779 PFMARLTGKAEDE
-1792 IIADLQ
+1792 IVADLQ

-1821 RAKLRIAQTAAES
+1821 RAKLRVARTAAES
-1834 DPAFA
+1834 DSSFA

-1865 WVDKKYIQ
+1865 WVDKAYIQ
-1873 AFITEL
+1873 RFMIEL
-1879 LKIPYNYQQS
+1879 LGIPYYEQ
-1889 VRVNYEKTTAQ
+1889 RRIHVNYAPQTAE
-1900 WAITGKNSQP
+1900 WSIDGKSLLSE
-1910 FNVFNTMKYGTKRAP
+1910 NVNNHMKYGTRRAP
-1925 ALKIIEDTLNLRDTR
+1925 ALKILEDTLNLRDTR
-1940 VYDIVQD
+1940 VYDVVQD
-1947 ENGNDRRELNQ
+1947 ENGREKRELNQ
-1958 KETTIG
+1958 KETTIA
-1964 QQKQQAIKDAFRE
+1964 QQKQQAIKDAFHD
-1977 WIWKDPT
+1977 WVWKDPT
-1984 RRYELAAR
+1984 RRHELVTR

-1997 NSIRPREYDGSHIV
+1997 NSTRPREYDGSHIV
-2011 FSGMNPEITLREHQR
+2011 FDGMNPEITLREHQR
-2026 TAIAHV
+2026 NAIAHV

-2145 INDIAAGIEEM
+2145 IDEIAAGIEEM
-2156 EQENGERFT
+2156 ERENGERFT

-2180 EKLKANEKKDD
+2180 EKLKADEKKDD

-2196 ELGVDRLFVDEAHM
+2196 ELGVDRLFVDEAHAF
-2210 YKNLFLATKMRNVA
+2210 KNGFLATEMRNAA
-2224 GLSTSESQKST
+2224 GIATSESQKST

-2249 GRGVVF
+2249 GRGVIF

-2270 MQRYLQYETL
+2270 MQRYLQYGTL
-2280 ERMGLA
+2280 EKMGLI

-2324 ELMAMFKAVADIKT
+2324 ELMAMFKEVADIKT

-2353 IAVKPSEYQEKMVEA
+2353 MAVKPSVYQEEMVEA
-2368 LSERAAKV
+2368 LSERASKV
-2376 HSGVVDPKEDNML
+2376 HSGAVDPKEDNML

-2409 PDDPGGKVN
+2409 PDEPGSKVN
-2418 ACMENI
+2418 VCVENI
-2424 LRIYREGDA
+2424 LRIYKEGEA

-2511 NIQDRLIALHDL
+2511 NVQDRLIALHDL
-2523 DCPWRP
+2523 DAPWRP

-2628 ADYQSNQFR
+2628 ADYQSNQFK
-2637 LEDQVLKHYPQEIR
+2637 LEDQILKQYPEEIR
-2651 QAQEW
+2651 QAQERA
-2656 VKGYRADIA
+2656 KGYQADMA
-2665 LLEEHPL
+2665 LLEAHPL
-2672 PKEGFVG
+2672 PKDGFVG
-2679 MTIRGKLFKDKETA
+2679 MAIKGKRIADKEAA
-2693 GKMLLEACSMIE
+2693 GKMLLEACRLSPHDM
-2705 GYRELGR
+2705 ELGE
-2712 YRGMKMTAEFDG
+2712 YRGMKMTVDYDSYRQE
-2724 LHQAVKLTLHGEMSY
+2724 VKLVLRGEMSHT
-2739 SVKMGTDV
+2739 VTMGTDV
-2747 YGNLI
+2747 YGNLT

-2758 ANLPRDMEKTEEMI
+2758 ANMPQKLEKAEE
-2772 VELNRRIEQDKEELK
+2772 RI
-2787 RPFPKEAELETKS
+2787 AELERQTEQARAELGKPFAQEKALEAKA
-2800 ARLAALNAELN
+2800 ARLAELNAALNI
-2811 MDGKEEE
+2811 D
-2818 QQEETQEKE
+2818 
-2827 VTEKR
+2827 EKR
-2832 PIKDVLKEYQE
+2832 KEPMEKRSMKDVLKAYQE
-2843 RANAQ
+2843 RADAQ
-2848 NQDEKG
+2848 SQGEKG
-2854 RTNEW
+2854 GTNEW
-2859 SR
+2859 NR

>member
-1 MAKLENYV
+1 MPKIDDYV
-9 ELARQTMREIS
+9 QLAAQTTREIS
-20 ADGEVWRSFLTTA
+20 ADGETWRSFLQTA
-33 SNVYK
+33 STLYK
-38 YGFYDQLMIY
+38 YGFYDQMMIY

-57 ASYELWTN
+57 ASFELWTN

-86 VPRYHYVFDAADTGM
+86 VPRYRYVFDISDTGT
-101 RKDSRSPFVWTT
+101 RQNARTPFTWAIR
-113 NEENGAA
+113 EENRAPIA
-120 IGAMLEK
+120 AMLEK

-134 RGFVGQ
+134 RGLAGQ
-140 LEEIAMQRVMDY
+140 LEEIAMQKAMDY

-159 LRDIVDGSLLMGYD
+159 LRDIVDGSLLMEYD

-178 LAFRNTATAGVQ
+178 LAFRNTATTGVQ
-190 YVLLTRCGLAEE
+190 YMLLSRCGLAEE

-207 EDFMGIL
+207 EDFTTIL
-214 EWNTQQ
+214 EWNTPQ
-220 ALAALGTAV
+220 ALTALGTAV

-250 KEHVELQNGERIPDS
+250 RPYAELQNGERLSDS
-265 RPENPRRAG
+265 RPENPGRTS
-274 DAGQVRQDAQ
+274 DTGQVRQDAQ
-284 GISARTQENAVQ
+284 GVSEGAQKDDVQ
-296 QPAPDG
+296 QPAADG
-302 RVDGASDGNRPDG
+302 RTDGASDGDRPDG
-315 ERKSEPH
+315 GRAGEPH
-322 GRRDGGG
+322 GQRDGGG
-329 AGRDRSVEGARPDGV
+329 AGRERSAEGMRPDGV

-350 PESTGRGNRTERAG
+350 PESAGRGNRTERAG

-413 RMELAFDAMI
+413 RMELAFDTMI

-481 AAKRVGALIEAGQF
+481 AAKRVGELIEAGQF

-583 LLPRDILPR
+583 LLPKDILPR

-601 ELPEGEMLLPD
+601 ELSEGEMLLPD

-626 TQSAPIAGADSRIYQ
+626 TQSAPIAGAGSRIYQ
-641 FFSAP
+641 FFSEP

-682 GIQLRKSNCPD
+682 GIQLRKSSCPD
-693 VLLKWNQVAERIDG
+693 VLLKWNQVAERIDR
-707 LIQMNRYLTPEKQAL
+707 LIHDGHYLK
-722 YEKKEVQDSARNTDY
+722 S
-737 DTYNSIKAAHPDEI
+737 
-751 VLFQVGDFF
+751 
-760 ELYDEDARQAAEN
+760 
-773 LGLNLTS
+773 
-780 RNLEGVGR
+780 
-788 VAMCGIPAHSLEQY
+788 
-802 VEQLRDKV
+802 
-810 DVTIAAK
+810 
-817 RENSAAYH
+817 
-825 VYTLLSVDH
+825 
-834 EAENAINAYEA
+834 
-845 EFGADGTRVFRDPD
+845 
-859 IEQQPQ
+859 
-865 PTEQELFEQY
+865 
-875 KLTVSNA
+875 
-882 LLKDRTFV
+882 
-890 NACRNSDRQNA
+890 
-901 YLEGAEA
+901 
-908 IRRVVMASD
+908 
-917 DLQLVRL
+917 
-924 YFDAPDF
+924 DAPDRKEPEISF
-931 HERLHQEL
+931 TPDVEAYKKLKDEHPRRLVGVRVDDTLLFYGGDAQTAAPLMDTRLFERDIPGMGTISVTGMPFGRWSVAAKALTENGHGIYFAEPAEQGGYEVVKEL
-939 LEEIYPALAAS
+939 DG
-950 EQVTRADLDAT
+950 R
-961 VRDMHGDLQDKQEK
+961 RDE
-975 NELEQNPNYRLLSRL
+975 PS
-990 KADCD
+990 
-995 YFLGAGGRVEKHL
+995 
-1008 WAGSVRAQIA
+1008 
-1018 KMREIYETLPA
+1018 
-1029 KPEWLTKEA
+1029 
-1038 IDDYDEQMTPQY
+1038 Y
-1050 QVVVYHHFE
+1050 QV
-1059 NGFDEKL
+1059 
-1066 GYQTLEEATK
+1066 
-1076 VAQGYVNGTMESD
+1076 
-1089 GFAYD
+1089 
-1094 GAAVYNHQEHRYLYI
+1094 
-1109 YGHYPDEKAH
+1109 
-1119 AQVEGRDFPEQ
+1119 
-1130 PEGIAVTQ
+1130 
-1138 ESENSSD
+1138 
-1145 LVDDHHPP
+1145 
-1153 MPPYQ
+1153 
-1158 AGDTVYLS
+1158 GDTVYLG
-1166 NTAFIIEEVTDTHV
+1166 NTAFLIEEITDQHINL
-1180 TMRDPTLL
+1180 RDPTLL
-1188 YPISRIE
+1188 YPISRVE
-1195 LRENFERMLAEDA
+1195 RRDTFEQMLAEDT
-1208 RNTFLFEGQTEPAQA
+1208 RNDELFYKQTDAMPAESENFVLTEEAPSDPATQQPQEEIRLHNLVIDLTGQ
-1223 ETDKLKPPDEQ
+1223 
-1234 VREDAETETSVE
+1234 ETERK
-1246 SEAKAEQPKAQ
+1246 EAEPYKAQ
-1257 NFHITDDHLGEG
+1257 NFRITDDHLGEG
-1269 GAKTKYAFNIDAI
+1269 GAKTKYAFNIAAI

-1289 SEGRQA
+1289 AEGRQA
-1295 TPQEQETLSKYVG
+1295 RPDEQEILSRYVG
-1308 WGGIPQA
+1308 WGGLPQA
-1315 FDGNNAQWSE
+1315 FDAENASWQK

-1353 PMVIRAVYEALSNMG
+1353 PVVIRAMYEALDSMG
-1368 FQSGNILEP
+1368 FQDGNVLEP
-1377 SCGVGNFFGCL
+1377 ACGVGNFFGML
-1388 PEAMQGRKLYGVELD
+1388 PEAMQSSKLYGVELD
-1403 SIAGRI
+1403 SITGRM
-1409 ARQLYPDAQIEI
+1409 ARQLYPDARIEI
-1421 RGFEKTSR
+1421 TGFEKTNR

-1445 KVADKPFDKYGFL
+1445 KVADRAFDKYGFL
-1458 IHDYFFA
+1458 IHDYFLA
-1465 KALEQVRP
+1465 KTLEQVRP

-1546 QTADGIPVNSYFVD
+1546 QTADGVPINSYFVD
-1560 HPDMVLGR
+1560 HPDMMLGR

-1602 IDGEYKRTEISE
+1602 IDGEYKRIELSE
-1614 IDINEG
+1614 MDINEG

-1635 IVDGQIYYRE
+1635 LVNGQVYYRE
-1645 NSIMTRPTLSQTAQE
+1645 NSVMTRPVLNQTTQE
-1660 RVKGMV
+1660 RVKGMI
-1666 ELRDCVQKLINL
+1666 ELRDCVRKLIDL
-1678 QLQDRSDA
+1678 QLTDGSDA
-1686 EIQSQQVELGR
+1686 EIRAQQEELGR
-1697 LYDAFSAEYGL
+1697 LYDAFSAEYGI
-1708 INSKV
+1708 INGKA

-1732 LDENGG
+1732 LDEDRK

-1746 DKRTIKQRKP
+1746 SKRTIRRRKP
-1756 VERVDTAIEALA
+1756 VTQVDTASEALA
-1768 VSIGERAAVDL
+1768 VSIGERAKVDL
-1779 PFMAQLTGKTEDE
+1779 PFMARLTGKAEDE
-1792 IIADLQ
+1792 IVADLQ

-1821 RAKLRIAQTAAES
+1821 RAKLRVAQTAAES
-1834 DPAFA
+1834 DSSFA

-1865 WVDKKYIQ
+1865 WVDKAYIQ
-1873 AFITEL
+1873 RFMIEL
-1879 LKIPYNYQQS
+1879 LGIPYYEQ
-1889 VRVNYEKTTAQ
+1889 RRIHVNYAPQTAE
-1900 WAITGKNSQP
+1900 WSIDGKSLLSE
-1910 FNVFNTMKYGTKRAP
+1910 NVNNHMKYGTRRAP
-1925 ALKIIEDTLNLRDTR
+1925 ALKILEDTLNLRDMR
-1940 VYDIVQD
+1940 VYDVVQD
-1947 ENGNDRRELNQ
+1947 ENGRDKRELNQ
-1958 KETTIG
+1958 KETTIA
-1964 QQKQQAIKDAFRE
+1964 QQKQQAIKDAFHD
-1977 WIWKDPT
+1977 WVWKDPT
-1984 RRYELAAR
+1984 RRHELVTR

-1997 NSIRPREYDGSHIV
+1997 NSTRPREYDGSHIV
-2011 FSGMNPEITLREHQR
+2011 FDGMNPEITLREHQR
-2026 TAIAHV
+2026 NAIAHV

-2145 INDIAAGIEEM
+2145 IDEIAAGIEEM
-2156 EQENGERFT
+2156 ERENGERFT

-2180 EKLKANEKKDD
+2180 EKLKADEKKDD

-2196 ELGVDRLFVDEAHM
+2196 ELGVDRLFVDEAHAF
-2210 YKNLFLATKMRNVA
+2210 KNGFLATKMRNVA
-2224 GLSTSESQKST
+2224 GIATSESQKST

-2249 GRGVVF
+2249 GRGVIF

-2270 MQRYLQYETL
+2270 MQRYLQYGTL
-2280 ERMGLA
+2280 EKMGLI

-2324 ELMAMFKAVADIKT
+2324 ELMAMFKEVADIKT

-2353 IAVKPSEYQEKMVEA
+2353 MAVKPSVYQEEMVEA
-2368 LSERAAKV
+2368 LSERASKV
-2376 HSGVVDPKEDNML
+2376 HSGAIDPKEDNML

-2409 PDDPGGKVN
+2409 PDEPGSKVN

-2424 LRIYREGDA
+2424 LRIYKEGDA

-2463 VASGIPKEEI
+2463 IASGIPKEEI
-2473 QFIHDADTEIKKKD
+2473 QFIHDADTEIKKKE
-2487 LFAKVRSGQVRIL
+2487 LFARVRSGQVRIL

-2511 NIQDRLIALHDL
+2511 NVQDRLIALHDL
-2523 DCPWRP
+2523 DAPWRP

-2628 ADYQSNQFR
+2628 ADYQSNQFK
-2637 LEDQVLKHYPQEIR
+2637 LEDQILKQYPEEIR
-2651 QAQEW
+2651 QAQERA
-2656 VKGYRADIA
+2656 KGYRADVA
-2665 LLEEHPL
+2665 LLEAHPL
-2672 PKEGFVG
+2672 PKDGFVG
-2679 MTIRGKLFKDKETA
+2679 MAIKEKRIADKEEA
-2693 GKMLLEACSMIE
+2693 GKMLLEACRLSPHDM
-2705 GYRELGR
+2705 ELGE
-2712 YRGMKMTAEFDG
+2712 YRGMKMTVDYDSYRQE
-2724 LHQAVKLTLHGEMSY
+2724 VKLVLRGEMSHT
-2739 SVKMGTDV
+2739 VTMGTDV
-2747 YGNLI
+2747 YGNLT

-2758 ANLPRDMEKTEEMI
+2758 ANMPQKLEKAEE
-2772 VELNRRIEQDKEELK
+2772 RI
-2787 RPFPKEAELETKS
+2787 AELERQTEQARAELGKPFAQEKELEAKA
-2800 ARLAALNAELN
+2800 ARLAELNAALNIDEKR
-2811 MDGKEEE
+2811 KEPM
-2818 QQEETQEKE
+2818 
-2827 VTEKR
+2827 EKR
-2832 PIKDVLKEYQE
+2832 PMKDVLKAYQE
-2843 RANAQ
+2843 RADAQ
-2848 NQDEKG
+2848 RQGEKG
-2854 RTNEW
+2854 GTNEW
-2859 SR
+2859 NR

>member
-1 MAKLENYV
+1 
-9 ELARQTMREIS
+9 
-20 ADGEVWRSFLTTA
+20 
-33 SNVYK
+33 
-38 YGFYDQLMIY
+38 
-48 AQRPDATAC
+48 
-57 ASYELWTN
+57 
-65 TMRRYVRRGA
+65 
-75 KGIALLDMTGD
+75 
-86 VPRYHYVFDAADTGM
+86 
-101 RKDSRSPFVWTT
+101 
-113 NEENGAA
+113 
-120 IGAMLEK
+120 
-127 EYEVSAN
+127 
-134 RGFVGQ
+134 
-140 LEEIAMQRVMDY
+140 
-152 WQEHQDE
+152 
-159 LRDIVDGSLLMGYD
+159 
-173 ELNLE
+173 
-178 LAFRNTATAGVQ
+178 
-190 YVLLTRCGLAEE
+190 
-202 HRFEP
+202 
-207 EDFMGIL
+207 
-214 EWNTQQ
+214 
-220 ALAALGTAV
+220 
-229 SEISEEVLRSIE
+229 
-241 REARSVERS
+241 
-250 KEHVELQNGERIPDS
+250 
-265 RPENPRRAG
+265 
-274 DAGQVRQDAQ
+274 
-284 GISARTQENAVQ
+284 
-296 QPAPDG
+296 
-302 RVDGASDGNRPDG
+302 
-315 ERKSEPH
+315 
-322 GRRDGGG
+322 
-329 AGRDRSVEGARPDGV
+329 
-344 GRRDEQ
+344 
-350 PESTGRGNRTERAG
+350 
-364 VRLNPGQTSLFETIT
+364 
-379 EYGEGADDR
+379 
-388 AVSAPSFI
+388 
-396 SKALDTALRF
+396 
-406 GGNGEDT
+406 
-413 RMELAFDAMI
+413 MELAFDAMI

-438 HDGSGFEL
+438 HDGNGFEL

-532 LMTDTPLI
+532 LMADTPLI

-565 EVFADAVAMQ
+565 EIFADAVAMQ

-583 LLPRDILPR
+583 LLPKDILPR

-601 ELPEGEMLLPD
+601 ELPEGEMQLPD

-626 TQSAPIAGADSRIYQ
+626 TQNAPIAGAGSRIYQ

-682 GIQLRKSNCPD
+682 GMQLRKSNCPD
-693 VLLKWNQVAERIDG
+693 VLLKWNQVAERIDR
-707 LIQMNRYLTPEKQAL
+707 LIHDGHYLK
-722 YEKKEVQDSARNTDY
+722 S
-737 DTYNSIKAAHPDEI
+737 
-751 VLFQVGDFF
+751 
-760 ELYDEDARQAAEN
+760 
-773 LGLNLTS
+773 
-780 RNLEGVGR
+780 
-788 VAMCGIPAHSLEQY
+788 
-802 VEQLRDKV
+802 
-810 DVTIAAK
+810 
-817 RENSAAYH
+817 
-825 VYTLLSVDH
+825 
-834 EAENAINAYEA
+834 
-845 EFGADGTRVFRDPD
+845 
-859 IEQQPQ
+859 
-865 PTEQELFEQY
+865 
-875 KLTVSNA
+875 
-882 LLKDRTFV
+882 
-890 NACRNSDRQNA
+890 
-901 YLEGAEA
+901 
-908 IRRVVMASD
+908 
-917 DLQLVRL
+917 
-924 YFDAPDF
+924 DAPDRK
-931 HERLHQEL
+931 EP
-939 LEEIYPALAAS
+939 EISFTPDVEAY
-950 EQVTRADLDAT
+950 
-961 VRDMHGDLQDKQEK
+961 K
-975 NELEQNPNYRLLSRL
+975 RL
-990 KADCD
+990 KDEHPRRLVGVRVDDTLLFYGDDAKIAAPLMDTRLFERD
-995 YFLGAGGRVEKHL
+995 IPGMGTVSVTGMPFGRWGVAAKALTENGHDIYFAEPAEQGG
-1008 WAGSVRAQIA
+1008 
-1018 KMREIYETLPA
+1018 YEVV
-1029 KPEWLTKEA
+1029 KEL
-1038 IDDYDEQMTPQY
+1038 DGRRDEPSY
-1050 QVVVYHHFE
+1050 QV
-1059 NGFDEKL
+1059 
-1066 GYQTLEEATK
+1066 
-1076 VAQGYVNGTMESD
+1076 
-1089 GFAYD
+1089 
-1094 GAAVYNHQEHRYLYI
+1094 
-1109 YGHYPDEKAH
+1109 
-1119 AQVEGRDFPEQ
+1119 
-1130 PEGIAVTQ
+1130 
-1138 ESENSSD
+1138 
-1145 LVDDHHPP
+1145 
-1153 MPPYQ
+1153 
-1158 AGDTVYLS
+1158 GDTVYLGD
-1166 NTAFIIEEVTDTHV
+1166 TAFLIEEITDTHV
-1180 TMRDPTLL
+1180 NLRDPTLL
-1188 YPISRIE
+1188 YPISRVE
-1195 LRENFERMLAEDA
+1195 RRDTFEQMLAEDT
-1208 RNTFLFEGQTEPAQA
+1208 RNDELFYKQTDAMPAESENFILTEEVPSDPAPQQPQEEIRLHNLVIDLTGQ
-1223 ETDKLKPPDEQ
+1223 
-1234 VREDAETETSVE
+1234 ETERK
-1246 SEAKAEQPKAQ
+1246 EAEPYKAQ
-1257 NFHITDDHLGEG
+1257 NFRITDDHLGEG
-1269 GAKTKYAFNIDAI
+1269 GAKTKYAFNIAAI

-1289 SEGRQA
+1289 AEERQA
-1295 TPQEQETLSKYVG
+1295 TPQEQEILSGYVG

-1315 FDGNNAQWSE
+1315 YDGNNAQWSE

-1353 PMVIRAVYEALSNMG
+1353 PMVIRAMYEALGNMG

-1377 SCGVGNFFGCL
+1377 SCGVGNFFGML
-1388 PEAMQGRKLYGVELD
+1388 PESMSQSRLYGVELD
-1403 SIAGRI
+1403 SITGRI

-1546 QTADGIPVNSYFVD
+1546 QTADGIPINSYFVD

-1602 IDGEYKRTEISE
+1602 IDGRYKRIELSE
-1614 IDINEG
+1614 MDINDG

-1635 IVDGQIYYRE
+1635 LVNGQVYYRE
-1645 NSIMTRPTLSQTAQE
+1645 NSVMTRPVLNQTTQE
-1660 RVKGMV
+1660 RVKGMI
-1666 ELRDCVQKLINL
+1666 ELRDCVRKLIDL
-1678 QLQDRSDA
+1678 QLTDGSDA
-1686 EIQSQQVELGR
+1686 EIRAQQAELGR
-1697 LYDAFSAEYGL
+1697 LYDAFSAEYGI
-1708 INSKV
+1708 INGKA

-1732 LDENGG
+1732 LDEDRK

-1746 DKRTIKQRKP
+1746 SKRTIRRRKP
-1756 VERVDTAIEALA
+1756 VTQVDTASEALA
-1768 VSIGERAAVDL
+1768 VSIGERAKVDL
-1779 PFMAQLTGKTEDE
+1779 PFMARLTGKAEDE
-1792 IIADLQ
+1792 IVADLQ

-1821 RAKLRIAQTAAES
+1821 RAKLRVAQTAAES
-1834 DPAFA
+1834 DSSFA

-1865 WVDKKYIQ
+1865 WVDKAYIQ
-1873 AFITEL
+1873 RFMIEL
-1879 LKIPYNYQQS
+1879 LGIPYYEQ
-1889 VRVNYEKTTAQ
+1889 RRIHVNYAPQTAE
-1900 WAITGKNSQP
+1900 WSIDGKSLLSE
-1910 FNVFNTMKYGTKRAP
+1910 NVNNYMKYGTRRAP
-1925 ALKIIEDTLNLRDTR
+1925 ALKILEDTLNLRDTR
-1940 VYDIVQD
+1940 VYDVVQD
-1947 ENGNDRRELNQ
+1947 ENGREKRELNQ
-1958 KETTIG
+1958 KETTIA
-1964 QQKQQAIKDAFRE
+1964 QQKQQAIKDAFHD
-1977 WIWKDPT
+1977 WVWKDPT
-1984 RRYELAAR
+1984 RRHELVTR

-1997 NSIRPREYDGSHIV
+1997 NSTRPREYDGSHIV
-2011 FSGMNPEITLREHQR
+2011 FDGMNPEITLREHQR

-2145 INDIAAGIEEM
+2145 IDEIAVGIEEM
-2156 EQENGERFT
+2156 ERENGERFT

-2180 EKLKANEKKDD
+2180 EKLKADEKKDD

-2196 ELGVDRLFVDEAHM
+2196 ELGVDRLFVDEAHAF
-2210 YKNLFLATKMRNVA
+2210 KNGFLATKMRNVA
-2224 GLSTSESQKST
+2224 GIATSESQKST

-2249 GRGVVF
+2249 GRGVIF

-2270 MQRYLQYETL
+2270 MQRYLQYGTL
-2280 ERMGLA
+2280 EKMGLI

-2324 ELMAMFKAVADIKT
+2324 ELMAMFKEVADIKT

-2353 IAVKPSEYQEKMVEA
+2353 MAVKPSGYQEEMVEA
-2368 LSERAAKV
+2368 LSERASKV
-2376 HSGVVDPKEDNML
+2376 HSGAVDPKEDNML

-2409 PDDPGGKVN
+2409 PDEPGSKVN
-2418 ACMENI
+2418 ACVENI
-2424 LRIYREGDA
+2424 LRIYKEGDA

-2511 NIQDRLIALHDL
+2511 NVQDRLIALHDL
-2523 DCPWRP
+2523 DAPWRP

-2628 ADYQSNQFR
+2628 ADYQSNQFK
-2637 LEDQVLKHYPQEIR
+2637 LEDQILKQYPEEIR

-2656 VKGYRADIA
+2656 AKGYRADMA
-2665 LLEEHPL
+2665 LLEAHPL
-2672 PKEGFVG
+2672 PKDGFVG
-2679 MTIRGKLFKDKETA
+2679 MAIKGKRIADKEAA
-2693 GKMLLEACSMIE
+2693 GKMLLEACRLSPHDM
-2705 GYRELGR
+2705 ELGE
-2712 YRGMKMTAEFDG
+2712 YRGMKMTVDYDSYRQE
-2724 LHQAVKLTLHGEMSY
+2724 VKLILRGEMSHT
-2739 SVKMGTDV
+2739 VTMGTDV
-2747 YGNLI
+2747 YGNLT

-2758 ANLPRDMEKTEEMI
+2758 ANMPQKLEKAEE
-2772 VELNRRIEQDKEELK
+2772 RI
-2787 RPFPKEAELETKS
+2787 AELERQTEQAKAELGKPFAQEKELEAKA
-2800 ARLAALNAELN
+2800 ARLAELNAALNIDEKR
-2811 MDGKEEE
+2811 KEPM
-2818 QQEETQEKE
+2818 
-2827 VTEKR
+2827 EKR
-2832 PIKDVLKEYQE
+2832 PMKDVLKAYQE
-2843 RANAQ
+2843 RADAQ
-2848 NQDEKG
+2848 SQGEKG
-2854 RTNEW
+2854 GTNEW
-2859 SR
+2859 NR

>member
-1 MAKLENYV
+1 MPKIDDYV
-9 ELARQTMREIS
+9 QLAAQTAREIS
-20 ADGEVWRSFLTTA
+20 ADGETWRSFLQTA
-33 SNVYK
+33 STLYK
-38 YGFYDQLMIY
+38 YGFYDQMMIY

-57 ASYELWTN
+57 ASYEIWN
-65 TMRRYVRRGA
+65 QTMRRYVRRGA

-101 RKDSRSPFVWTT
+101 RKDSRSPFVWTV
-113 NEENGAA
+113 NEENSAV
-120 IGAMLEK
+120 IGTMLEK

-134 RGFVGQ
+134 RGLAGQ
-140 LEEIAMQRVMDY
+140 LEEIAMQKAMDY

-159 LRDIVDGSLLMGYD
+159 LRDIVDGSLLMEYD

-178 LAFRNTATAGVQ
+178 LAFRNTATTGVQ
-190 YVLLTRCGLAEE
+190 YMLLSRCGLAEE

-207 EDFMGIL
+207 EDFATIL
-214 EWNTQQ
+214 EWNTPQ
-220 ALAALGTAV
+220 ALTALGTAV

-250 KEHVELQNGERIPDS
+250 RPYAELQNGERLSDS
-265 RPENPRRAG
+265 RPENPGRAG

-284 GISARTQENAVQ
+284 GVSEGAQKDDVQ
-296 QPAPDG
+296 QPAADG
-302 RVDGASDGNRPDG
+302 GTDGASDGDRPDG
-315 ERKSEPH
+315 GRAGEPH
-322 GRRDGGG
+322 GQRDGGG
-329 AGRDRSVEGARPDGV
+329 AGRERSAEGTRPDGV

-350 PESTGRGNRTERAG
+350 PESAGRGNRTERAG
-364 VRLNPGQTSLFETIT
+364 VRLNPGQMSLFETIT
-379 EYGEGADDR
+379 EYGEEADDR

-626 TQSAPIAGADSRIYQ
+626 TQSAPIAGAGSRIYQ

-646 HSTNEKLEFL
+646 HSTDEKLEFL

-662 GGKMPGVSG
+662 GGRMPGVSG

-682 GIQLRKSNCPD
+682 EMQLRKSNCPD
-693 VLLKWNQVAERIDG
+693 MLLKWNQVAERIDR
-707 LIQMNRYLTPEKQAL
+707 LIHDGHYLK
-722 YEKKEVQDSARNTDY
+722 S
-737 DTYNSIKAAHPDEI
+737 
-751 VLFQVGDFF
+751 
-760 ELYDEDARQAAEN
+760 
-773 LGLNLTS
+773 
-780 RNLEGVGR
+780 
-788 VAMCGIPAHSLEQY
+788 
-802 VEQLRDKV
+802 
-810 DVTIAAK
+810 
-817 RENSAAYH
+817 
-825 VYTLLSVDH
+825 
-834 EAENAINAYEA
+834 
-845 EFGADGTRVFRDPD
+845 
-859 IEQQPQ
+859 
-865 PTEQELFEQY
+865 
-875 KLTVSNA
+875 
-882 LLKDRTFV
+882 
-890 NACRNSDRQNA
+890 
-901 YLEGAEA
+901 
-908 IRRVVMASD
+908 
-917 DLQLVRL
+917 
-924 YFDAPDF
+924 DAPDRK
-931 HERLHQEL
+931 EP
-939 LEEIYPALAAS
+939 EISFTPDVEAYKKL
-950 EQVTRADLDAT
+950 
-961 VRDMHGDLQDKQEK
+961 K
-975 NELEQNPNYRLLSRL
+975 NEHPRRLVGVRVDDTLLFYGDDAKIAAPLMDTRLFERNIPGMGTVSVTGMPFGRWSVAAKALTENGHGIYFAEPAEQ
-990 KADCD
+990 
-995 YFLGAGGRVEKHL
+995 GG
-1008 WAGSVRAQIA
+1008 
-1018 KMREIYETLPA
+1018 YEVV
-1029 KPEWLTKEA
+1029 KEL
-1038 IDDYDEQMTPQY
+1038 DGRRDEPSY
-1050 QVVVYHHFE
+1050 QV
-1059 NGFDEKL
+1059 
-1066 GYQTLEEATK
+1066 
-1076 VAQGYVNGTMESD
+1076 
-1089 GFAYD
+1089 
-1094 GAAVYNHQEHRYLYI
+1094 
-1109 YGHYPDEKAH
+1109 
-1119 AQVEGRDFPEQ
+1119 
-1130 PEGIAVTQ
+1130 
-1138 ESENSSD
+1138 
-1145 LVDDHHPP
+1145 
-1153 MPPYQ
+1153 
-1158 AGDTVYLS
+1158 GDTVYLG
-1166 NTAFIIEEVTDTHV
+1166 NTAFLIEEITDQHV
-1180 TMRDPTLL
+1180 NLRDPTLL
-1188 YPISRIE
+1188 YPISRVE
-1195 LRENFERMLAEDA
+1195 RRDTFEQMLAEDT
-1208 RNTFLFEGQTEPAQA
+1208 RNDELFYKQTGAMPADSENFALTEEVSSDPAPQQPQEEIRLHNLVIDLTGQ
-1223 ETDKLKPPDEQ
+1223 
-1234 VREDAETETSVE
+1234 ETERK
-1246 SEAKAEQPKAQ
+1246 EAEPYKAQ
-1257 NFHITDDHLGEG
+1257 NFRITDDHLGEG
-1269 GAKTKYAFNIDAI
+1269 GAKTKYAFNIAAI

-1289 SEGRQA
+1289 AEGRQA
-1295 TPQEQETLSKYVG
+1295 RPDEQEILSRYVG
-1308 WGGIPQA
+1308 WGGLPQA
-1315 FDGNNAQWSE
+1315 FDAENASWQK

-1353 PMVIRAVYEALSNMG
+1353 PVVIRAMYEALASMG
-1368 FQSGNILEP
+1368 FQDGNVLEP
-1377 SCGVGNFFGCL
+1377 ACGVGNFFGML
-1388 PEAMQGRKLYGVELD
+1388 PESMSQSRLYGVELD
-1403 SIAGRI
+1403 SITGRI

-1546 QTADGIPVNSYFVD
+1546 QTADGIPINSYFVD

-1595 LHAAVRN
+1595 LHAAMRN
-1602 IDGEYKRTEISE
+1602 IDGKYKRIELSE
-1614 IDINEG
+1614 MDINEG

-1635 IVDGQIYYRE
+1635 LVNGQVYYRE
-1645 NSIMTRPTLSQTAQE
+1645 NSVMTRPVLNQTTQE
-1660 RVKGMV
+1660 RIKGMI
-1666 ELRDCVQKLINL
+1666 ELRDCVRKLIDL
-1678 QLQDRSDA
+1678 QLTDGSDV
-1686 EIQSQQVELGR
+1686 EIRAQQAELGR
-1697 LYDAFSAEYGL
+1697 LYDAFSAEYGI
-1708 INSKV
+1708 INGKA

-1732 LDENGG
+1732 LDEDRK

-1746 DKRTIKQRKP
+1746 SKRTIRRRKP
-1756 VERVDTAIEALA
+1756 VTQVDTASEALA
-1768 VSIGERAAVDL
+1768 VSIGERAKVDL
-1779 PFMAQLTGKTEDE
+1779 PFMARLTGKAEDE
-1792 IIADLQ
+1792 IVADLQ

-1821 RAKLRIAQTAAES
+1821 RAKLRVAQTAAES
-1834 DPAFA
+1834 DSSFA

-1865 WVDKKYIQ
+1865 WVDKAYIQ
-1873 AFITEL
+1873 RFMIEL
-1879 LKIPYNYQQS
+1879 LGISYYE
-1889 VRVNYEKTTAQ
+1889 RRRIHVNYAPQTAE
-1900 WAITGKNSQP
+1900 WSIDGKSLLSE
-1910 FNVFNTMKYGTKRAP
+1910 NVNNHMKYGTRRAP
-1925 ALKIIEDTLNLRDTR
+1925 ALKILEDTLNLRDTR
-1940 VYDIVQD
+1940 VYDVVQD
-1947 ENGNDRRELNQ
+1947 ENGREKRELNQ
-1958 KETTIG
+1958 KETTIA
-1964 QQKQQAIKDAFRE
+1964 QQKQQAIKDAFHD
-1977 WIWKDPT
+1977 WVWKDPT
-1984 RRYELAAR
+1984 RRHELVTR

-1997 NSIRPREYDGSHIV
+1997 NSTRPREYDGSHIV
-2011 FSGMNPEITLREHQR
+2011 FDGMNPEITLREHQR
-2026 TAIAHV
+2026 NAIAHV

-2145 INDIAAGIEEM
+2145 IDEIAAGIEEM
-2156 EQENGERFT
+2156 ERENGERFT

-2174 SLEARL
+2174 SLEVRL
-2180 EKLKANEKKDD
+2180 EKLKADEKKDD

-2196 ELGVDRLFVDEAHM
+2196 ELGVDRLFVDEAHAF
-2210 YKNLFLATKMRNVA
+2210 KNGFLATKMRNVA
-2224 GLSTSESQKST
+2224 GIATGESQKST

-2249 GRGVVF
+2249 GRGVIF

-2270 MQRYLQYETL
+2270 MQRYLQYGTL
-2280 ERMGLA
+2280 EKMGLI

-2324 ELMAMFKAVADIKT
+2324 ELMAMFKEVADIKT

-2345 VPNAHYET
+2345 VPDAHYET
-2353 IAVKPSEYQEKMVEA
+2353 MAVKPSVYQEEMVEA
-2368 LSERAAKV
+2368 LSERASKV
-2376 HSGVVDPKEDNML
+2376 HSGAVDPKEDNML

-2409 PDDPGGKVN
+2409 PDEPGSKVN

-2424 LRIYREGDA
+2424 LRIYKEGDA

-2511 NIQDRLIALHDL
+2511 NVQDRLIALHDL
-2523 DCPWRP
+2523 DAPWRP

-2611 KEKMDL
+2611 REKMDL

-2628 ADYQSNQFR
+2628 ADYQSNQFK
-2637 LEDQVLKHYPQEIR
+2637 LEDQILKQYPEEIR
-2651 QAQEW
+2651 QAQERA
-2656 VKGYRADIA
+2656 KGYRADMA
-2665 LLEEHPL
+2665 LLEAHPL
-2672 PKEGFVG
+2672 PKDGFVG
-2679 MTIRGKLFKDKETA
+2679 MAIKGKRIVDKEAA
-2693 GKMLLEACSMIE
+2693 GKMLLEACRLSPHDM
-2705 GYRELGR
+2705 ELGE
-2712 YRGMKMTAEFDG
+2712 YRGMKMTVDYDSYRQE
-2724 LHQAVKLTLHGEMSY
+2724 VKLVLRGEMSHT
-2739 SVKMGTDV
+2739 VTMGTDV
-2747 YGNLI
+2747 YGNLT

-2758 ANLPRDMEKTEEMI
+2758 ANMPQKFEKAEE
-2772 VELNRRIEQDKEELK
+2772 RI
-2787 RPFPKEAELETKS
+2787 AELERQTEQARAELGKPFAQEKELEAKA
-2800 ARLAALNAELN
+2800 ARLAELNAALNI
-2811 MDGKEEE
+2811 D
-2818 QQEETQEKE
+2818 
-2827 VTEKR
+2827 EKR
-2832 PIKDVLKEYQE
+2832 KEPMEKRSMKDVLKAYQE
-2843 RANAQ
+2843 RADAQ
-2848 NQDEKG
+2848 SQGEKG
-2854 RTNEW
+2854 GTNEW
-2859 SR
+2859 NR

>member
-1 MAKLENYV
+1 
-9 ELARQTMREIS
+9 
-20 ADGEVWRSFLTTA
+20 
-33 SNVYK
+33 
-38 YGFYDQLMIY
+38 
-48 AQRPDATAC
+48 
-57 ASYELWTN
+57 
-65 TMRRYVRRGA
+65 
-75 KGIALLDMTGD
+75 
-86 VPRYHYVFDAADTGM
+86 
-101 RKDSRSPFVWTT
+101 
-113 NEENGAA
+113 
-120 IGAMLEK
+120 
-127 EYEVSAN
+127 
-134 RGFVGQ
+134 
-140 LEEIAMQRVMDY
+140 
-152 WQEHQDE
+152 
-159 LRDIVDGSLLMGYD
+159 
-173 ELNLE
+173 
-178 LAFRNTATAGVQ
+178 
-190 YVLLTRCGLAEE
+190 
-202 HRFEP
+202 
-207 EDFMGIL
+207 
-214 EWNTQQ
+214 
-220 ALAALGTAV
+220 
-229 SEISEEVLRSIE
+229 
-241 REARSVERS
+241 
-250 KEHVELQNGERIPDS
+250 
-265 RPENPRRAG
+265 
-274 DAGQVRQDAQ
+274 
-284 GISARTQENAVQ
+284 
-296 QPAPDG
+296 
-302 RVDGASDGNRPDG
+302 
-315 ERKSEPH
+315 
-322 GRRDGGG
+322 
-329 AGRDRSVEGARPDGV
+329 
-344 GRRDEQ
+344 
-350 PESTGRGNRTERAG
+350 
-364 VRLNPGQTSLFETIT
+364 
-379 EYGEGADDR
+379 
-388 AVSAPSFI
+388 
-396 SKALDTALRF
+396 
-406 GGNGEDT
+406 
-413 RMELAFDAMI
+413 
-423 GKTNEEI
+423 
-430 ALRMKTLY
+430 
-438 HDGSGFEL
+438 
-446 DGRRFSVWFDPSG
+446 
-459 IQMAAG
+459 MAAG

-481 AAKRVGALIEAGQF
+481 AAKRVGELIEAGQF

-510 KVAERLIYMYRDS
+510 KTAERLIYMYRDS

-583 LLPRDILPR
+583 LLPKDILPR

-788 VAMCGIPAHSLEQY
+788 VAMCKIPAHSLEHY

-810 DVTIAAK
+810 DVTIAEK

-845 EFGADGTRVFRDPD
+845 EFGADGTRVFRDSA
-859 IEQQPQ
+859 IEQQTQ
-865 PTEQELFEQY
+865 PTMQ
-875 KLTVSNA
+875 A
-882 LLKDRTFV
+882 
-890 NACRNSDRQNA
+890 
-901 YLEGAEA
+901 
-908 IRRVVMASD
+908 
-917 DLQLVRL
+917 
-924 YFDAPDF
+924 
-931 HERLHQEL
+931 
-939 LEEIYPALAAS
+939 
-950 EQVTRADLDAT
+950 
-961 VRDMHGDLQDKQEK
+961 MHGNLQSKQGQ
-975 NELEQNPNYRLLSRL
+975 NEQEQNPNYRLLSRL

-995 YFLGAGGRVEKHL
+995 YFLDAGGRAEKYL
-1008 WAGSVRAQIA
+1008 WAGNVRAQIA

-1059 NGFDEKL
+1059 NGFDEKIE
-1066 GYQTLEEATK
+1066 YQTLEEAIK
-1076 VAQGYVNGTMESD
+1076 GAQGYVNGTMESD

-1130 PEGIAVTQ
+1130 PEEVAVTQ
-1138 ESENSSD
+1138 ESESPSD

-1158 AGDTVYLS
+1158 AGDTVYLG

-1195 LRENFERMLAEDA
+1195 RRDVFERMLAEDA
-1208 RNTFLFEGQTEPAQA
+1208 RNAFRFDGQAAPAQTE
-1223 ETDKLKPPDEQ
+1223 TDNPKPPDEQ
-1234 VREDAETETSVE
+1234 VRKDANAETSVE
-1246 SEAKAEQPKAQ
+1246 SEAKIEQSRVQ
-1257 NFHITDDHLGEG
+1257 NFRITDDQLGEG
-1269 GAKTKYAFNIDAI
+1269 GAKTKYAFNIAAI
-1282 QTLKQIE
+1282 QALKQIE
-1289 SEGRQA
+1289 AEGRQA
-1295 TPQEQETLSKYVG
+1295 TPQEQEILSGYVG

-1315 FDGNNAQWSE
+1315 YDGNNAQWSE

-1353 PMVIRAVYEALSNMG
+1353 PMVIRAMYEALGNMG

-1377 SCGVGNFFGCL
+1377 SCGVGNFFGML
-1388 PEAMQGRKLYGVELD
+1388 PESMSQSRLYGVELD
-1403 SIAGRI
+1403 SITGRM
-1409 ARQLYPDAQIEI
+1409 ARQLYPDARIEI
-1421 RGFEKTSR
+1421 TGFEKTNR

-1445 KVADKPFDKYGFL
+1445 KVADRAFDKYGFL
-1458 IHDYFFA
+1458 IHDYFLA
-1465 KALEQVRP
+1465 KTLEQVRP

-1560 HPDMVLGR
+1560 HPDMMLGR

-1577 NEKETTCEPIPG
+1577 NEKETTCEPIPS

-1602 IDGEYKRTEISE
+1602 IDGEYKRIEISE
-1614 IDINEG
+1614 MDMNGE

-1635 IVDGQIYYRE
+1635 LVNGQVYYRE
-1645 NSIMTRPTLSQTAQE
+1645 NSVMTRPVLNQTTQE
-1660 RVKGMV
+1660 RIKGMI
-1666 ELRDCVQKLINL
+1666 ELRDCVRKLIDL
-1678 QLQDRSDA
+1678 QLTDGSDA
-1686 EIQSQQVELGR
+1686 EIRAQQAELGR
-1697 LYDAFSAEYGL
+1697 LYDAFSAEYGI
-1708 INSKV
+1708 INGKA

-1732 LDENGG
+1732 LDEDRK

-1746 DKRTIKQRKP
+1746 SKRTIRRRKP
-1756 VERVDTAIEALA
+1756 VTQVDTASEALA
-1768 VSIGERAAVDL
+1768 VSIGERAKVDL
-1779 PFMAQLTGKTEDE
+1779 PFMARLTGKAEDE
-1792 IIADLQ
+1792 IVADLQ

-1821 RAKLRIAQTAAES
+1821 RAKLRVAQTAAES
-1834 DPAFA
+1834 DPSFA

-1865 WVDKKYIQ
+1865 WVDKAYIQ
-1873 AFITEL
+1873 RFMIEL
-1879 LKIPYNYQQS
+1879 LGIPYYEQ
-1889 VRVNYEKTTAQ
+1889 RRIHVNYAPQTAE
-1900 WAITGKNSQP
+1900 WSIDGKSLLSE
-1910 FNVFNTMKYGTKRAP
+1910 NVNNHMKYGTRRAP
-1925 ALKIIEDTLNLRDTR
+1925 ALKILEDTLNLRDTR
-1940 VYDIVQD
+1940 VYDVVQD
-1947 ENGNDRRELNQ
+1947 ENGREKRELNQ
-1958 KETTIG
+1958 KETTIA
-1964 QQKQQAIKDAFRE
+1964 QQKQQAIKDAFHD
-1977 WIWKDPT
+1977 WVWKDPT
-1984 RRYELAAR
+1984 RRHELVTR

-1997 NSIRPREYDGSHIV
+1997 NSTRPREYDGSHIV
-2011 FSGMNPEITLREHQR
+2011 FDGMNPEITLREHQR

-2145 INDIAAGIEEM
+2145 IDEIAAGIEEM
-2156 EQENGERFT
+2156 ERENGERFT

-2180 EKLKANEKKDD
+2180 EKLKADEKKDD

-2196 ELGVDRLFVDEAHM
+2196 ELGVDRLFVDEAHAF
-2210 YKNLFLATKMRNVA
+2210 KNGFLATKMRNVA
-2224 GLSTSESQKST
+2224 GIATSESQKST

-2249 GRGVVF
+2249 GRGVIF

-2270 MQRYLQYETL
+2270 MQRYLQYGTL
-2280 ERMGLA
+2280 EKMGLI

-2324 ELMAMFKAVADIKT
+2324 ELMAMFKEVADIKT

-2353 IAVKPSEYQEKMVEA
+2353 MAVKPSVYQEEMVEV
-2368 LSERAAKV
+2368 LSERASKV
-2376 HSGVVDPKEDNML
+2376 HSGAIDPKEDNML
-2389 RITSDGRKLGL
+2389 RITSDGQKLGL

-2409 PDDPGGKVN
+2409 PDEPGSKVN

-2424 LRIYREGDA
+2424 LRIYKEGDA

-2511 NIQDRLIALHDL
+2511 NVQDRLIALHDL
-2523 DCPWRP
+2523 DAPWRP

-2565 QTIENKQRFISQI
+2565 
-2578 MSSKSPVRAC
+2578 VR
-2588 DDVDETALSY
+2588 Y
-2598 AEIKALCAGDPRI
+2598 
-2611 KEKMDL
+2611 
-2617 DIEVAKLRLMK
+2617 EVA
-2628 ADYQSNQFR
+2628 
-2637 LEDQVLKHYPQEIR
+2637 
-2651 QAQEW
+2651 
-2656 VKGYRADIA
+2656 
-2665 LLEEHPL
+2665 
-2672 PKEGFVG
+2672 
-2679 MTIRGKLFKDKETA
+2679 
-2693 GKMLLEACSMIE
+2693 
-2705 GYRELGR
+2705 
-2712 YRGMKMTAEFDG
+2712 
-2724 LHQAVKLTLHGEMSY
+2724 
-2739 SVKMGTDV
+2739 
-2747 YGNLI
+2747 
-2752 RIENAL
+2752 
-2758 ANLPRDMEKTEEMI
+2758 
-2772 VELNRRIEQDKEELK
+2772 
-2787 RPFPKEAELETKS
+2787 
-2800 ARLAALNAELN
+2800 
-2811 MDGKEEE
+2811 
-2818 QQEETQEKE
+2818 
-2827 VTEKR
+2827 
-2832 PIKDVLKEYQE
+2832 
-2843 RANAQ
+2843 
-2848 NQDEKG
+2848 
-2854 RTNEW
+2854 
-2859 SR
+2859 

>member
-1 MAKLENYV
+1 MEKLENYV
-9 ELARQTMREIS
+9 ELAAQTVREIS
-20 ADGEVWRSFLTTA
+20 ADGETWCSFLQTA
-33 SNVYK
+33 STLYK
-38 YGFYDQLMIY
+38 YDFYDQMMIY

-57 ASYELWTN
+57 ASFELWTN

-101 RKDSRSPFVWTT
+101 RKDSRSPFVWAV
-113 NEENGAA
+113 NEENSAA
-120 IGAMLEK
+120 IGTMLEK

-134 RGFVGQ
+134 RGLAGQ
-140 LEEIAMQRVMDY
+140 LEEIAMQKAMDY

-159 LRDIVDGSLLMGYD
+159 LRDIVDGSLLMEYD

-178 LAFRNTATAGVQ
+178 LAFRNTATTGVQ
-190 YVLLTRCGLAEE
+190 YMLLSRCGLAEE

-207 EDFMGIL
+207 EDFTTIL
-214 EWNTQQ
+214 EWNTPQ
-220 ALAALGTAV
+220 ALTALGTAV

-250 KEHVELQNGERIPDS
+250 RPYAELQNGERLSDS
-265 RPENPRRAG
+265 RPENPGRAG

-284 GISARTQENAVQ
+284 GVSARTQENTVQ
-296 QPAPDG
+296 QPAADG
-302 RVDGASDGNRPDG
+302 RTDGASDGDRPDG
-315 ERKSEPH
+315 GRAGEPH
-322 GRRDGGG
+322 GQRDGGG
-329 AGRDRSVEGARPDGV
+329 AGRERSAEGTRPDGV

-350 PESTGRGNRTERAG
+350 PESAGRGNRTERAG
-364 VRLNPGQTSLFETIT
+364 VRLNPGQMSLFETIT

-388 AVSAPSFI
+388 AVSAPSSI
-396 SKALDTALRF
+396 SKALDMALRF
-406 GGNGEDT
+406 GGNSENT

-423 GKTNEEI
+423 GKSADEI
-430 ALRMKTLY
+430 AAHMRKLY
-438 HDGSGFEL
+438 HGGNGFEI
-446 DGRRFSVWFDPSG
+446 DGWLFSAWYAEDG
-459 IQMAAG
+459 IYLAG
-465 DRARYAN
+465 GNRARYAST
-472 NAQVISWTD
+472 ARVIPWTD
-481 AAKRVGALIEAGQF
+481 AAKRVGELIDAGQF
-495 GTQLENV
+495 GTELENV
-502 EAPGTIRR
+502 EAAGFVRR
-510 KVAERLIYMYRDS
+510 QVADRLIEMYRDS
-523 AARENGYLS
+523 FAKENGYL
-532 LMTDTPLI
+532 PLI
-540 FPDCVNHLS
+540 QAAEPIVFPDCVDRLL
-549 EKMEQPEF
+549 EKMEQPDG
-557 LHGLIRQM
+557 LHELIGQVEM
-565 EVFADAVAMQ
+565 FADVVEHQ
-575 PDLMRFRF
+575 PDLMRMRF
-583 LLPRDILPR
+583 FMPNTVLPR
-592 LRDLALARK
+592 LRDLTIEQR
-601 ELPEGEMLLPD
+601 ELPKGEIALSE
-612 VRGFMTQDEIDAVL
+612 VYSFITQDEIDAVL
-626 TQSAPIAGADSRIYQ
+626 TRNVPIAGIDSRINR
-641 FFSAP
+641 FFSEP
-646 HSTNEKLEFL
+646 HSANEKLEFL

-662 GGKMPGVSG
+662 GGQMPGVSS
-671 EHGSSESHDAK
+671 ERGSSESHDAK
-682 GIQLRKSNCPD
+682 GIQLKKSNCPD

-737 DTYNSIKAAHPDEI
+737 DTYNSIKAVHPDEI

-788 VAMCGIPAHSLEQY
+788 VAMCKIPAHSLEQY

-810 DVTIAAK
+810 DVTIAEK

-834 EAENAINAYEA
+834 EAENAINAYEE
-845 EFGADGTRVFRDPD
+845 EFGADGTRVFRDSA
-859 IEQQPQ
+859 IEQQTQ
-865 PTEQELFEQY
+865 PTMQ
-875 KLTVSNA
+875 A
-882 LLKDRTFV
+882 
-890 NACRNSDRQNA
+890 
-901 YLEGAEA
+901 
-908 IRRVVMASD
+908 
-917 DLQLVRL
+917 
-924 YFDAPDF
+924 
-931 HERLHQEL
+931 
-939 LEEIYPALAAS
+939 
-950 EQVTRADLDAT
+950 
-961 VRDMHGDLQDKQEK
+961 MHGNLQSKQGQ
-975 NELEQNPNYRLLSRL
+975 NEQEQNPNYRLLSRL

-995 YFLGAGGRVEKHL
+995 YFLDAGGRAEKYL
-1008 WAGSVRAQIA
+1008 WAGNVRAQIA

-1059 NGFDEKL
+1059 NGFDEKIE
-1066 GYQTLEEATK
+1066 YQTLEEAIK

-1130 PEGIAVTQ
+1130 PEEVAVTQ
-1138 ESENSSD
+1138 ESESPSD

-1158 AGDTVYLS
+1158 SGDTVYLG

-1180 TMRDPTLL
+1180 TMRDSTLL

-1195 LRENFERMLAEDA
+1195 PRENFERMLAEDA
-1208 RNTFLFEGQTEPAQA
+1208 RNTFLFEGQTEPNQV
-1223 ETDKLKPPDEQ
+1223 ETDNPKPPDEQ
-1234 VREDAETETSVE
+1234 SKEDVETSIE
-1246 SEAKAEQPKAQ
+1246 SGTKTEQPSVH
-1257 NFHITDDHLGEG
+1257 NFRITDDHLGEG
-1269 GAKTKYAFNIDAI
+1269 GAKTKYAFNIAAI

-1289 SEGRQA
+1289 AEERQA
-1295 TPQEQETLSKYVG
+1295 TPQEQEILSGYVG

-1315 FDGNNAQWSE
+1315 YDGNNAQWSE

-1338 YAAARGSTLNAHYTS
+1338 YAAARGSTLNAHYTN
-1353 PMVIRAVYEALSNMG
+1353 PMVIRAMYEALGNMG

-1377 SCGVGNFFGCL
+1377 SCGVGNFFGML
-1388 PEAMQGRKLYGVELD
+1388 PESMSQSRLYGVELD
-1403 SIAGRI
+1403 SITGRM
-1409 ARQLYPDAQIEI
+1409 ARQLYPDARIEI
-1421 RGFEKTSR
+1421 TGFEKTNR

-1445 KVADKPFDKYGFL
+1445 KVADRAFDKYGFL
-1458 IHDYFFA
+1458 IHDYFLA
-1465 KALEQVRP
+1465 KTLEQVRP

-1560 HPDMVLGR
+1560 HPDMMLGR

-1577 NEKETTCEPIPG
+1577 NEKETTCEPIPS

-1602 IDGEYKRTEISE
+1602 IDGEYKRIEISE
-1614 IDINEG
+1614 MDMNGE

-1635 IVDGQIYYRE
+1635 LVNGQVYYRE
-1645 NSIMTRPTLSQTAQE
+1645 NSVMTRPVLNQTTQE
-1660 RVKGMV
+1660 RIKGMI
-1666 ELRDCVQKLINL
+1666 ELRDCVRKLIDL
-1678 QLQDRSDA
+1678 QLTDGSDA
-1686 EIQSQQVELGR
+1686 EIRAQQAELGR
-1697 LYDAFSAEYGL
+1697 LYDAFSAEYGI
-1708 INSKV
+1708 INGKA

-1732 LDENGG
+1732 LDEDRK

-1746 DKRTIKQRKP
+1746 SKRTIRRRKP
-1756 VERVDTAIEALA
+1756 VTQVDTASEALA
-1768 VSIGERAAVDL
+1768 VSIGERAKVDL
-1779 PFMAQLTGKTEDE
+1779 PFMARLTGKAEDE
-1792 IIADLQ
+1792 IVADLQ

-1821 RAKLRIAQTAAES
+1821 RAKLRVARTAAES
-1834 DPAFA
+1834 DSSFA

-1865 WVDKKYIQ
+1865 WVDKAYIQ
-1873 AFITEL
+1873 RFMIEL
-1879 LKIPYNYQQS
+1879 LGIPYHEQ
-1889 VRVNYEKTTAQ
+1889 RRIHVNYAPQTAE
-1900 WAITGKNSQP
+1900 WSIDGKSLLSE
-1910 FNVFNTMKYGTKRAP
+1910 NVNNHMKYGTRRAP
-1925 ALKIIEDTLNLRDTR
+1925 ALKILEDTLNLRDTR
-1940 VYDIVQD
+1940 VYDVVQD
-1947 ENGNDRRELNQ
+1947 ENGREKRELNQ
-1958 KETTIG
+1958 KETTIA
-1964 QQKQQAIKDAFRE
+1964 QQKQQAIKDAFHD
-1977 WIWKDPT
+1977 WVWKDPT
-1984 RRYELAAR
+1984 RRHELVTR

-1997 NSIRPREYDGSHIV
+1997 NSTRPREYDGSHIV
-2011 FSGMNPEITLREHQR
+2011 FDGMNPEITLREHQR
-2026 TAIAHV
+2026 NAIAHV

-2145 INDIAAGIEEM
+2145 IDEIAAGIEEM
-2156 EQENGERFT
+2156 ERENGERFT

-2180 EKLKANEKKDD
+2180 EKLKADEKKDD

-2196 ELGVDRLFVDEAHM
+2196 ELGVDRLFVDEAHAF
-2210 YKNLFLATKMRNVA
+2210 KNGFLATKMRNVA
-2224 GLSTSESQKST
+2224 GIATSESQKST

-2249 GRGVVF
+2249 GRGVIF

-2270 MQRYLQYETL
+2270 MQRYLQYGTL
-2280 ERMGLA
+2280 EKMGLI

-2324 ELMAMFKAVADIKT
+2324 ELMAMFKEVADIKT

-2353 IAVKPSEYQEKMVEA
+2353 MAVKPSVYQEEMVEA
-2368 LSERAAKV
+2368 LSERASKV
-2376 HSGVVDPKEDNML
+2376 HSGAVDPKEDNML

-2409 PDDPGGKVN
+2409 PDEPGSKVN
-2418 ACMENI
+2418 ACMEII
-2424 LRIYREGDA
+2424 LRIYKEG
-2433 QKLTQLV
+2433 
-2440 FCDLSTPHGD
+2440 G
-2450 GSFNVYDDIRDKL
+2450 
-2463 VASGIPKEEI
+2463 
-2473 QFIHDADTEIKKKD
+2473 
-2487 LFAKVRSGQVRIL
+2487 
-2500 FGSTQKLGAGT
+2500 GA
-2511 NIQDRLIALHDL
+2511 
-2523 DCPWRP
+2523 
-2529 GDLEQRAG
+2529 
-2537 RIVRQ
+2537 
-2542 GNMNPDVH
+2542 
-2550 IYRYVTEKSFDSYLW
+2550 
-2565 QTIENKQRFISQI
+2565 
-2578 MSSKSPVRAC
+2578 
-2588 DDVDETALSY
+2588 
-2598 AEIKALCAGDPRI
+2598 
-2611 KEKMDL
+2611 
-2617 DIEVAKLRLMK
+2617 K
-2628 ADYQSNQFR
+2628 ADAAC
-2637 LEDQVLKHYPQEIR
+2637 VL
-2651 QAQEW
+2651 
-2656 VKGYRADIA
+2656 
-2665 LLEEHPL
+2665 
-2672 PKEGFVG
+2672 
-2679 MTIRGKLFKDKETA
+2679 
-2693 GKMLLEACSMIE
+2693 
-2705 GYRELGR
+2705 
-2712 YRGMKMTAEFDG
+2712 
-2724 LHQAVKLTLHGEMSY
+2724 
-2739 SVKMGTDV
+2739 
-2747 YGNLI
+2747 
-2752 RIENAL
+2752 
-2758 ANLPRDMEKTEEMI
+2758 
-2772 VELNRRIEQDKEELK
+2772 
-2787 RPFPKEAELETKS
+2787 
-2800 ARLAALNAELN
+2800 
-2811 MDGKEEE
+2811 
-2818 QQEETQEKE
+2818 
-2827 VTEKR
+2827 
-2832 PIKDVLKEYQE
+2832 
-2843 RANAQ
+2843 
-2848 NQDEKG
+2848 
-2854 RTNEW
+2854 
-2859 SR
+2859 

>member
-9 ELARQTMREIS
+9 ELAAQTVREIA
-20 ADGEVWRSFLTTA
+20 ADGERWRSFLQTA
-33 SNVYK
+33 STLYK
-38 YGFYDQLMIY
+38 YGFYDQMMIY

-57 ASYELWTN
+57 ASFELWTN

-101 RKDSRSPFVWTT
+101 RKDSRSPFVWAV
-113 NEENGAA
+113 NEENSAV
-120 IGAMLEK
+120 IGTMLEK

-134 RGFVGQ
+134 RGLAGQ
-140 LEEIAMQRVMDY
+140 LEEIAMQKAMDY

-159 LRDIVDGSLLMGYD
+159 LRDIVDGSLLMEYD

-178 LAFRNTATAGVQ
+178 LAFRNTATTGVQ
-190 YVLLTRCGLAEE
+190 YMLLSRCGLAEE

-207 EDFMGIL
+207 EDFATIL
-214 EWNTQQ
+214 EWNTPR
-220 ALAALGTAV
+220 ALSALGTAV

-241 REARSVERS
+241 REARNVERS
-250 KEHVELQNGERIPDS
+250 RPYAELQNGERLSDS
-265 RPENPRRAG
+265 RPENSGRTG

-284 GISARTQENAVQ
+284 GVSEGAQKDDVQ
-296 QPAPDG
+296 QPAADG
-302 RVDGASDGNRPDG
+302 RTDGASDGDRPDG
-315 ERKSEPH
+315 GRAGEPH
-322 GRRDGGG
+322 GQRDGGG
-329 AGRDRSVEGARPDGV
+329 AGRERSAEGTRPDGV

-350 PESTGRGNRTERAG
+350 PESAGRGNRTERAG

-438 HDGSGFEL
+438 HDGNGFEL
-446 DGRRFSVWFDPSG
+446 DGWRFSVWFDPSG

-481 AAKRVGALIEAGQF
+481 AAKRVGELIEAGQF

-532 LMTDTPLI
+532 LMTDMPLI
-540 FPDCVNHLS
+540 FPDCVNQLS

-583 LLPRDILPR
+583 LLPKDILPR

-626 TQSAPIAGADSRIYQ
+626 TQNAPIAGAGSRIYQ

-788 VAMCGIPAHSLEQY
+788 VAMCKIPAHSLEQY

-810 DVTIAAK
+810 DVTIAEK

-845 EFGADGTRVFRDPD
+845 EFGADGTRVFRDSA
-859 IEQQPQ
+859 IEQQTQ
-865 PTEQELFEQY
+865 PTMQ
-875 KLTVSNA
+875 A
-882 LLKDRTFV
+882 
-890 NACRNSDRQNA
+890 
-901 YLEGAEA
+901 
-908 IRRVVMASD
+908 
-917 DLQLVRL
+917 
-924 YFDAPDF
+924 
-931 HERLHQEL
+931 
-939 LEEIYPALAAS
+939 
-950 EQVTRADLDAT
+950 
-961 VRDMHGDLQDKQEK
+961 MHGNLQSKQGQ
-975 NELEQNPNYRLLSRL
+975 NEQEQNPNYRLLSRL

-995 YFLGAGGRVEKHL
+995 YFLDAGGRAEKYL
-1008 WAGSVRAQIA
+1008 WAGNVRAQIA

-1059 NGFDEKL
+1059 NGFDEKIE
-1066 GYQTLEEATK
+1066 YQTLEEAIK

-1130 PEGIAVTQ
+1130 PEEVAVTQ
-1138 ESENSSD
+1138 ESESPSD

-1158 AGDTVYLS
+1158 AGDTVYLG

-1195 LRENFERMLAEDA
+1195 PRENFERMLAEDA
-1208 RNTFLFEGQTEPAQA
+1208 RNTFLFEEQTEPSQV
-1223 ETDKLKPPDEQ
+1223 ETDNPKPPDEQ
-1234 VREDAETETSVE
+1234 SKEDVETSIE
-1246 SEAKAEQPKAQ
+1246 SGTKTEQPSVH
-1257 NFHITDDHLGEG
+1257 NFRITDDHLGEG
-1269 GAKTKYAFNIDAI
+1269 GAKTKYAFNIAAI

-1289 SEGRQA
+1289 AEERQA
-1295 TPQEQETLSKYVG
+1295 TPQEQEILSGYVG

-1315 FDGNNAQWSE
+1315 YDGNNAQWSE

-1353 PMVIRAVYEALSNMG
+1353 PMVIRAMYEALGNMG

-1377 SCGVGNFFGCL
+1377 SCGVGNFFGML
-1388 PEAMQGRKLYGVELD
+1388 PESMSQSRLYGVELD
-1403 SIAGRI
+1403 SITGRI

-1560 HPDMVLGR
+1560 HPDMMLGR

-1602 IDGEYKRTEISE
+1602 IDGEYKRIEISE
-1614 IDINEG
+1614 TDINEG

-1635 IVDGQIYYRE
+1635 LVNGQVCYRE
-1645 NSIMTRPTLSQTAQE
+1645 NSVMTRPVLNQTTQE
-1660 RVKGMV
+1660 RIKGMI
-1666 ELRDCVQKLINL
+1666 ELRDCVRKLIDL
-1678 QLQDRSDA
+1678 QLTDGSDA
-1686 EIQSQQVELGR
+1686 EIRAQQAELGR
-1697 LYDAFSAEYGL
+1697 LYDAFSAEYGI
-1708 INSKV
+1708 INGKA

-1732 LDENGG
+1732 LDEDRK

-1746 DKRTIKQRKP
+1746 SKRTIRRRKP
-1756 VERVDTAIEALA
+1756 VTQVDTASEALA
-1768 VSIGERAAVDL
+1768 VSIGERAKVDL
-1779 PFMAQLTGKTEDE
+1779 PFMARLTGKAEDE
-1792 IIADLQ
+1792 IVADLQ
-1798 GVIFLDPLEQTWQ
+1798 GVIFLDPLEQMWQ

-1821 RAKLRIAQTAAES
+1821 RAKLRVAQTAAES
-1834 DPAFA
+1834 DPSFA

-1865 WVDKKYIQ
+1865 WVDKAYIQ
-1873 AFITEL
+1873 RFMIEL
-1879 LKIPYNYQQS
+1879 LGIPYYEQ
-1889 VRVNYEKTTAQ
+1889 RRIHVNYAPQTAE
-1900 WAITGKNSQP
+1900 WSIDGKSLLSE
-1910 FNVFNTMKYGTKRAP
+1910 NVNNHMKYGTRRAP
-1925 ALKIIEDTLNLRDTR
+1925 ALKILEDTLNLRDTR
-1940 VYDIVQD
+1940 VYDVVQD
-1947 ENGNDRRELNQ
+1947 ENGRDKRELNQ
-1958 KETTIG
+1958 KETTIA
-1964 QQKQQAIKDAFRE
+1964 QQKQQAIKDAFHD
-1977 WIWKDPT
+1977 WVWKDPT
-1984 RRYELAAR
+1984 RRHELVTR

-1997 NSIRPREYDGSHIV
+1997 NSTRPREYDGSHIV
-2011 FSGMNPEITLREHQR
+2011 FDGMNPEITLREHQR

-2085 RLYPSANILVTTK
+2085 RLYLSANILVTTK

-2145 INDIAAGIEEM
+2145 IDEIAVGIEEM
-2156 EQENGERFT
+2156 ERENGERFT

-2180 EKLKANEKKDD
+2180 EKLKADEKKDD

-2196 ELGVDRLFVDEAHM
+2196 ELGVDRLFVDEAHAF
-2210 YKNLFLATKMRNVA
+2210 KNGFLATKMRNVA
-2224 GLSTSESQKST
+2224 GIATSESQKST

-2249 GRGVVF
+2249 GRGVIF

-2270 MQRYLQYETL
+2270 MQRYLQYGTL
-2280 ERMGLA
+2280 EKMGLI

-2324 ELMAMFKAVADIKT
+2324 ELMAMFKEVADIKT

-2353 IAVKPSEYQEKMVEA
+2353 MAVKPSVYQEEMVEA
-2368 LSERAAKV
+2368 LSERASKV
-2376 HSGVVDPKEDNML
+2376 HSGAVDPKEDNML

-2409 PDDPGGKVN
+2409 PDEPGSKVN

-2424 LRIYREGDA
+2424 LRIYKEGDA

-2487 LFAKVRSGQVRIL
+2487 LFARVRSGQVRIL

-2511 NIQDRLIALHDL
+2511 NVQDRLIALHDL
-2523 DCPWRP
+2523 DAPWRP

-2628 ADYQSNQFR
+2628 ADYQSNQFK
-2637 LEDQVLKHYPQEIR
+2637 LEDQILKQYPEEIR
-2651 QAQEW
+2651 QAQERA
-2656 VKGYRADIA
+2656 KGYRADMA
-2665 LLEEHPL
+2665 LLEAHPL
-2672 PKEGFVG
+2672 PKDGFVG
-2679 MTIRGKLFKDKETA
+2679 MAIKGKRIADKEAA
-2693 GKMLLEACSMIE
+2693 GKMLLEACRLSPHDM
-2705 GYRELGR
+2705 ELGE
-2712 YRGMKMTAEFDG
+2712 YRGMKMTVDYDSYRQE
-2724 LHQAVKLTLHGEMSY
+2724 VKLILRGEMSHT
-2739 SVKMGTDV
+2739 VTMGTDV
-2747 YGNLI
+2747 YGNLT

-2758 ANLPRDMEKTEEMI
+2758 ANMPQKLEKAEE
-2772 VELNRRIEQDKEELK
+2772 RI
-2787 RPFPKEAELETKS
+2787 AELERQTEQAKAELGKPFAQEKELEAKA
-2800 ARLAALNAELN
+2800 ARLAELNAALNIDEKR
-2811 MDGKEEE
+2811 KEPM
-2818 QQEETQEKE
+2818 
-2827 VTEKR
+2827 EKR
-2832 PIKDVLKEYQE
+2832 PMKDVLKAYQE
-2843 RANAQ
+2843 RADARSQ
-2848 NQDEKG
+2848 GEKG
-2854 RTNEW
+2854 GTNEW
-2859 SR
+2859 NR

>member
-20 ADGEVWRSFLTTA
+20 ADGENWHAFLTTA

-57 ASYELWTN
+57 ASFELWTN

-101 RKDSRSPFVWTT
+101 RKDSRSPFVWTI

-120 IGAMLEK
+120 IGALLEK

-134 RGFVGQ
+134 RGLAGQ
-140 LEEIAMQRVMDY
+140 LEEIAMQHVMDY

-178 LAFRNTATAGVQ
+178 LAFRNTATTGVQ
-190 YVLLTRCGLAEE
+190 YMLFSRCGLAEE

-207 EDFMGIL
+207 EDFATIL
-214 EWNTQQ
+214 EWNTPR
-220 ALAALGTAV
+220 ALSALGTAV

-250 KEHVELQNGERIPDS
+250 RPYAELQNGERLSDS
-265 RPENPRRAG
+265 RPENSGRAG

-284 GISARTQENAVQ
+284 GVSEGVQKDDVQ
-296 QPAPDG
+296 QPAAGG
-302 RVDGASDGNRPDG
+302 RTDGASDGDRPDG
-315 ERKSEPH
+315 GRAGEPH
-322 GRRDGGG
+322 GQRDGGG
-329 AGRDRSVEGARPDGV
+329 AGRDRSAEGTRPDGV

-350 PESTGRGNRTERAG
+350 PESAGRGNRTDRVG

-481 AAKRVGALIEAGQF
+481 AAKRVGELIEAGQF

-583 LLPRDILPR
+583 LLPKDILPR

-612 VRGFMTQDEIDAVL
+612 VRSFMTQDEIDAVL
-626 TQSAPIAGADSRIYQ
+626 TQNAPIAGADSRIYQ

-707 LIQMNRYLTPEKQAL
+707 LIHMNRYLTPEKQAL

-788 VAMCGIPAHSLEQY
+788 VAMCKIPAHSLEQY

-810 DVTIAAK
+810 DVTIAEK

-845 EFGADGTRVFRDPD
+845 EFGADGTRVFRDSA
-859 IEQQPQ
+859 IEQQTQ
-865 PTEQELFEQY
+865 PTMQ
-875 KLTVSNA
+875 A
-882 LLKDRTFV
+882 
-890 NACRNSDRQNA
+890 
-901 YLEGAEA
+901 
-908 IRRVVMASD
+908 
-917 DLQLVRL
+917 
-924 YFDAPDF
+924 
-931 HERLHQEL
+931 
-939 LEEIYPALAAS
+939 
-950 EQVTRADLDAT
+950 
-961 VRDMHGDLQDKQEK
+961 MHGNLQSKQGQ
-975 NELEQNPNYRLLSRL
+975 NEQEQNPNYRLLSRL

-995 YFLGAGGRVEKHL
+995 YFLDAGGRAEKYL
-1008 WAGSVRAQIA
+1008 WAGNVRAQIA

-1059 NGFDEKL
+1059 NGFDEKIE
-1066 GYQTLEEATK
+1066 YQTLEEAIK

-1130 PEGIAVTQ
+1130 PEEVAVTQ
-1138 ESENSSD
+1138 ESESPSD

-1158 AGDTVYLS
+1158 AGDTVYLG

-1195 LRENFERMLAEDA
+1195 PRENFERMLAEDA
-1208 RNTFLFEGQTEPAQA
+1208 RNTFLFEGQTEPNQV
-1223 ETDKLKPPDEQ
+1223 ETDNPKPPDEQ
-1234 VREDAETETSVE
+1234 SKEDVETSIE
-1246 SEAKAEQPKAQ
+1246 SGTKTEQPSVH
-1257 NFHITDDHLGEG
+1257 NFRITDDHLGEG
-1269 GAKTKYAFNIDAI
+1269 GAKTKYAFNIAAI

-1289 SEGRQA
+1289 AEERQA
-1295 TPQEQETLSKYVG
+1295 TPQEQEILSGYVG

-1315 FDGNNAQWSE
+1315 YDGNNAQWSE

-1353 PMVIRAVYEALSNMG
+1353 PMVIRAMYEALGNMG

-1377 SCGVGNFFGCL
+1377 SCGVGNFFGML
-1388 PEAMQGRKLYGVELD
+1388 PESMSQSRLYGVELD
-1403 SIAGRI
+1403 SITGRI

-1546 QTADGIPVNSYFVD
+1546 QTADGIPINSYFVD
-1560 HPDMVLGR
+1560 HPDMVLGK

-1602 IDGEYKRTEISE
+1602 IDGEYKRIEISE

-1635 IVDGQIYYRE
+1635 LVNGQVYYRE
-1645 NSIMTRPTLSQTAQE
+1645 NSVMTRPVLNQTTQE
-1660 RVKGMV
+1660 RVKGMI
-1666 ELRDCVQKLINL
+1666 ELRDCVRKLIDL
-1678 QLQDRSDA
+1678 QLTDGSDA
-1686 EIQSQQVELGR
+1686 EIRAQQAELGR
-1697 LYDAFSAEYGL
+1697 LYDAFSAEYGI
-1708 INSKV
+1708 INGKA

-1732 LDENGG
+1732 LDEDRK

-1746 DKRTIKQRKP
+1746 SKRTIRRRKP
-1756 VERVDTAIEALA
+1756 VTQVDTASEALA
-1768 VSIGERAAVDL
+1768 VSIGERAKVDL
-1779 PFMAQLTGKTEDE
+1779 PFMARLTGKAEDE
-1792 IIADLQ
+1792 IVADLQ
-1798 GVIFLDPLEQTWQ
+1798 GVIFLDPLEQMWQ

-1821 RAKLRIAQTAAES
+1821 RAKLRVAQTAAES
-1834 DPAFA
+1834 DPSFA

-1865 WVDKKYIQ
+1865 WVDKAYIQ
-1873 AFITEL
+1873 RFMIEL
-1879 LKIPYNYQQS
+1879 LGIPYYEQ
-1889 VRVNYEKTTAQ
+1889 RRIHVNYAPQTAE
-1900 WAITGKNSQP
+1900 WSIDGKSLLSE
-1910 FNVFNTMKYGTKRAP
+1910 NVNNHMKYGTRRAP
-1925 ALKIIEDTLNLRDTR
+1925 ALKILEDTLNLRDTR
-1940 VYDIVQD
+1940 VYDVVQD
-1947 ENGNDRRELNQ
+1947 ENGREKRELNQ
-1958 KETTIG
+1958 KETTIA
-1964 QQKQQAIKDAFRE
+1964 QQKQQAIKDAFHD
-1977 WIWKDPT
+1977 WVWKDPT
-1984 RRYELAAR
+1984 RRHELVTR

-1997 NSIRPREYDGSHIV
+1997 NSTRPREYDGSHIV
-2011 FSGMNPEITLREHQR
+2011 FDGMNPEITLREHQR

-2145 INDIAAGIEEM
+2145 IDEIAAGIEEM
-2156 EQENGERFT
+2156 ERENGERFT

-2180 EKLKANEKKDD
+2180 EKLKADEKKDD

-2196 ELGVDRLFVDEAHM
+2196 ELGVDRLFVDEAHAF
-2210 YKNLFLATKMRNVA
+2210 KNGFLATKMRNVA
-2224 GLSTSESQKST
+2224 GIATSESQKST

-2249 GRGVVF
+2249 GRGVIF

-2270 MQRYLQYETL
+2270 MQRYLQYGTL
-2280 ERMGLA
+2280 EKMGLI

-2324 ELMAMFKAVADIKT
+2324 ELMAMFKEVADIKT

-2353 IAVKPSEYQEKMVEA
+2353 MAVKPSVYQEEMVEA
-2368 LSERAAKV
+2368 LSECASKV
-2376 HSGVVDPKEDNML
+2376 HSGAIDPKEDNML

-2409 PDDPGGKVN
+2409 PDEPGSKVN

-2424 LRIYREGDA
+2424 LRIYKEGDA

-2511 NIQDRLIALHDL
+2511 NVQDRLIALHDL
-2523 DCPWRP
+2523 DAPWRP

-2611 KEKMDL
+2611 REKMDL

-2628 ADYQSNQFR
+2628 ADYQSNQFK
-2637 LEDQVLKHYPQEIR
+2637 LEDQILKQYPEEIR
-2651 QAQEW
+2651 QAQERA
-2656 VKGYRADIA
+2656 KGYQADMA
-2665 LLEEHPL
+2665 LLEAHPL
-2672 PKEGFVG
+2672 PKDGFVG
-2679 MTIRGKLFKDKETA
+2679 MAIKGKRIADKEAA
-2693 GKMLLEACSMIE
+2693 GKMLLEACRLSPHDM
-2705 GYRELGR
+2705 ELGE
-2712 YRGMKMTAEFDG
+2712 YRGMKMTVDYDSYRQE
-2724 LHQAVKLTLHGEMSY
+2724 VKLILRGEMSHT
-2739 SVKMGTDV
+2739 VTMGTDV
-2747 YGNLI
+2747 YGNLT

-2758 ANLPRDMEKTEEMI
+2758 ANMPQKLEKAEE
-2772 VELNRRIEQDKEELK
+2772 RI
-2787 RPFPKEAELETKS
+2787 AELEWQTEQAKAELGKPFAQEKELEAKA
-2800 ARLAALNAELN
+2800 ARLAELNAALNIDEKR
-2811 MDGKEEE
+2811 KEPM
-2818 QQEETQEKE
+2818 
-2827 VTEKR
+2827 EKR
-2832 PIKDVLKEYQE
+2832 PMKDVLKSYQE
-2843 RANAQ
+2843 RADAQ
-2848 NQDEKG
+2848 RQGEKG
-2854 RTNEW
+2854 GTNEW
-2859 SR
+2859 NR

>member
-9 ELARQTMREIS
+9 ELAQQTMREIS
-20 ADGEVWRSFLTTA
+20 ADGENWRAFLATA

-57 ASYELWTN
+57 ASYEIWN
-65 TMRRYVRRGA
+65 QTMRRYVRRGA
-75 KGIALLDMTGD
+75 KGIALLDMMGD

-101 RKDSRSPFVWTT
+101 RKDSRSPFVWTI

-134 RGFVGQ
+134 RGLAGQ

-190 YVLLTRCGLAEE
+190 HMLLNRCGLAEE

-207 EDFMGIL
+207 EDFATIL
-214 EWNTQQ
+214 EWNTPQ
-220 ALAALGTAV
+220 ALTALGTAV

-265 RPENPRRAG
+265 RPENPGRTG
-274 DAGQVRQDAQ
+274 DAGQVWQDAQ
-284 GISARTQENAVQ
+284 GVSEGAQKDDVQ
-296 QPAPDG
+296 QPAAGG
-302 RVDGASDGNRPDG
+302 RTDGASGGNRPDG
-315 ERKSEPH
+315 GRAGEPH
-322 GRRDGGG
+322 GQRDGGG
-329 AGRDRSVEGARPDGV
+329 AGRERSAEGTRPDGV

-350 PESTGRGNRTERAG
+350 PESAGRGNRTERAG

-423 GKTNEEI
+423 GKTDEEI

-438 HDGSGFEL
+438 HDGNGFEL

-502 EAPGTIRR
+502 EAPGTICR

-557 LHGLIRQM
+557 LHGLIRQL

-583 LLPRDILPR
+583 LLPKDILPR

-682 GIQLRKSNCPD
+682 GIQLRKSSCPD

-788 VAMCGIPAHSLEQY
+788 VAMCKIPAHSLEQY

-810 DVTIAAK
+810 DVTIAEK

-845 EFGADGTRVFRDPD
+845 EFGADGTRVFRDSA
-859 IEQQPQ
+859 IEQQTQ
-865 PTEQELFEQY
+865 PTMQ
-875 KLTVSNA
+875 A
-882 LLKDRTFV
+882 
-890 NACRNSDRQNA
+890 
-901 YLEGAEA
+901 
-908 IRRVVMASD
+908 
-917 DLQLVRL
+917 
-924 YFDAPDF
+924 
-931 HERLHQEL
+931 
-939 LEEIYPALAAS
+939 
-950 EQVTRADLDAT
+950 
-961 VRDMHGDLQDKQEK
+961 MHGNLQSKQGQ
-975 NELEQNPNYRLLSRL
+975 NEQEQNPNYRLLSRL

-995 YFLGAGGRVEKHL
+995 YFLDAGGRAEKYL
-1008 WAGSVRAQIA
+1008 WAGNVRAQIA

-1059 NGFDEKL
+1059 NGFDEKIE
-1066 GYQTLEEATK
+1066 YQTLEEAIK

-1130 PEGIAVTQ
+1130 PEEVAVTQ
-1138 ESENSSD
+1138 ESESPSD

-1158 AGDTVYLS
+1158 AGDTVYLG

-1195 LRENFERMLAEDA
+1195 PRENFERMLAEDA
-1208 RNTFLFEGQTEPAQA
+1208 RNTFLFEGQTEPNQV
-1223 ETDKLKPPDEQ
+1223 ETDNPKPPDEQ
-1234 VREDAETETSVE
+1234 SKEDVETSIE
-1246 SEAKAEQPKAQ
+1246 SGTKTEQPSVH
-1257 NFHITDDHLGEG
+1257 NFRITDDHLGEG
-1269 GAKTKYAFNIDAI
+1269 GAKTKYAFNIAAI

-1289 SEGRQA
+1289 AEGRQA

-1308 WGGIPQA
+1308 WGGLPQA
-1315 FDGNNAQWSE
+1315 FDAENASWQK

-1353 PMVIRAVYEALSNMG
+1353 PVVIRAMYEALDSMG
-1368 FQSGNILEP
+1368 FQDGNVLEP
-1377 SCGVGNFFGCL
+1377 ACGVGNFFGML
-1388 PEAMQGRKLYGVELD
+1388 PESMSQSRLYGVELD
-1403 SIAGRI
+1403 SITGRM
-1409 ARQLYPDAQIEI
+1409 ARQLYPDARIEI
-1421 RGFEKTSR
+1421 TGFEKTNR

-1445 KVADKPFDKYGFL
+1445 KVADRAFDKYGFL
-1458 IHDYFFA
+1458 IHDYFLA
-1465 KALEQVRP
+1465 KTLEQVRP

-1484 TMDKASPDVRRY
+1484 TMDKASPEVRRY

-1506 IRLPNNAFKANAGT
+1506 IRLPNTAFKANAGT

-1560 HPDMVLGR
+1560 HPDMMLGR

-1602 IDGEYKRTEISE
+1602 IDGEYKRIEISE
-1614 IDINEG
+1614 MDINSE

-1635 IVDGQIYYRE
+1635 LVNGQVYYRE
-1645 NSIMTRPTLSQTAQE
+1645 NSVMTRPVLNQTTQE
-1660 RVKGMV
+1660 RVKGMI
-1666 ELRDCVQKLINL
+1666 ELRDCVRKLIDL
-1678 QLQDRSDA
+1678 QLTDGNDA
-1686 EIQSQQVELGR
+1686 EIRAQQEELGR
-1697 LYDAFSAEYGL
+1697 LYDAFSAEYGI
-1708 INSKV
+1708 INGKA

-1732 LDENGG
+1732 LDEDRK

-1746 DKRTIKQRKP
+1746 SKRTIRRRKP
-1756 VERVDTAIEALA
+1756 VTQVDTASEALA
-1768 VSIGERAAVDL
+1768 VSIGERAKVDL
-1779 PFMAQLTGKTEDE
+1779 PFMARLTGKAEDE

-1821 RAKLRIAQTAAES
+1821 RAKLRVAQTAAES
-1834 DPAFA
+1834 DPSFA

-1865 WVDKKYIQ
+1865 WVDKAYIQ
-1873 AFITEL
+1873 RFMIEL
-1879 LKIPYNYQQS
+1879 LGIPYYEQ
-1889 VRVNYEKTTAQ
+1889 RRIHVNYAPQTAE
-1900 WAITGKNSQP
+1900 WSIDGKSLLSE
-1910 FNVFNTMKYGTKRAP
+1910 NVNNHMKYGTRRAP
-1925 ALKIIEDTLNLRDTR
+1925 ALKILEDTLNLRDTR
-1940 VYDIVQD
+1940 VYDVVQD
-1947 ENGNDRRELNQ
+1947 ENGREKRELNQ
-1958 KETTIG
+1958 KETTIA
-1964 QQKQQAIKDAFRE
+1964 QQKQQAIKDAFHD
-1977 WIWKDPT
+1977 WVWKDPT
-1984 RRYELAAR
+1984 RRHELVTR

-1997 NSIRPREYDGSHIV
+1997 NSTRPREYDGSHIV
-2011 FSGMNPEITLREHQR
+2011 FDGMNPEITLREHQR

-2145 INDIAAGIEEM
+2145 IDEIAAGIEEM
-2156 EQENGERFT
+2156 ERENGERFT

-2180 EKLKANEKKDD
+2180 EKLKADEKKDD

-2196 ELGVDRLFVDEAHM
+2196 ELGVDRLFVDEAHAF
-2210 YKNLFLATKMRNVA
+2210 KNGFLATKMRNVA
-2224 GLSTSESQKST
+2224 GIATSESQKST

-2249 GRGVVF
+2249 GRGVIF

-2270 MQRYLQYETL
+2270 MQRYLQYGTL
-2280 ERMGLA
+2280 EKMGLI

-2324 ELMAMFKAVADIKT
+2324 ELMAMFKEVADIKT

-2353 IAVKPSEYQEKMVEA
+2353 MAVKPSVYQEEMVEA
-2368 LSERAAKV
+2368 LSERASKV
-2376 HSGVVDPKEDNML
+2376 HSGAVDPKEDNML

-2409 PDDPGGKVN
+2409 PDEPGSKVN

-2424 LRIYREGDA
+2424 LRIYKEGDA

-2473 QFIHDADTEIKKKD
+2473 QFIHDADTEIKKKE

-2511 NIQDRLIALHDL
+2511 NVQDRLIALHDL
-2523 DCPWRP
+2523 DAPWRP

-2611 KEKMDL
+2611 REKMDL

-2628 ADYQSNQFR
+2628 ADYQSNQFK
-2637 LEDQVLKHYPQEIR
+2637 LEDQILKQYPEEIR

-2656 VKGYRADIA
+2656 AKGYQADMA
-2665 LLEEHPL
+2665 LLEAHPL
-2672 PKEGFVG
+2672 PKDGFVG
-2679 MTIRGKLFKDKETA
+2679 MAIKGKRIADKEAA
-2693 GKMLLEACSMIE
+2693 GKMLLEACRLSPHDM
-2705 GYRELGR
+2705 ELGE
-2712 YRGMKMTAEFDG
+2712 YRGMKMTVDYDSYRQE
-2724 LHQAVKLTLHGEMSY
+2724 VKLILRGEMSHT
-2739 SVKMGTDV
+2739 VTMGTDV
-2747 YGNLI
+2747 YGNLT

-2758 ANLPRDMEKTEEMI
+2758 ANMPQKLEKAEE
-2772 VELNRRIEQDKEELK
+2772 RI
-2787 RPFPKEAELETKS
+2787 AELERQTEQARAELGKPFAQEKELEAKA
-2800 ARLAALNAELN
+2800 ARLAELNAALNIDEKR
-2811 MDGKEEE
+2811 KEPM
-2818 QQEETQEKE
+2818 
-2827 VTEKR
+2827 EKR
-2832 PIKDVLKEYQE
+2832 PMKDVLKAYQE
-2843 RANAQ
+2843 RADAQ
-2848 NQDEKG
+2848 RQGEKG
-2854 RTNEW
+2854 GTNEW
-2859 SR
+2859 NR

>member
-9 ELARQTMREIS
+9 ELAAQTAREIS
-20 ADGEVWRSFLTTA
+20 ADGETWRSFLQTA
-33 SNVYK
+33 STLYK
-38 YGFYDQLMIY
+38 YSFYDQMMIY

-57 ASYELWTN
+57 ASFELWTN

-101 RKDSRSPFVWTT
+101 RKDSRSPFVWAV
-113 NEENGAA
+113 NEENSAA
-120 IGAMLEK
+120 IGTMLEK

-134 RGFVGQ
+134 RGLAGQ
-140 LEEIAMQRVMDY
+140 LEEIAMQKAMDY

-159 LRDIVDGSLLMGYD
+159 LRDIVDGSLLMEYD

-178 LAFRNTATAGVQ
+178 LAFRNTATTGVQ
-190 YVLLTRCGLAEE
+190 YMLLSRCGLAEE

-207 EDFMGIL
+207 EDFATIL
-214 EWNTQQ
+214 EWNTPQ
-220 ALAALGTAV
+220 ALTALGTAV

-250 KEHVELQNGERIPDS
+250 RPYAELQNGERLSDS
-265 RPENPRRAG
+265 RPENPGRAG

-284 GISARTQENAVQ
+284 GVFARTQENTVQ
-296 QPAPDG
+296 QPAADG
-302 RVDGASDGNRPDG
+302 RTDGASDGDRPDG
-315 ERKSEPH
+315 GRAGEPH
-322 GRRDGGG
+322 GQRDGGG
-329 AGRDRSVEGARPDGV
+329 AGRERSAEGTRPDGV

-350 PESTGRGNRTERAG
+350 PESAGRGNRTDRAG

-438 HDGSGFEL
+438 HDGNGFEL

-472 NAQVISWTD
+472 IAQVISWTD
-481 AAKRVGALIEAGQF
+481 AAKRIGELIEAGQF

-510 KVAERLIYMYRDS
+510 KTAERLIYMYRDS

-565 EVFADAVAMQ
+565 EVFADAVTMQ

-583 LLPRDILPR
+583 LLPKDILPR

-626 TQSAPIAGADSRIYQ
+626 TQNAPIAGAGSRIYQ

-693 VLLKWNQVAERIDG
+693 MLLKWERVAERIDR
-707 LIQMNRYLTPEKQAL
+707 LIHDGHYLKSDAPDRKKPEISFTPDVEAYKRLKDEHPRRLVGVRVDDTLLFYGDDAKIAAPL
-722 YEKKEVQDSARNTDY
+722 MDTRLFERN
-737 DTYNSIKAAHPDEI
+737 ILGMGI
-751 VLFQVGDFF
+751 VSV
-760 ELYDEDARQAAEN
+760 
-773 LGLNLTS
+773 T
-780 RNLEGVGR
+780 
-788 VAMCGIPAHSLEQY
+788 GIPFGRWS
-802 VEQLRDKV
+802 V
-810 DVTIAAK
+810 AAK
-817 RENSAAYH
+817 ALTENGHGIYF
-825 VYTLLSVDH
+825 
-834 EAENAINAYEA
+834 AE
-845 EFGADGTRVFRDPD
+845 
-859 IEQQPQ
+859 
-865 PTEQELFEQY
+865 PTEQGGYEVVKEL
-875 KLTVSNA
+875 
-882 LLKDRTFV
+882 DGR
-890 NACRNSDRQNA
+890 RNEPS
-901 YLEGAEA
+901 
-908 IRRVVMASD
+908 
-917 DLQLVRL
+917 
-924 YFDAPDF
+924 
-931 HERLHQEL
+931 
-939 LEEIYPALAAS
+939 
-950 EQVTRADLDAT
+950 
-961 VRDMHGDLQDKQEK
+961 
-975 NELEQNPNYRLLSRL
+975 
-990 KADCD
+990 
-995 YFLGAGGRVEKHL
+995 
-1008 WAGSVRAQIA
+1008 
-1018 KMREIYETLPA
+1018 
-1029 KPEWLTKEA
+1029 
-1038 IDDYDEQMTPQY
+1038 Y
-1050 QVVVYHHFE
+1050 QV
-1059 NGFDEKL
+1059 
-1066 GYQTLEEATK
+1066 
-1076 VAQGYVNGTMESD
+1076 
-1089 GFAYD
+1089 
-1094 GAAVYNHQEHRYLYI
+1094 
-1109 YGHYPDEKAH
+1109 
-1119 AQVEGRDFPEQ
+1119 
-1130 PEGIAVTQ
+1130 
-1138 ESENSSD
+1138 
-1145 LVDDHHPP
+1145 
-1153 MPPYQ
+1153 
-1158 AGDTVYLS
+1158 GDTVYLG
-1166 NTAFIIEEVTDTHV
+1166 NTAFLIEEITDTHV
-1180 TMRDPTLL
+1180 NLRDPTLL
-1188 YPISRIE
+1188 YPISRVE
-1195 LRENFERMLAEDA
+1195 RRDTFEQMLAEDT
-1208 RNTFLFEGQTEPAQA
+1208 RNDELFYKQTDAMPAESENFVLTEEAPSDPAPQQPQEEIRLHNLVIDLTGQ
-1223 ETDKLKPPDEQ
+1223 
-1234 VREDAETETSVE
+1234 ETERK
-1246 SEAKAEQPKAQ
+1246 EAEPYKAQ

-1269 GAKTKYAFNIDAI
+1269 GAKTKYAFNIAAI

-1289 SEGRQA
+1289 AEGRQA

-1308 WGGIPQA
+1308 CGGLPQA
-1315 FDGNNAQWSE
+1315 FDAENASWQK

-1338 YAAARGSTLNAHYTS
+1338 YAATRGSTLNAHYTS
-1353 PMVIRAVYEALSNMG
+1353 PVVIRAMYEALGSMG
-1368 FQSGNILEP
+1368 FQDGNVLEP
-1377 SCGVGNFFGCL
+1377 ACGVGNFFGML
-1388 PEAMQGRKLYGVELD
+1388 PEAMQSSKLYGVELD
-1403 SIAGRI
+1403 SITGRM
-1409 ARQLYPDAQIEI
+1409 ARQLYPDARIEI
-1421 RGFEKTSR
+1421 TGFEKTNR

-1445 KVADKPFDKYGFL
+1445 KVADRAFDKYGFL
-1458 IHDYFFA
+1458 IHDYFLA
-1465 KALEQVRP
+1465 KTLEQVRP

-1484 TMDKASPDVRRY
+1484 TMDKASPEVRRY

-1560 HPDMVLGR
+1560 HPDMMLGR

-1602 IDGEYKRTEISE
+1602 IDGEYKRMEISE
-1614 IDINEG
+1614 TDINEG

-1635 IVDGQIYYRE
+1635 LVNGQVYYRE
-1645 NSIMTRPTLSQTAQE
+1645 NSVMTRPVLNQTIQE
-1660 RVKGMV
+1660 RVKGMI
-1666 ELRDCVQKLINL
+1666 ELRDCVRKLIDL
-1678 QLQDRSDA
+1678 QLTDGSDA
-1686 EIQSQQVELGR
+1686 EIRAQQEELGR
-1697 LYDAFSAEYGL
+1697 LYDAFSAEYGI
-1708 INSKV
+1708 INGKA

-1732 LDENGG
+1732 LDEDRK

-1746 DKRTIKQRKP
+1746 SKRTIRRRKP
-1756 VERVDTAIEALA
+1756 VTQVDTASEALA
-1768 VSIGERAAVDL
+1768 VSIGERAKVDL
-1779 PFMAQLTGKTEDE
+1779 PFMARLTGKAEDE

-1821 RAKLRIAQTAAES
+1821 RAKLRVAQTAAES
-1834 DPAFA
+1834 DPSFA

-1865 WVDKKYIQ
+1865 WVDKAYIQ
-1873 AFITEL
+1873 RFMIEL
-1879 LKIPYNYQQS
+1879 LGIPYYEQ
-1889 VRVNYEKTTAQ
+1889 RRIHVNYAPQTAE
-1900 WAITGKNSQP
+1900 WSIDGKSLLSE
-1910 FNVFNTMKYGTKRAP
+1910 NVNNHMKYGTRRAP
-1925 ALKIIEDTLNLRDTR
+1925 ALKILEDTLNLRDTR
-1940 VYDIVQD
+1940 VYDVVQD
-1947 ENGNDRRELNQ
+1947 ENGREKRELNQ
-1958 KETTIG
+1958 KETTIA
-1964 QQKQQAIKDAFRE
+1964 QQKQQAIKDAFHD
-1977 WIWKDPT
+1977 WVWKDPT
-1984 RRYELAAR
+1984 RRHELVTR

-1997 NSIRPREYDGSHIV
+1997 NSTRPREYDGSHIV
-2011 FSGMNPEITLREHQR
+2011 FDGMNPEITLREHQR

-2145 INDIAAGIEEM
+2145 IDEIAVGIEEM
-2156 EQENGERFT
+2156 ERENGERFT

-2180 EKLKANEKKDD
+2180 EKLKADEKKDD

-2196 ELGVDRLFVDEAHM
+2196 ELGVDRLFVDEAHAF
-2210 YKNLFLATKMRNVA
+2210 KNGFLATKMRNVA
-2224 GLSTSESQKST
+2224 GIATSESQKST

-2249 GRGVVF
+2249 GRGVIF

-2270 MQRYLQYETL
+2270 MQRYLQYGTL
-2280 ERMGLA
+2280 EKMGLI

-2324 ELMAMFKAVADIKT
+2324 ELMAMFKEVADIKT

-2353 IAVKPSEYQEKMVEA
+2353 MAVKPSVYQEEMVEA
-2368 LSERAAKV
+2368 LSERASKV
-2376 HSGVVDPKEDNML
+2376 HSGAIDPKEDNML

-2409 PDDPGGKVN
+2409 PDEPGSKVN

-2424 LRIYREGDA
+2424 LRIYKEGDA

-2473 QFIHDADTEIKKKD
+2473 QFIHDADTEIKKKE
-2487 LFAKVRSGQVRIL
+2487 LFARVRSGQVRIL

-2511 NIQDRLIALHDL
+2511 NVQDRLIALHDL
-2523 DCPWRP
+2523 DAPWRP

-2611 KEKMDL
+2611 REKMDL

-2628 ADYQSNQFR
+2628 ADYQSNQFK
-2637 LEDQVLKHYPQEIR
+2637 LEDQILKQYPEEIR
-2651 QAQEW
+2651 QAQER
-2656 VKGYRADIA
+2656 VKGYRADMA
-2665 LLEEHPL
+2665 LLEAHPL
-2672 PKEGFVG
+2672 PKDGFVG
-2679 MTIRGKLFKDKETA
+2679 MAIKGKRIADKEAA
-2693 GKMLLEACSMIE
+2693 GKMLLEACRLSPHDM
-2705 GYRELGR
+2705 ELGE
-2712 YRGMKMTAEFDG
+2712 YRGMKMTVDYDSYRQE
-2724 LHQAVKLTLHGEMSY
+2724 VKLILRGEMSHT
-2739 SVKMGTDV
+2739 VTMGTDV
-2747 YGNLI
+2747 YGNLT

-2758 ANLPRDMEKTEEMI
+2758 ANMPQKLEKAEE
-2772 VELNRRIEQDKEELK
+2772 RI
-2787 RPFPKEAELETKS
+2787 AELERQTEQAKAELGKPFAQEKELEAKA
-2800 ARLAALNAELN
+2800 ARLAELNTALNIDEKR
-2811 MDGKEEE
+2811 KEPM
-2818 QQEETQEKE
+2818 
-2827 VTEKR
+2827 EKR
-2832 PIKDVLKEYQE
+2832 PMKDVLKAYQE
-2843 RANAQ
+2843 RADAQ
-2848 NQDEKG
+2848 RQGEKG
-2854 RTNEW
+2854 GTNEW
-2859 SR
+2859 NR

>member
-1 MAKLENYV
+1 MPKIDDYV
-9 ELARQTMREIS
+9 QLAAQTVREIS
-20 ADGEVWRSFLTTA
+20 ADGETWRSFLQTA
-33 SNVYK
+33 STLYK
-38 YGFYDQLMIY
+38 YSFYDQMMIY

-57 ASYELWTN
+57 ASFELWTN

-86 VPRYHYVFDAADTGM
+86 VPHYHYVFDAADTGM
-101 RKDSRSPFVWTT
+101 RKDSRSPFVWAV
-113 NEENGAA
+113 NEENSAV
-120 IGAMLEK
+120 IGTMLEK

-134 RGFVGQ
+134 RGLAGQ
-140 LEEIAMQRVMDY
+140 LEEIAMQKAMDY

-178 LAFRNTATAGVQ
+178 LAFRNTATTGVQ
-190 YVLLTRCGLAEE
+190 YMLLSRCGLAEE

-207 EDFMGIL
+207 EDFTTIL
-214 EWNTQQ
+214 EWNTPQ
-220 ALAALGTAV
+220 ALTALGTAV

-241 REARSVERS
+241 REARNVERS
-250 KEHVELQNGERIPDS
+250 RPHAELQNGERLSDS
-265 RPENPRRAG
+265 RPENPGRTS
-274 DAGQVRQDAQ
+274 DTGQVRQDAQ
-284 GISARTQENAVQ
+284 GVSEGVQKDDVQ
-296 QPAPDG
+296 QPAADG
-302 RVDGASDGNRPDG
+302 RTDGASGGNRPDG
-315 ERKSEPH
+315 GRAGEPH
-322 GRRDGGG
+322 GQRDGGG
-329 AGRDRSVEGARPDGV
+329 AGRERSAEGTRPDGV

-350 PESTGRGNRTERAG
+350 PESAGGGNRTERAG

-423 GKTNEEI
+423 GKTNEET

-438 HDGSGFEL
+438 HDGNGFEL
-446 DGRRFSVWFDPSG
+446 DGRHFSVWFDPSG

-510 KVAERLIYMYRDS
+510 KTAERLIYMYRDS
-523 AARENGYLS
+523 VARENGYLS

-549 EKMEQPEF
+549 EKMEQSEF

-583 LLPRDILPR
+583 LQPKDILPR

-626 TQSAPIAGADSRIYQ
+626 TQSAPIAGAGSRIYQ
-641 FFSAP
+641 FFSQA
-646 HSTNEKLEFL
+646 HDTKEKLEFL

-693 VLLKWNQVAERIDG
+693 VLLKWNQAAERIDR
-707 LIQMNRYLTPEKQAL
+707 LIHDGHYLK
-722 YEKKEVQDSARNTDY
+722 S
-737 DTYNSIKAAHPDEI
+737 
-751 VLFQVGDFF
+751 
-760 ELYDEDARQAAEN
+760 
-773 LGLNLTS
+773 
-780 RNLEGVGR
+780 
-788 VAMCGIPAHSLEQY
+788 
-802 VEQLRDKV
+802 
-810 DVTIAAK
+810 
-817 RENSAAYH
+817 
-825 VYTLLSVDH
+825 
-834 EAENAINAYEA
+834 
-845 EFGADGTRVFRDPD
+845 
-859 IEQQPQ
+859 
-865 PTEQELFEQY
+865 
-875 KLTVSNA
+875 
-882 LLKDRTFV
+882 
-890 NACRNSDRQNA
+890 
-901 YLEGAEA
+901 
-908 IRRVVMASD
+908 
-917 DLQLVRL
+917 
-924 YFDAPDF
+924 DAPDRIEPEISF
-931 HERLHQEL
+931 TPDVEAYKKLKDEHPRRLVGVRVDDTLLFYGDDAKIAAPLMDTRLFERDIPGMGTISVTGMPFGRWSVAAKALTENGHGIYFAEPAEQGGYEVVKEL
-939 LEEIYPALAAS
+939 DG
-950 EQVTRADLDAT
+950 R
-961 VRDMHGDLQDKQEK
+961 RDE
-975 NELEQNPNYRLLSRL
+975 PS
-990 KADCD
+990 
-995 YFLGAGGRVEKHL
+995 
-1008 WAGSVRAQIA
+1008 
-1018 KMREIYETLPA
+1018 
-1029 KPEWLTKEA
+1029 
-1038 IDDYDEQMTPQY
+1038 Y
-1050 QVVVYHHFE
+1050 QV
-1059 NGFDEKL
+1059 
-1066 GYQTLEEATK
+1066 
-1076 VAQGYVNGTMESD
+1076 
-1089 GFAYD
+1089 
-1094 GAAVYNHQEHRYLYI
+1094 
-1109 YGHYPDEKAH
+1109 
-1119 AQVEGRDFPEQ
+1119 
-1130 PEGIAVTQ
+1130 
-1138 ESENSSD
+1138 
-1145 LVDDHHPP
+1145 
-1153 MPPYQ
+1153 
-1158 AGDTVYLS
+1158 GDTVYLG
-1166 NTAFIIEEVTDTHV
+1166 NTAFLIEEITDTHV
-1180 TMRDPTLL
+1180 NLRDPTLL
-1188 YPISRIE
+1188 YPISRVE
-1195 LRENFERMLAEDA
+1195 RRDTFEQMLAEDT
-1208 RNTFLFEGQTEPAQA
+1208 RNDELFYKQTGAMPAESENFVLTEEAPSDPATQQPQEEIRLHNLVIDLTGQ
-1223 ETDKLKPPDEQ
+1223 
-1234 VREDAETETSVE
+1234 ETERK
-1246 SEAKAEQPKAQ
+1246 EAEPYKAQ
-1257 NFHITDDHLGEG
+1257 NFRITDDHLGEG
-1269 GAKTKYAFNIDAI
+1269 GAKTKYAFNIAAI

-1289 SEGRQA
+1289 AEGRQA
-1295 TPQEQETLSKYVG
+1295 RPDEQEILSRYVG
-1308 WGGIPQA
+1308 WGGLPQA
-1315 FDGNNAQWSE
+1315 FDAENASWQK

-1353 PMVIRAVYEALSNMG
+1353 PVVIRAMYEALDSMG
-1368 FQSGNILEP
+1368 FQDGNVLEP
-1377 SCGVGNFFGCL
+1377 ACGVGNFFGML
-1388 PEAMQGRKLYGVELD
+1388 PESMSQSRLYGVELD
-1403 SIAGRI
+1403 SITGRM
-1409 ARQLYPDAQIEI
+1409 ARQLYPDARIEI
-1421 RGFEKTSR
+1421 TGFEKTNR

-1445 KVADKPFDKYGFL
+1445 KVADRAFDKYGFL
-1458 IHDYFFA
+1458 IHDYFLA
-1465 KALEQVRP
+1465 KTLEQVRP

-1546 QTADGIPVNSYFVD
+1546 RTADGIPINSYFVA
-1560 HPDMVLGR
+1560 HPDMMLGR

-1602 IDGEYKRTEISE
+1602 IDGEYKRIELSE

-1635 IVDGQIYYRE
+1635 LVNGQVYYRE
-1645 NSIMTRPTLSQTAQE
+1645 NSVMTRPVLNQTTQE
-1660 RVKGMV
+1660 RIKGMI
-1666 ELRDCVQKLINL
+1666 ELRDCVRKLIDL
-1678 QLQDRSDA
+1678 QLTDGSDA
-1686 EIQSQQVELGR
+1686 EIRAQQAELGR
-1697 LYDAFSAEYGL
+1697 LYDAFSAEYGI
-1708 INSKV
+1708 INGKA

-1732 LDENGG
+1732 LDEDRK

-1746 DKRTIKQRKP
+1746 SKRTIRRRKP
-1756 VERVDTAIEALA
+1756 VTQVDTASEALA
-1768 VSIGERAAVDL
+1768 VSIGERAKVDL
-1779 PFMAQLTGKTEDE
+1779 PFMARLTGKAEDE
-1792 IIADLQ
+1792 IVADLQ

-1821 RAKLRIAQTAAES
+1821 RAKLRVAQTAAES
-1834 DPAFA
+1834 DPSFA

-1865 WVDKKYIQ
+1865 WVDKAYIQ
-1873 AFITEL
+1873 RFMIEL
-1879 LKIPYNYQQS
+1879 LGIPYYEQ
-1889 VRVNYEKTTAQ
+1889 RRIHVNYAPQTAE
-1900 WAITGKNSQP
+1900 WSIDGKSLLSE
-1910 FNVFNTMKYGTKRAP
+1910 NVNNHMKYGTRRAP
-1925 ALKIIEDTLNLRDTR
+1925 ALKILEDTLNLRDTR
-1940 VYDIVQD
+1940 VYDVVQD
-1947 ENGNDRRELNQ
+1947 ENGREKRELNQ
-1958 KETTIG
+1958 KETTIA
-1964 QQKQQAIKDAFRE
+1964 QQKQQAIKDAFHD
-1977 WIWKDPT
+1977 WVWKDPT
-1984 RRYELAAR
+1984 RRHELVTR

-1997 NSIRPREYDGSHIV
+1997 NSTRPREYDGSHIV
-2011 FSGMNPEITLREHQR
+2011 FDGMNPEITLREHQR

-2145 INDIAAGIEEM
+2145 IDEIAAGIEEM
-2156 EQENGERFT
+2156 DRENGERFT

-2180 EKLKANEKKDD
+2180 EKLKADEKKDD

-2196 ELGVDRLFVDEAHM
+2196 ELGVDRLFVDEAHAF
-2210 YKNLFLATKMRNVA
+2210 KNGFLATKMRNVA
-2224 GLSTSESQKST
+2224 GIATSESQKST

-2249 GRGVVF
+2249 GRGVIF

-2270 MQRYLQYETL
+2270 MQRYLQYGTL
-2280 ERMGLA
+2280 EKMGLI

-2324 ELMAMFKAVADIKT
+2324 ELMAMFKEVADIKT

-2353 IAVKPSEYQEKMVEA
+2353 MAVKPSVYQEEMVEA
-2368 LSERAAKV
+2368 LSERASKV
-2376 HSGVVDPKEDNML
+2376 HSGAVDPKEDNML

-2409 PDDPGGKVN
+2409 PDEPGSKVN

-2424 LRIYREGDA
+2424 LRIYKEGEA

-2511 NIQDRLIALHDL
+2511 NVQDRLIALHDL
-2523 DCPWRP
+2523 DAPWRP

-2628 ADYQSNQFR
+2628 ADYQSNQFK
-2637 LEDQVLKHYPQEIR
+2637 LEDQILKQYPEEIR
-2651 QAQEW
+2651 QAQERA
-2656 VKGYRADIA
+2656 KGYWADMA
-2665 LLEEHPL
+2665 LLEAHPL
-2672 PKEGFVG
+2672 PKDGFVG
-2679 MTIRGKLFKDKETA
+2679 MAIKGKRIADKEAA
-2693 GKMLLEACSMIE
+2693 GKMLLEACRLSPHDM
-2705 GYRELGR
+2705 ELGE
-2712 YRGMKMTAEFDG
+2712 YRGMKMTVDYDSYRQE
-2724 LHQAVKLTLHGEMSY
+2724 VKLVLRGEMSHT
-2739 SVKMGTDV
+2739 VTMGTDV
-2747 YGNLI
+2747 YGNLT

-2758 ANLPRDMEKTEEMI
+2758 ANMPQKLEKAEE
-2772 VELNRRIEQDKEELK
+2772 RI
-2787 RPFPKEAELETKS
+2787 AELERQTEQARAELGKPFAKEKELEAKA
-2800 ARLAALNAELN
+2800 ARLAELNAALNIDEKR
-2811 MDGKEEE
+2811 KEPM
-2818 QQEETQEKE
+2818 
-2827 VTEKR
+2827 EKR
-2832 PIKDVLKEYQE
+2832 PMKDVLKAYQE
-2843 RANAQ
+2843 RADAQ
-2848 NQDEKG
+2848 SQGKKG
-2854 RTNEW
+2854 GTNEW
-2859 SR
+2859 NR

>member
-1 MAKLENYV
+1 
-9 ELARQTMREIS
+9 
-20 ADGEVWRSFLTTA
+20 
-33 SNVYK
+33 
-38 YGFYDQLMIY
+38 
-48 AQRPDATAC
+48 
-57 ASYELWTN
+57 
-65 TMRRYVRRGA
+65 
-75 KGIALLDMTGD
+75 
-86 VPRYHYVFDAADTGM
+86 
-101 RKDSRSPFVWTT
+101 
-113 NEENGAA
+113 
-120 IGAMLEK
+120 
-127 EYEVSAN
+127 
-134 RGFVGQ
+134 
-140 LEEIAMQRVMDY
+140 
-152 WQEHQDE
+152 
-159 LRDIVDGSLLMGYD
+159 
-173 ELNLE
+173 
-178 LAFRNTATAGVQ
+178 
-190 YVLLTRCGLAEE
+190 
-202 HRFEP
+202 
-207 EDFMGIL
+207 
-214 EWNTQQ
+214 
-220 ALAALGTAV
+220 
-229 SEISEEVLRSIE
+229 
-241 REARSVERS
+241 
-250 KEHVELQNGERIPDS
+250 
-265 RPENPRRAG
+265 
-274 DAGQVRQDAQ
+274 
-284 GISARTQENAVQ
+284 
-296 QPAPDG
+296 
-302 RVDGASDGNRPDG
+302 
-315 ERKSEPH
+315 
-322 GRRDGGG
+322 
-329 AGRDRSVEGARPDGV
+329 
-344 GRRDEQ
+344 
-350 PESTGRGNRTERAG
+350 
-364 VRLNPGQTSLFETIT
+364 
-379 EYGEGADDR
+379 
-388 AVSAPSFI
+388 
-396 SKALDTALRF
+396 
-406 GGNGEDT
+406 
-413 RMELAFDAMI
+413 
-423 GKTNEEI
+423 
-430 ALRMKTLY
+430 
-438 HDGSGFEL
+438 
-446 DGRRFSVWFDPSG
+446 
-459 IQMAAG
+459 
-465 DRARYAN
+465 
-472 NAQVISWTD
+472 
-481 AAKRVGALIEAGQF
+481 
-495 GTQLENV
+495 
-502 EAPGTIRR
+502 
-510 KVAERLIYMYRDS
+510 
-523 AARENGYLS
+523 
-532 LMTDTPLI
+532 
-540 FPDCVNHLS
+540 
-549 EKMEQPEF
+549 
-557 LHGLIRQM
+557 
-565 EVFADAVAMQ
+565 
-575 PDLMRFRF
+575 
-583 LLPRDILPR
+583 
-592 LRDLALARK
+592 
-601 ELPEGEMLLPD
+601 
-612 VRGFMTQDEIDAVL
+612 
-626 TQSAPIAGADSRIYQ
+626 
-641 FFSAP
+641 
-646 HSTNEKLEFL
+646 
-656 KNEYGI
+656 
-662 GGKMPGVSG
+662 MPGVSG

-788 VAMCGIPAHSLEQY
+788 VAMCKIPAHSLEQY

-810 DVTIAAK
+810 DVTIAEK

-845 EFGADGTRVFRDPD
+845 EFGADGKRVFRDSA
-859 IEQQPQ
+859 IEQQTQ
-865 PTEQELFEQY
+865 PTMQ
-875 KLTVSNA
+875 A
-882 LLKDRTFV
+882 
-890 NACRNSDRQNA
+890 
-901 YLEGAEA
+901 
-908 IRRVVMASD
+908 
-917 DLQLVRL
+917 
-924 YFDAPDF
+924 
-931 HERLHQEL
+931 
-939 LEEIYPALAAS
+939 
-950 EQVTRADLDAT
+950 
-961 VRDMHGDLQDKQEK
+961 MHGNLQSKQGQ
-975 NELEQNPNYRLLSRL
+975 NEQEQNPNYRLLSRL

-995 YFLGAGGRVEKHL
+995 YFLDAGGRAEKYL
-1008 WAGSVRAQIA
+1008 WAGNVRAQIA

-1059 NGFDEKL
+1059 NGFDEKIE
-1066 GYQTLEEATK
+1066 YQTLEEAIK

-1130 PEGIAVTQ
+1130 PEEVAVTQ
-1138 ESENSSD
+1138 ESESPSD

-1158 AGDTVYLS
+1158 AGDTVYLG

-1195 LRENFERMLAEDA
+1195 RRDVFERMLAEDA
-1208 RNTFLFEGQTEPAQA
+1208 RNAFRFDGQAAPAQTE
-1223 ETDKLKPPDEQ
+1223 TDNPKPPDEQ
-1234 VREDAETETSVE
+1234 VRKDANAETSVE
-1246 SEAKAEQPKAQ
+1246 SEAKIEQSRVQ
-1257 NFHITDDHLGEG
+1257 NFRITDDQLGEG
-1269 GAKTKYAFNIDAI
+1269 GAKTKYAFNIAAI
-1282 QTLKQIE
+1282 QALKQIE
-1289 SEGRQA
+1289 AEGRQA
-1295 TPQEQETLSKYVG
+1295 TPQEQEILSKYVG
-1308 WGGIPQA
+1308 WGGLPQA
-1315 FDGNNAQWSE
+1315 FDVENSSWQK

-1353 PMVIRAVYEALSNMG
+1353 PTVIKAMYDALGKMG

-1388 PEAMQGRKLYGVELD
+1388 PETMQGSKLYGVELD
-1403 SIAGRI
+1403 SITGRI
-1409 ARQLYPDAQIEI
+1409 AQQLYPDAKIEI
-1421 RGFEKTSR
+1421 KGFEKTSS

-1445 KVADKPFDKYGFL
+1445 KVADRPFDKYGFL

-1465 KALEQVRP
+1465 KTLEQVRP
-1473 GGVIAFITSKG
+1473 GGIIAYITSKG

-1535 IDIEPDWIHLG
+1535 IDIEPDWVHLG
-1546 QTADGIPVNSYFVD
+1546 QTEDGIPINSYFVD

-1602 IDGEYKRTEISE
+1602 IDGEYKRIEISE
-1614 IDINEG
+1614 MDMNSE

-1635 IVDGQIYYRE
+1635 LVNGQVYYRE
-1645 NSIMTRPTLSQTAQE
+1645 NSVMTRPVLNQTTQE
-1660 RVKGMV
+1660 RVKGMI
-1666 ELRDCVQKLINL
+1666 ELRDCVRKLIDL
-1678 QLQDRSDA
+1678 QLTDGSDA
-1686 EIQSQQVELGR
+1686 EIRAQQAELGR
-1697 LYDAFSAEYGL
+1697 LYDAFSAEYGI
-1708 INSKV
+1708 INGKA

-1732 LDENGG
+1732 LDEDRK

-1746 DKRTIKQRKP
+1746 SKRTIRRRKP
-1756 VERVDTAIEALA
+1756 VTQVDTASEALA
-1768 VSIGERAAVDL
+1768 VSIGERAKVDL
-1779 PFMAQLTGKTEDE
+1779 PFMARLTGKAEDE
-1792 IIADLQ
+1792 IVADLQ

-1821 RAKLRIAQTAAES
+1821 RAKLRVAQTAAES
-1834 DPAFA
+1834 DSSFA

-1865 WVDKKYIQ
+1865 WVDKAYIQ
-1873 AFITEL
+1873 RFMIEL
-1879 LKIPYNYQQS
+1879 LGIPYYEQ
-1889 VRVNYEKTTAQ
+1889 RRIHVNYAPQTAE
-1900 WAITGKNSQP
+1900 WSIDGKSLLSE
-1910 FNVFNTMKYGTKRAP
+1910 NVNNHMKYGTRRAP
-1925 ALKIIEDTLNLRDTR
+1925 ALKILEDTLNLRDTR
-1940 VYDIVQD
+1940 VYDVVQD
-1947 ENGNDRRELNQ
+1947 ENGREKRELNQ
-1958 KETTIG
+1958 KETTIA
-1964 QQKQQAIKDAFRE
+1964 QQKQQAIKDAFHD
-1977 WIWKDPT
+1977 WVWKDPT
-1984 RRYELAAR
+1984 RRHELVTR

-1997 NSIRPREYDGSHIV
+1997 NSTRPREYDGSHIV
-2011 FSGMNPEITLREHQR
+2011 FDGMNPEITLREHQR

-2145 INDIAAGIEEM
+2145 IDEIAAGIEEM
-2156 EQENGERFT
+2156 ERENGERFT

-2180 EKLKANEKKDD
+2180 EKLKADEKKDD

-2196 ELGVDRLFVDEAHM
+2196 ELGVDRLFVDEAHAF
-2210 YKNLFLATKMRNVA
+2210 KNGFLATKMRNVA
-2224 GLSTSESQKST
+2224 GIATSESQKST

-2249 GRGVVF
+2249 GRGVIF

-2270 MQRYLQYETL
+2270 MQRYLQYGTL
-2280 ERMGLA
+2280 EKMGLI

-2324 ELMAMFKAVADIKT
+2324 ELMAMFKEVADIKT

-2353 IAVKPSEYQEKMVEA
+2353 MAVKPSVYQEEMVEA
-2368 LSERAAKV
+2368 LSERASKV
-2376 HSGVVDPKEDNML
+2376 HSGAVDPKEDNML

-2409 PDDPGGKVN
+2409 PDEPGSKVN

-2424 LRIYREGDA
+2424 LRIYKEGDA

-2473 QFIHDADTEIKKKD
+2473 QFIHDADTEIKKKE

-2511 NIQDRLIALHDL
+2511 NVQDRLIALHDL
-2523 DCPWRP
+2523 DAPWRP

-2611 KEKMDL
+2611 REKMDL
-2617 DIEVAKLRLMK
+2617 DIEVVKLRLMK
-2628 ADYQSNQFR
+2628 ADYQSNQFK
-2637 LEDQVLKHYPQEIR
+2637 LEDQILKQYPEEIR
-2651 QAQEW
+2651 QAQERA
-2656 VKGYRADIA
+2656 KGYRADMV
-2665 LLEEHPL
+2665 LLEAHPL
-2672 PKEGFVG
+2672 PKDGFVG
-2679 MTIRGKLFKDKETA
+2679 MAIKGKRIVDKEAA
-2693 GKMLLEACSMIE
+2693 GKMLLEACRLSPHDM
-2705 GYRELGR
+2705 ELGE
-2712 YRGMKMTAEFDG
+2712 YRGMKMTVDYDSYRQE
-2724 LHQAVKLTLHGEMSY
+2724 VKLVLRGEMSHT
-2739 SVKMGTDV
+2739 VTMGTDV
-2747 YGNLI
+2747 YGNLT

-2758 ANLPRDMEKTEEMI
+2758 ANMPQKLEKAEE
-2772 VELNRRIEQDKEELK
+2772 RI
-2787 RPFPKEAELETKS
+2787 AELERQTEQAKAELGKPFAQEKALEAKA
-2800 ARLAALNAELN
+2800 ARLAELNAALNIDEKR
-2811 MDGKEEE
+2811 KEPM
-2818 QQEETQEKE
+2818 
-2827 VTEKR
+2827 EKR
-2832 PIKDVLKEYQE
+2832 PMKDVLKAYQE
-2843 RANAQ
+2843 RADAQ
-2848 NQDEKG
+2848 RQGEKG
-2854 RTNEW
+2854 GTNEW
-2859 SR
+2859 NR

>member
-20 ADGEVWRSFLTTA
+20 ADGENWHAFLTTA

-57 ASYELWTN
+57 ASFELWTN
-65 TMRRYVRRGA
+65 TMRRYVRHGA

-101 RKDSRSPFVWTT
+101 RKDSRSPFVWAV
-113 NEENGAA
+113 NEENSAA
-120 IGAMLEK
+120 IGTMLEK

-134 RGFVGQ
+134 RGLAGQ
-140 LEEIAMQRVMDY
+140 LEEIAMQKAMDY

-159 LRDIVDGSLLMGYD
+159 LRDIVDGSLLMEYD

-178 LAFRNTATAGVQ
+178 LAFRNTATTGVQ
-190 YVLLTRCGLAEE
+190 YMLFSRCGLAEE

-207 EDFMGIL
+207 EDFATIL
-214 EWNTQQ
+214 EWNTPR
-220 ALAALGTAV
+220 ALSALGTAV

-241 REARSVERS
+241 REARNVERS
-250 KEHVELQNGERIPDS
+250 RPYAELQNGERLSDS
-265 RPENPRRAG
+265 RPENPGRAG

-284 GISARTQENAVQ
+284 GVSEGVQKDDVQ
-296 QPAPDG
+296 QPAADG
-302 RVDGASDGNRPDG
+302 RTDGASDGNRPDG
-315 ERKSEPH
+315 GRAGEPH
-322 GRRDGGG
+322 GQRDGGG
-329 AGRDRSVEGARPDGV
+329 AGRERSAEGTRPDGV

-350 PESTGRGNRTERAG
+350 PESAGRGNRTDRAG

-481 AAKRVGALIEAGQF
+481 AAKRVGELIEAGQF

-510 KVAERLIYMYRDS
+510 KTAERLIYMYRDS

-583 LLPRDILPR
+583 LLPKDILPR

-626 TQSAPIAGADSRIYQ
+626 TQNAPIAGAGSRIYQ
-641 FFSAP
+641 FFSEP

-671 EHGSSESHDAK
+671 ERGSSESHDAK

-693 VLLKWNQVAERIDG
+693 MLLKWNQVAERIDR
-707 LIQMNRYLTPEKQAL
+707 LIHDGHYLK
-722 YEKKEVQDSARNTDY
+722 S
-737 DTYNSIKAAHPDEI
+737 
-751 VLFQVGDFF
+751 
-760 ELYDEDARQAAEN
+760 
-773 LGLNLTS
+773 
-780 RNLEGVGR
+780 
-788 VAMCGIPAHSLEQY
+788 
-802 VEQLRDKV
+802 
-810 DVTIAAK
+810 
-817 RENSAAYH
+817 
-825 VYTLLSVDH
+825 
-834 EAENAINAYEA
+834 
-845 EFGADGTRVFRDPD
+845 
-859 IEQQPQ
+859 
-865 PTEQELFEQY
+865 
-875 KLTVSNA
+875 
-882 LLKDRTFV
+882 
-890 NACRNSDRQNA
+890 
-901 YLEGAEA
+901 
-908 IRRVVMASD
+908 
-917 DLQLVRL
+917 
-924 YFDAPDF
+924 DAPDRI
-931 HERLHQEL
+931 EP
-939 LEEIYPALAAS
+939 EISFTPDVEAY
-950 EQVTRADLDAT
+950 
-961 VRDMHGDLQDKQEK
+961 K
-975 NELEQNPNYRLLSRL
+975 RL
-990 KADCD
+990 KDEHPRRLVGVRVDDTLLFYGEDAQTAAPLMDTRLFERD
-995 YFLGAGGRVEKHL
+995 IPGMGTISVTGIPFGRWSVAAKALTENGHGIYFAEPAEQGG
-1008 WAGSVRAQIA
+1008 
-1018 KMREIYETLPA
+1018 YEVV
-1029 KPEWLTKEA
+1029 KEL
-1038 IDDYDEQMTPQY
+1038 DGRRDEPSY
-1050 QVVVYHHFE
+1050 QV
-1059 NGFDEKL
+1059 
-1066 GYQTLEEATK
+1066 
-1076 VAQGYVNGTMESD
+1076 
-1089 GFAYD
+1089 
-1094 GAAVYNHQEHRYLYI
+1094 
-1109 YGHYPDEKAH
+1109 
-1119 AQVEGRDFPEQ
+1119 
-1130 PEGIAVTQ
+1130 
-1138 ESENSSD
+1138 
-1145 LVDDHHPP
+1145 
-1153 MPPYQ
+1153 
-1158 AGDTVYLS
+1158 GDTVYLG
-1166 NTAFIIEEVTDTHV
+1166 NTAFLIEEITDTHV
-1180 TMRDPTLL
+1180 NLRDPTLL
-1188 YPISRIE
+1188 YPISRVE
-1195 LRENFERMLAEDA
+1195 RRDVFEQMLAEDT
-1208 RNTFLFEGQTEPAQA
+1208 RNDELFYKQTDAMPAESENFILTEEVPSDPAPQQPQEEIRLHNLVIDLTGQ
-1223 ETDKLKPPDEQ
+1223 
-1234 VREDAETETSVE
+1234 ETERK
-1246 SEAKAEQPKAQ
+1246 EAEPYKAQ
-1257 NFHITDDHLGEG
+1257 NFRITDDHLGEG
-1269 GAKTKYAFNIDAI
+1269 GAKTKYAFNIAAI

-1289 SEGRQA
+1289 AEGRQA
-1295 TPQEQETLSKYVG
+1295 RPDEQEILSRYVG
-1308 WGGIPQA
+1308 WGGLPQA
-1315 FDGNNAQWSE
+1315 FDAENASWQK

-1353 PMVIRAVYEALSNMG
+1353 PVVIRAMYEALDSMG
-1368 FQSGNILEP
+1368 FQDGNVLEP
-1377 SCGVGNFFGCL
+1377 ACGVGNFFGML
-1388 PEAMQGRKLYGVELD
+1388 PEEMQSSKLYGMELD
-1403 SIAGRI
+1403 SITGRM
-1409 ARQLYPDAQIEI
+1409 ARQLYPDARIEI
-1421 RGFEKTSR
+1421 TGFEKTNR

-1445 KVADKPFDKYGFL
+1445 KVADRAFDKYGFL
-1458 IHDYFFA
+1458 IHDYFLA
-1465 KALEQVRP
+1465 KTLEQVRP

-1535 IDIEPDWIHLG
+1535 IDIEPDWVHLG
-1546 QTADGIPVNSYFVD
+1546 QTEDGIPINSYFAE
-1560 HPDMVLGR
+1560 HPDMVLGK
-1568 MQWDKSMYG
+1568 MAWDKSMYG

-1602 IDGEYKRTEISE
+1602 IDGEYKRIEISE
-1614 IDINEG
+1614 TDINEG

-1635 IVDGQIYYRE
+1635 LVNGQVYYRE
-1645 NSIMTRPTLSQTAQE
+1645 NSVMTRPILNQTTQE
-1660 RVKGMV
+1660 RIKGMI
-1666 ELRDCVQKLINL
+1666 ELRDCVRKLIDL
-1678 QLQDRSDA
+1678 QLTDGSDA
-1686 EIQSQQVELGR
+1686 EIRAQQAELGR
-1697 LYDAFSAEYGL
+1697 LYDAFSAEYGI
-1708 INSKV
+1708 INGKA

-1732 LDENGG
+1732 LDEDRK

-1746 DKRTIKQRKP
+1746 SKRTIRRRKP
-1756 VERVDTAIEALA
+1756 VTQVDTASEALA
-1768 VSIGERAAVDL
+1768 VSIGERAKVDL
-1779 PFMAQLTGKTEDE
+1779 PFMARLTGKAEDE
-1792 IIADLQ
+1792 IVADLQ

-1821 RAKLRIAQTAAES
+1821 RAKLRVAQTAAES
-1834 DPAFA
+1834 DSSFA

-1865 WVDKKYIQ
+1865 WVDKAYIQ
-1873 AFITEL
+1873 RFMIEL
-1879 LKIPYNYQQS
+1879 LGIPYYEQ
-1889 VRVNYEKTTAQ
+1889 RRIHVNYAPQTAE
-1900 WAITGKNSQP
+1900 WSIDGKSLLSE
-1910 FNVFNTMKYGTKRAP
+1910 NVNNHMKYGTRRAP
-1925 ALKIIEDTLNLRDTR
+1925 ALKILEDTLNLRDTR
-1940 VYDIVQD
+1940 VYDVVQD
-1947 ENGNDRRELNQ
+1947 ENGREKRELNQ
-1958 KETTIG
+1958 KETTIA
-1964 QQKQQAIKDAFRE
+1964 QQKQQAIKDAFHD
-1977 WIWKDPT
+1977 WVWKDPT
-1984 RRYELAAR
+1984 RRHELVTR

-1997 NSIRPREYDGSHIV
+1997 NSTRPREYDGSHIV
-2011 FSGMNPEITLREHQR
+2011 FDGMNPEITLREHQR
-2026 TAIAHV
+2026 NAIAHV

-2145 INDIAAGIEEM
+2145 IDEIAAGIEEM
-2156 EQENGERFT
+2156 ERENGERFT

-2180 EKLKANEKKDD
+2180 EKLKADEKKDD

-2196 ELGVDRLFVDEAHM
+2196 ELGVDRLFVDEAHAF
-2210 YKNLFLATKMRNVA
+2210 KNGFLATKMRNVA
-2224 GLSTSESQKST
+2224 GIATSESQKST

-2249 GRGVVF
+2249 GRGVIF

-2270 MQRYLQYETL
+2270 MQRYLQYGTL
-2280 ERMGLA
+2280 EKMGLI

-2324 ELMAMFKAVADIKT
+2324 ELMAMFKEVADIKT

-2353 IAVKPSEYQEKMVEA
+2353 MAVKPSVYQEEMVEA
-2368 LSERAAKV
+2368 LSERASKV
-2376 HSGVVDPKEDNML
+2376 HSGAVDPKEDNML

-2409 PDDPGGKVN
+2409 PDEPGSKVN

-2424 LRIYREGDA
+2424 LRIYKEGDA

-2473 QFIHDADTEIKKKD
+2473 QFIHDADTEIKKKE

-2511 NIQDRLIALHDL
+2511 NVQDRLIALHDL
-2523 DCPWRP
+2523 DAPWRP

-2628 ADYQSNQFR
+2628 ADYQSNQFK
-2637 LEDQVLKHYPQEIR
+2637 LEDQILKQYPEEIR
-2651 QAQEW
+2651 QAQERA
-2656 VKGYRADIA
+2656 KGYRADMA
-2665 LLEEHPL
+2665 LLEAHPL
-2672 PKEGFVG
+2672 PKDGFVG
-2679 MTIRGKLFKDKETA
+2679 MAIKGKRIVDKEAA
-2693 GKMLLEACSMIE
+2693 GKMLLEACRLSPHDM
-2705 GYRELGR
+2705 ELGE
-2712 YRGMKMTAEFDG
+2712 YRGMKMTVDYDSYRQE
-2724 LHQAVKLTLHGEMSY
+2724 VKLVLRGEMSHT
-2739 SVKMGTDV
+2739 VTMGTDV
-2747 YGNLI
+2747 YGNLT

-2758 ANLPRDMEKTEEMI
+2758 ANMPQKLEKAEERI
-2772 VELNRRIEQDKEELK
+2772 VELERQTEQAK
-2787 RPFPKEAELETKS
+2787 AELGKPFAQEKALEAKA
-2800 ARLAALNAELN
+2800 ARLAELNAALNIDEKR
-2811 MDGKEEE
+2811 KEPM
-2818 QQEETQEKE
+2818 
-2827 VTEKR
+2827 EKR
-2832 PIKDVLKEYQE
+2832 PMKDVLKAYQE
-2843 RANAQ
+2843 RADAQ
-2848 NQDEKG
+2848 RQGEKG
-2854 RTNEW
+2854 GTNEW
-2859 SR
+2859 NR

>member
-1 MAKLENYV
+1 MPKIDDYV
-9 ELARQTMREIS
+9 QLAAQTMREIS
-20 ADGEVWRSFLTTA
+20 ADGEAWRSFLQTA
-33 SNVYK
+33 SALYK
-38 YGFYDQLMIY
+38 YSFYDQMMIY

-57 ASYELWTN
+57 ASFELWTN

-86 VPRYHYVFDAADTGM
+86 VPRYRYVFDISDTGT
-101 RKDSRSPFVWTT
+101 RQNARTPFTWTIR
-113 NEENGAA
+113 EENRAPIAA
-120 IGAMLEK
+120 VLEK
-127 EYEVSAN
+127 EYGSSAN
-134 RGFVGQ
+134 RGLAGQ
-140 LEEIAMQRVMDY
+140 LEEIAMQKAMDY

-159 LRDIVDGSLLMGYD
+159 LRDIVDGSLLMEYD

-178 LAFRNTATAGVQ
+178 LAFRNTATTSVQ
-190 YVLLTRCGLAEE
+190 YMLLSRCGLVEE

-207 EDFMGIL
+207 EDFATIL
-214 EWNTQQ
+214 EWNTPQ
-220 ALAALGTAV
+220 ALTALGTAV

-250 KEHVELQNGERIPDS
+250 RPHAELQNGERLSDS
-265 RPENPRRAG
+265 RPENPGRAG
-274 DAGQVRQDAQ
+274 DAGQIRQDAQ
-284 GISARTQENAVQ
+284 GVSEGVQKDDVQ
-296 QPAPDG
+296 QPAANG
-302 RVDGASDGNRPDG
+302 RTDGASDGNRPDG
-315 ERKSEPH
+315 GRAGEPH
-322 GRRDGGG
+322 GQRDGGG
-329 AGRDRSVEGARPDGV
+329 AGRERSAEGTRPDGV

-350 PESTGRGNRTERAG
+350 PESAGRGNRTERAG

-379 EYGEGADDR
+379 EYSEGADDR

-396 SKALDTALRF
+396 SKALDTVLRF

-423 GKTNEEI
+423 DKTNEEI

-481 AAKRVGALIEAGQF
+481 AAKRVGELIEAGQF

-510 KVAERLIYMYRDS
+510 KTAERLIYMYRDS

-532 LMTDTPLI
+532 LMADTPLI

-565 EVFADAVAMQ
+565 EIFADAVAMQ

-583 LLPRDILPR
+583 LLPKDILPR

-601 ELPEGEMLLPD
+601 ELPEGEMQLPD

-626 TQSAPIAGADSRIYQ
+626 TQSAPIAGAASRIYQ

-682 GIQLRKSNCPD
+682 GMQLRKSNCPD
-693 VLLKWNQVAERIDG
+693 VLLKWNQVAERIDR
-707 LIQMNRYLTPEKQAL
+707 LIHDGHYLK
-722 YEKKEVQDSARNTDY
+722 S
-737 DTYNSIKAAHPDEI
+737 
-751 VLFQVGDFF
+751 
-760 ELYDEDARQAAEN
+760 
-773 LGLNLTS
+773 
-780 RNLEGVGR
+780 
-788 VAMCGIPAHSLEQY
+788 
-802 VEQLRDKV
+802 
-810 DVTIAAK
+810 
-817 RENSAAYH
+817 
-825 VYTLLSVDH
+825 
-834 EAENAINAYEA
+834 
-845 EFGADGTRVFRDPD
+845 
-859 IEQQPQ
+859 
-865 PTEQELFEQY
+865 
-875 KLTVSNA
+875 
-882 LLKDRTFV
+882 
-890 NACRNSDRQNA
+890 
-901 YLEGAEA
+901 
-908 IRRVVMASD
+908 
-917 DLQLVRL
+917 
-924 YFDAPDF
+924 DAPDRK
-931 HERLHQEL
+931 EP
-939 LEEIYPALAAS
+939 EISFTPDVEAY
-950 EQVTRADLDAT
+950 
-961 VRDMHGDLQDKQEK
+961 K
-975 NELEQNPNYRLLSRL
+975 RL
-990 KADCD
+990 KDEHPRRLVGVRVDDTLLFYGDDAKTAAPLMDTRLFERD
-995 YFLGAGGRVEKHL
+995 IPGMGTVSVTGMPFGRWGVAAKALTENGHDIYFAEPAEQGG
-1008 WAGSVRAQIA
+1008 
-1018 KMREIYETLPA
+1018 YEVV
-1029 KPEWLTKEA
+1029 KEL
-1038 IDDYDEQMTPQY
+1038 DGRRDEPSY
-1050 QVVVYHHFE
+1050 QV
-1059 NGFDEKL
+1059 
-1066 GYQTLEEATK
+1066 
-1076 VAQGYVNGTMESD
+1076 
-1089 GFAYD
+1089 
-1094 GAAVYNHQEHRYLYI
+1094 
-1109 YGHYPDEKAH
+1109 
-1119 AQVEGRDFPEQ
+1119 
-1130 PEGIAVTQ
+1130 
-1138 ESENSSD
+1138 
-1145 LVDDHHPP
+1145 
-1153 MPPYQ
+1153 
-1158 AGDTVYLS
+1158 GDTVYLGD
-1166 NTAFIIEEVTDTHV
+1166 TAFLIEEITDTHV
-1180 TMRDPTLL
+1180 NLRDPTLL
-1188 YPISRIE
+1188 YPISRVE
-1195 LRENFERMLAEDA
+1195 RRDTFEQMLAEDT
-1208 RNTFLFEGQTEPAQA
+1208 RNDELFYKQTDAMPAESENFILTEEVPSDPAPQQPQEEIRLHNLVIDLTGQ
-1223 ETDKLKPPDEQ
+1223 
-1234 VREDAETETSVE
+1234 ETERK
-1246 SEAKAEQPKAQ
+1246 EAEPYKAQ
-1257 NFHITDDHLGEG
+1257 NFRITDDHLGEG
-1269 GAKTKYAFNIDAI
+1269 GAKTKYAFNIAAI

-1289 SEGRQA
+1289 AEGRQA
-1295 TPQEQETLSKYVG
+1295 RPDEQEILSRYVG
-1308 WGGIPQA
+1308 WGGLPQA
-1315 FDGNNAQWSE
+1315 FDAENASWQK

-1353 PMVIRAVYEALSNMG
+1353 PVVIRAMYEALGNMG
-1368 FQSGNILEP
+1368 FQDGNVLEP
-1377 SCGVGNFFGCL
+1377 ACGVGNFFGCL
-1388 PEAMQGRKLYGVELD
+1388 PETMQGSKLYGVELD
-1403 SIAGRI
+1403 SITGRI
-1409 ARQLYPDAQIEI
+1409 AQQLYPDAKIEI
-1421 RGFEKTSR
+1421 KGFEKTSS

-1445 KVADKPFDKYGFL
+1445 KVADRPFDKYGFL

-1465 KALEQVRP
+1465 KTLEQVRP
-1473 GGVIAFITSKG
+1473 GGIIAYITSKG

-1535 IDIEPDWIHLG
+1535 IDIEPDWVHLG
-1546 QTADGIPVNSYFVD
+1546 QTEDGIPINSYFAE
-1560 HPDMVLGR
+1560 HPDMVLGK
-1568 MQWDKSMYG
+1568 MAWDKSMYG

-1602 IDGEYKRTEISE
+1602 IDGEYKRIEVSE
-1614 IDINEG
+1614 MDINEG
-1620 RTIPADPDVRNFSYA
+1620 RTIPANPDVRNFSYA
-1635 IVDGQIYYRE
+1635 LVNGQVYYRE
-1645 NSIMTRPTLSQTAQE
+1645 NSVMTRPVLNQTTQE
-1660 RVKGMV
+1660 RIKGMI
-1666 ELRDCVQKLINL
+1666 ELRDCVRKLIDL
-1678 QLQDRSDA
+1678 QLTDGSDA
-1686 EIQSQQVELGR
+1686 EIRAQQAELGR
-1697 LYDAFSAEYGL
+1697 LYDAFSAEYGI
-1708 INSKV
+1708 INGKA

-1732 LDENGG
+1732 LDEDRK

-1746 DKRTIKQRKP
+1746 SKRTIRRRKP
-1756 VERVDTAIEALA
+1756 VTQVDTASEALA
-1768 VSIGERAAVDL
+1768 VSIGERAKVDL
-1779 PFMAQLTGKTEDE
+1779 PFMARLTGKAEDE
-1792 IIADLQ
+1792 IVADLQ

-1821 RAKLRIAQTAAES
+1821 RAKLRVAQTAAES
-1834 DPAFA
+1834 DSSFA

-1865 WVDKKYIQ
+1865 WVDKAYIQ
-1873 AFITEL
+1873 RFMIEL
-1879 LKIPYNYQQS
+1879 LGIPYYE
-1889 VRVNYEKTTAQ
+1889 RRRIHVNYAPQTAE
-1900 WAITGKNSQP
+1900 WSIDGKSLLSE
-1910 FNVFNTMKYGTKRAP
+1910 NVNNHMKYGTRRAP
-1925 ALKIIEDTLNLRDTR
+1925 ALKILDDTLNLRDTR
-1940 VYDIVQD
+1940 VYDVVQD
-1947 ENGNDRRELNQ
+1947 ENGREKRELNQ
-1958 KETTIG
+1958 KETTIA
-1964 QQKQQAIKDAFRE
+1964 QQKQQAIKDAFHD
-1977 WIWKDPT
+1977 WVWKDPT
-1984 RRYELAAR
+1984 RRHELVTR

-1997 NSIRPREYDGSHIV
+1997 NSTRPREYDGSHIV
-2011 FSGMNPEITLREHQR
+2011 FDGMNPEITLREHQR

-2145 INDIAAGIEEM
+2145 IDEIAAGIEEM
-2156 EQENGERFT
+2156 ERENGERFT

-2180 EKLKANEKKDD
+2180 EKLKADEKKDD

-2196 ELGVDRLFVDEAHM
+2196 ELGVDRLFVDEAHAF
-2210 YKNLFLATKMRNVA
+2210 KNGFLATKMRNVA
-2224 GLSTSESQKST
+2224 GIATSESQKST

-2249 GRGVVF
+2249 GRGVIF

-2270 MQRYLQYETL
+2270 MQRYLQYGTL
-2280 ERMGLA
+2280 EKMGLI

-2324 ELMAMFKAVADIKT
+2324 ELMAMFKEVADIKT

-2353 IAVKPSEYQEKMVEA
+2353 MAVKPSVYQEEMVEA
-2368 LSERAAKV
+2368 LSERASKV
-2376 HSGVVDPKEDNML
+2376 HSGAVDPKEDNML

-2409 PDDPGGKVN
+2409 PDEPGSKVN
-2418 ACMENI
+2418 ACVENI
-2424 LRIYREGDA
+2424 LRIYKEGDA

-2463 VASGIPKEEI
+2463 VASGISKEEI
-2473 QFIHDADTEIKKKD
+2473 QFIHDADTEIKKKE

-2511 NIQDRLIALHDL
+2511 NVQDRLIALHDL
-2523 DCPWRP
+2523 DAPWRP

-2617 DIEVAKLRLMK
+2617 DIEAAKLRLMK
-2628 ADYQSNQFR
+2628 ADYQSNQFK
-2637 LEDQVLKHYPQEIR
+2637 LEDQILKQYPEEIR
-2651 QAQEW
+2651 QAQERA
-2656 VKGYRADIA
+2656 KGYRADMA
-2665 LLEEHPL
+2665 LLEAHPL
-2672 PKEGFVG
+2672 PKDGFVG
-2679 MTIRGKLFKDKETA
+2679 MAIKGKRIADKEAA
-2693 GKMLLEACSMIE
+2693 GKMLLEACRLSPHDM
-2705 GYRELGR
+2705 ELGE
-2712 YRGMKMTAEFDG
+2712 YRGMKMTVDYDSYRQE
-2724 LHQAVKLTLHGEMSY
+2724 VKLVLRGEMSHT
-2739 SVKMGTDV
+2739 VTMGTDV
-2747 YGNLI
+2747 YGNLT

-2758 ANLPRDMEKTEEMI
+2758 ANMPQKLEKAEE
-2772 VELNRRIEQDKEELK
+2772 RI
-2787 RPFPKEAELETKS
+2787 AELERQTEQARAELGKPFAQEKELEAKA
-2800 ARLAALNAELN
+2800 ARLAELNAALNIDEKR
-2811 MDGKEEE
+2811 KEPM
-2818 QQEETQEKE
+2818 
-2827 VTEKR
+2827 EKR
-2832 PIKDVLKEYQE
+2832 PMKDVLKAYQE
-2843 RANAQ
+2843 RADAQ
-2848 NQDEKG
+2848 SQGEKG
-2854 RTNEW
+2854 GTNEW
-2859 SR
+2859 NR

>member
-1 MAKLENYV
+1 MPKIDDYV
-9 ELARQTMREIS
+9 QLAAQTTREIS
-20 ADGEVWRSFLTTA
+20 ADGETWRSFLQTA
-33 SNVYK
+33 STLYK
-38 YGFYDQLMIY
+38 YGFYDQMMIY

-57 ASYELWTN
+57 ASFELWTN

-101 RKDSRSPFVWTT
+101 RKDSRSPFVWAV
-113 NEENGAA
+113 NEENSAA
-120 IGAMLEK
+120 IGTMLEK

-134 RGFVGQ
+134 RGLAGQ
-140 LEEIAMQRVMDY
+140 LEEIAMQKAMDY

-159 LRDIVDGSLLMGYD
+159 LRDIVDGSLLMEYD

-178 LAFRNTATAGVQ
+178 LAFRNTATTGVQ
-190 YVLLTRCGLAEE
+190 YMLLSRCGLAEE

-207 EDFMGIL
+207 EDFTTIL
-214 EWNTQQ
+214 EWNTPQ
-220 ALAALGTAV
+220 ALTALGTAV

-250 KEHVELQNGERIPDS
+250 RPHAELQNGERLSDS
-265 RPENPRRAG
+265 RPENPGRAG
-274 DAGQVRQDAQ
+274 DAGQIRQDAQ
-284 GISARTQENAVQ
+284 GVSEGAQKDDVQ
-296 QPAPDG
+296 QPAADG
-302 RVDGASDGNRPDG
+302 RTDGASGGNRPDG
-315 ERKSEPH
+315 GRAGEPH
-322 GRRDGGG
+322 GQRDGGG
-329 AGRDRSVEGARPDGV
+329 AGRERSAEGTRPDGV

-350 PESTGRGNRTERAG
+350 PESAGRGNRTDRAG

-459 IQMAAG
+459 IQMAVG
-465 DRARYAN
+465 DRARYTN

-565 EVFADAVAMQ
+565 EVFADAVAIQ

-583 LLPRDILPR
+583 LLPKDILPR

-626 TQSAPIAGADSRIYQ
+626 TQSAPIAGAGSRIYQ

-671 EHGSSESHDAK
+671 ERGSSESHDAK

-693 VLLKWNQVAERIDG
+693 MLLKWNQVAERIDR
-707 LIQMNRYLTPEKQAL
+707 LIHDGHYLK
-722 YEKKEVQDSARNTDY
+722 S
-737 DTYNSIKAAHPDEI
+737 
-751 VLFQVGDFF
+751 
-760 ELYDEDARQAAEN
+760 
-773 LGLNLTS
+773 
-780 RNLEGVGR
+780 
-788 VAMCGIPAHSLEQY
+788 
-802 VEQLRDKV
+802 
-810 DVTIAAK
+810 
-817 RENSAAYH
+817 
-825 VYTLLSVDH
+825 
-834 EAENAINAYEA
+834 
-845 EFGADGTRVFRDPD
+845 
-859 IEQQPQ
+859 
-865 PTEQELFEQY
+865 
-875 KLTVSNA
+875 
-882 LLKDRTFV
+882 
-890 NACRNSDRQNA
+890 
-901 YLEGAEA
+901 
-908 IRRVVMASD
+908 
-917 DLQLVRL
+917 
-924 YFDAPDF
+924 DAPD
-931 HERLHQEL
+931 R
-939 LEEIYPALAAS
+939 
-950 EQVTRADLDAT
+950 
-961 VRDMHGDLQDKQEK
+961 K
-975 NELEQNPNYRLLSRL
+975 
-990 KADCD
+990 
-995 YFLGAGGRVEKHL
+995 
-1008 WAGSVRAQIA
+1008 
-1018 KMREIYETLPA
+1018 
-1029 KPEWLTKEA
+1029 KPEISFTPDVEAYKKLKDEHPRRLVGVRVDDTLLFYGEDAQTAAPLMDTRIFERDIPGMGIVSVTGIPFGRWSVAAKALTENGHGIYFAEPAEQGGYEVVKEL
-1038 IDDYDEQMTPQY
+1038 DGRRDEPSY
-1050 QVVVYHHFE
+1050 QV
-1059 NGFDEKL
+1059 
-1066 GYQTLEEATK
+1066 
-1076 VAQGYVNGTMESD
+1076 
-1089 GFAYD
+1089 
-1094 GAAVYNHQEHRYLYI
+1094 
-1109 YGHYPDEKAH
+1109 
-1119 AQVEGRDFPEQ
+1119 
-1130 PEGIAVTQ
+1130 
-1138 ESENSSD
+1138 
-1145 LVDDHHPP
+1145 
-1153 MPPYQ
+1153 
-1158 AGDTVYLS
+1158 GDTVYLG
-1166 NTAFIIEEVTDTHV
+1166 NTAFLIEEITDTHV
-1180 TMRDPTLL
+1180 NLRDPTLL
-1188 YPISRIE
+1188 YPISRVE
-1195 LRENFERMLAEDA
+1195 RRDTFEQMLAEDT
-1208 RNTFLFEGQTEPAQA
+1208 RNDELFYKQTDAMPAESENFALTEEVPSDPAPQQPQEEIRLHNLVIDLTGQ
-1223 ETDKLKPPDEQ
+1223 
-1234 VREDAETETSVE
+1234 ETERK
-1246 SEAKAEQPKAQ
+1246 EAEPYKAQ

-1269 GAKTKYAFNIDAI
+1269 GAKTKYTFNIAAI

-1289 SEGRQA
+1289 AEGRQA
-1295 TPQEQETLSKYVG
+1295 RPDEQEILSRYVG
-1308 WGGIPQA
+1308 WGGLPQA
-1315 FDGNNAQWSE
+1315 FDAENASWQK

-1353 PMVIRAVYEALSNMG
+1353 PTVIKAMYDALGKMG

-1388 PEAMQGRKLYGVELD
+1388 PETMQGSKLYGVELD
-1403 SIAGRI
+1403 SITGRI
-1409 ARQLYPDAQIEI
+1409 AQQLYPDAKIEI
-1421 RGFEKTSR
+1421 KGFEKTSS

-1445 KVADKPFDKYGFL
+1445 KVADRPFDKYGFL

-1465 KALEQVRP
+1465 KTLEQVRP
-1473 GGVIAFITSKG
+1473 GGIIAYITSKG

-1535 IDIEPDWIHLG
+1535 IDIEPDWVHLG
-1546 QTADGIPVNSYFVD
+1546 QTEDGIPINSYFAE
-1560 HPDMVLGR
+1560 HPDMVLGK
-1568 MQWDKSMYG
+1568 MAWDKSMYG

-1602 IDGEYKRTEISE
+1602 IDGEYKRIEISE

-1635 IVDGQIYYRE
+1635 LVNGQVYYRE
-1645 NSIMTRPTLSQTAQE
+1645 NSVMTRPILNQTTQE
-1660 RVKGMV
+1660 RVKGMI
-1666 ELRDCVQKLINL
+1666 ELRDCVRKLIDL
-1678 QLQDRSDA
+1678 QLTDGSDA
-1686 EIQSQQVELGR
+1686 EIRAQQAELGR
-1697 LYDAFSAEYGL
+1697 LYDAFSAEYGI
-1708 INSKV
+1708 INGKA

-1732 LDENGG
+1732 LDEDRK

-1746 DKRTIKQRKP
+1746 SKRTIRRRKP
-1756 VERVDTAIEALA
+1756 VTQVDTASEALA
-1768 VSIGERAAVDL
+1768 VSIGERAKVDL
-1779 PFMAQLTGKTEDE
+1779 PFMARLTGKAEDE
-1792 IIADLQ
+1792 IVADLQ

-1821 RAKLRIAQTAAES
+1821 RAKLRVAQTAAES
-1834 DPAFA
+1834 DPSFA

-1865 WVDKKYIQ
+1865 WVDKAYIQ
-1873 AFITEL
+1873 RFMIEL
-1879 LKIPYNYQQS
+1879 LGIPYYE
-1889 VRVNYEKTTAQ
+1889 RRRIHVNYAPQTAE
-1900 WAITGKNSQP
+1900 WSIDGKSLLSE
-1910 FNVFNTMKYGTKRAP
+1910 NVNNHMKYGTRRAP
-1925 ALKIIEDTLNLRDTR
+1925 ALKILEDTLNLRDTR
-1940 VYDIVQD
+1940 VYDVVQD
-1947 ENGNDRRELNQ
+1947 ENGREKRELNQ
-1958 KETTIG
+1958 KETTIA
-1964 QQKQQAIKDAFRE
+1964 QQKQQAIKDAFHD
-1977 WIWKDPT
+1977 WVWKDPI
-1984 RRYELAAR
+1984 RRHELVTR

-1997 NSIRPREYDGSHIV
+1997 NSTRPREYDGSHIV
-2011 FSGMNPEITLREHQR
+2011 FDGMNPEITLREHQR

-2145 INDIAAGIEEM
+2145 IDEIAAGIEEM
-2156 EQENGERFT
+2156 ERENGERFT

-2180 EKLKANEKKDD
+2180 EKLKADEKKDD

-2196 ELGVDRLFVDEAHM
+2196 ELGVDRLFVDEAHAF
-2210 YKNLFLATKMRNVA
+2210 KNGFLATKMRNVA
-2224 GLSTSESQKST
+2224 GIATSESQKST

-2249 GRGVVF
+2249 GRGVIF

-2270 MQRYLQYETL
+2270 MQRYLQYGTL
-2280 ERMGLA
+2280 EKMGLI

-2324 ELMAMFKAVADIKT
+2324 ELMAMFKEVADIKT

-2353 IAVKPSEYQEKMVEA
+2353 MAVKPSVYQEEMVEA
-2368 LSERAAKV
+2368 LSERASKV
-2376 HSGVVDPKEDNML
+2376 HSGAVDPKEDNML

-2409 PDDPGGKVN
+2409 PDEPGSKVN

-2424 LRIYREGDA
+2424 LRIYKEGDA

-2511 NIQDRLIALHDL
+2511 NVQDRLIALHDL
-2523 DCPWRP
+2523 DAPWRP

-2611 KEKMDL
+2611 REKMDL

-2628 ADYQSNQFR
+2628 ADYQSNQFK
-2637 LEDQVLKHYPQEIR
+2637 LEDQILKQYPEEIR
-2651 QAQEW
+2651 QAQERA
-2656 VKGYRADIA
+2656 KGYRADMA
-2665 LLEEHPL
+2665 LLEAHPL
-2672 PKEGFVG
+2672 PKDGFVG
-2679 MTIRGKLFKDKETA
+2679 MVIKGKRIADKEAA
-2693 GKMLLEACSMIE
+2693 GKMLLEACRLSPHDM
-2705 GYRELGR
+2705 ELGE
-2712 YRGMKMTAEFDG
+2712 YRGMKMTVDYDSYRQE
-2724 LHQAVKLTLHGEMSY
+2724 VKLILRGEMSHT
-2739 SVKMGTDV
+2739 VTMGTDV
-2747 YGNLI
+2747 YGNLT

-2758 ANLPRDMEKTEEMI
+2758 ANMPQKFEKAEE
-2772 VELNRRIEQDKEELK
+2772 RI
-2787 RPFPKEAELETKS
+2787 AELERQTEQAKAELGKPFAQEKALEAKA
-2800 ARLAALNAELN
+2800 ARLAELNAALNIDEKR
-2811 MDGKEEE
+2811 KEPM
-2818 QQEETQEKE
+2818 
-2827 VTEKR
+2827 EKR
-2832 PIKDVLKEYQE
+2832 PMKDVLKAYQE
-2843 RANAQ
+2843 RADAQ
-2848 NQDEKG
+2848 SQGEKG
-2854 RTNEW
+2854 GTNEW
-2859 SR
+2859 NR

>member
-20 ADGEVWRSFLTTA
+20 ADGENWRAFLTTA

-57 ASYELWTN
+57 ASYEIWN
-65 TMRRYVRRGA
+65 QTMRRYVRRGA

-86 VPRYHYVFDAADTGM
+86 VPRYHYVFDVSDTGT
-101 RKDSRSPFVWTT
+101 RQNARTPFTWAIR
-113 NEENGAA
+113 EENRAPIA
-120 IGAMLEK
+120 AMLEK

-134 RGFVGQ
+134 RGLAGQ
-140 LEEIAMQRVMDY
+140 LEEIAMQKAMDY

-159 LRDIVDGSLLMGYD
+159 LRDIVDGSLLMEYD

-178 LAFRNTATAGVQ
+178 LAFRNTATTGVQ
-190 YVLLTRCGLAEE
+190 YMLLSRCGLAEE

-207 EDFMGIL
+207 EDFATIL
-214 EWNTQQ
+214 EWNTPQ
-220 ALAALGTAV
+220 ALTALGTAV

-250 KEHVELQNGERIPDS
+250 RPHAELQNGERLSDS
-265 RPENPRRAG
+265 RPENPERAG

-284 GISARTQENAVQ
+284 GVSEGVQKDDVQ
-296 QPAPDG
+296 QPAADG
-302 RVDGASDGNRPDG
+302 RTDGASDGDRPDG
-315 ERKSEPH
+315 GRAGEPR
-322 GRRDGGG
+322 GQRDGGG
-329 AGRDRSVEGARPDGV
+329 AGRERSAEGTRPDGV

-350 PESTGRGNRTERAG
+350 PESAGRGNRTDRAG

-379 EYGEGADDR
+379 EYSEGADDR

-413 RMELAFDAMI
+413 RMELAFDTMI

-481 AAKRVGALIEAGQF
+481 AAKRVGELIEAGQF

-510 KVAERLIYMYRDS
+510 KTAERLIYMYRDS

-565 EVFADAVAMQ
+565 EVFADAVAIQ

-583 LLPRDILPR
+583 LLPKDILPR
-592 LRDLALARK
+592 LRDLALVRK

-626 TQSAPIAGADSRIYQ
+626 TQNAPIAGAGSRIYQ

-662 GGKMPGVSG
+662 GGRMPGVSG

-693 VLLKWNQVAERIDG
+693 VLLKWNQVAERIDR
-707 LIQMNRYLTPEKQAL
+707 LIHDGHYLK
-722 YEKKEVQDSARNTDY
+722 S
-737 DTYNSIKAAHPDEI
+737 
-751 VLFQVGDFF
+751 
-760 ELYDEDARQAAEN
+760 
-773 LGLNLTS
+773 
-780 RNLEGVGR
+780 
-788 VAMCGIPAHSLEQY
+788 
-802 VEQLRDKV
+802 
-810 DVTIAAK
+810 
-817 RENSAAYH
+817 
-825 VYTLLSVDH
+825 
-834 EAENAINAYEA
+834 
-845 EFGADGTRVFRDPD
+845 
-859 IEQQPQ
+859 
-865 PTEQELFEQY
+865 
-875 KLTVSNA
+875 
-882 LLKDRTFV
+882 
-890 NACRNSDRQNA
+890 
-901 YLEGAEA
+901 
-908 IRRVVMASD
+908 
-917 DLQLVRL
+917 
-924 YFDAPDF
+924 DAPDRIEPEISF
-931 HERLHQEL
+931 TPDVEAYKKLKDEHPRRLVGVRVDDTL
-939 LEEIYPALAAS
+939 LFY
-950 EQVTRADLDAT
+950 
-961 VRDMHGDLQDKQEK
+961 GDD
-975 NELEQNPNYRLLSRL
+975 
-990 KADCD
+990 
-995 YFLGAGGRVEKHL
+995 
-1008 WAGSVRAQIA
+1008 AQIA
-1018 KMREIYETLPA
+1018 APLMDTRLFERDIPGMGAVSVTGMPFGRWSVAAKALTENGHGIYFAEPA
-1029 KPEWLTKEA
+1029 EQGGYEVVKEL
-1038 IDDYDEQMTPQY
+1038 DGRRDEPSY
-1050 QVVVYHHFE
+1050 QV
-1059 NGFDEKL
+1059 
-1066 GYQTLEEATK
+1066 
-1076 VAQGYVNGTMESD
+1076 
-1089 GFAYD
+1089 
-1094 GAAVYNHQEHRYLYI
+1094 
-1109 YGHYPDEKAH
+1109 
-1119 AQVEGRDFPEQ
+1119 
-1130 PEGIAVTQ
+1130 
-1138 ESENSSD
+1138 
-1145 LVDDHHPP
+1145 
-1153 MPPYQ
+1153 
-1158 AGDTVYLS
+1158 GDTVYLGD
-1166 NTAFIIEEVTDTHV
+1166 TAFLIEEITDTHV
-1180 TMRDPTLL
+1180 NLRDPTLL
-1188 YPISRIE
+1188 YPISRVE
-1195 LRENFERMLAEDA
+1195 RRDTFEQMLAEDT
-1208 RNTFLFEGQTEPAQA
+1208 RNDELFYRQTDAMPAESENFALTEEVSSDPAPQQPQEEIRLHNLVIDLTGQ
-1223 ETDKLKPPDEQ
+1223 
-1234 VREDAETETSVE
+1234 ETERK
-1246 SEAKAEQPKAQ
+1246 EAEPYKAQ
-1257 NFHITDDHLGEG
+1257 NFHITNDHLGEG
-1269 GAKTKYAFNIDAI
+1269 GAKTKYAFNIAAI
-1282 QTLKQIE
+1282 QTLKQLE

-1308 WGGIPQA
+1308 WGGLPQA
-1315 FDGNNAQWSE
+1315 FDAENASWQK

-1353 PMVIRAVYEALSNMG
+1353 PVVIRAMYEALDSMG
-1368 FQSGNILEP
+1368 FQDGNVLEP
-1377 SCGVGNFFGCL
+1377 ACGVGNFFGML
-1388 PEAMQGRKLYGVELD
+1388 PEEMQSSKLYGVELD
-1403 SIAGRI
+1403 SITGRM
-1409 ARQLYPDAQIEI
+1409 ARQLYPDARIEI
-1421 RGFEKTSR
+1421 TGFEKTNR

-1445 KVADKPFDKYGFL
+1445 KVADRAFDKYGFL
-1458 IHDYFFA
+1458 IHDYFLA
-1465 KALEQVRP
+1465 KTLEQVRP

-1546 QTADGIPVNSYFVD
+1546 QTADGIPINSYFVD
-1560 HPDMVLGR
+1560 HPDMMLGR

-1602 IDGEYKRTEISE
+1602 IDGEYKRIELSE
-1614 IDINEG
+1614 MDINEG

-1635 IVDGQIYYRE
+1635 LVNGQVYYRE
-1645 NSIMTRPTLSQTAQE
+1645 NSVMTRPVLNQTTQE
-1660 RVKGMV
+1660 RVKGMI
-1666 ELRDCVQKLINL
+1666 ELRDCVRKLIDL
-1678 QLQDRSDA
+1678 QLTDGSDT
-1686 EIQSQQVELGR
+1686 EIRAQQAELGR
-1697 LYDAFSAEYGL
+1697 LYDAFSAEYGI
-1708 INSKV
+1708 INGKA

-1732 LDENGG
+1732 LDEDRK

-1746 DKRTIKQRKP
+1746 SKRTIRRRKP
-1756 VERVDTAIEALA
+1756 VTQVDTASEALA
-1768 VSIGERAAVDL
+1768 VSIGERAKVDL
-1779 PFMAQLTGKTEDE
+1779 PFMARLTGKAEDE
-1792 IIADLQ
+1792 IVADLQ

-1821 RAKLRIAQTAAES
+1821 RAKLRVAQTAAES
-1834 DPAFA
+1834 DPSFA

-1865 WVDKKYIQ
+1865 WVDKAYIQ
-1873 AFITEL
+1873 RFMIEL
-1879 LKIPYNYQQS
+1879 LGIPYYEQ
-1889 VRVNYEKTTAQ
+1889 RRIHVNYAPQTAE
-1900 WAITGKNSQP
+1900 WSIDGKSLLSE
-1910 FNVFNTMKYGTKRAP
+1910 NVNNHMKYGTRRAP
-1925 ALKIIEDTLNLRDTR
+1925 ALKILEDTLNLRDTR
-1940 VYDIVQD
+1940 VYDVVQD
-1947 ENGNDRRELNQ
+1947 ENGRDKRELNQ
-1958 KETTIG
+1958 KETTIA
-1964 QQKQQAIKDAFRE
+1964 QQKQQAIKDAFHD
-1977 WIWKDPT
+1977 WVWKDPT
-1984 RRYELAAR
+1984 RRHELVTR

-1997 NSIRPREYDGSHIV
+1997 NSTRPREYDGSHIV
-2011 FSGMNPEITLREHQR
+2011 FDGMNPEITLREHQR

-2145 INDIAAGIEEM
+2145 IDEIAAGIEEM
-2156 EQENGERFT
+2156 ERENGERFT

-2180 EKLKANEKKDD
+2180 EKLKADEKKDD

-2196 ELGVDRLFVDEAHM
+2196 ELGVDRLFVDEAHAF
-2210 YKNLFLATKMRNVA
+2210 KNGFLATKMRNVA
-2224 GLSTSESQKST
+2224 GIATSESQKST

-2249 GRGVVF
+2249 GRGVIF

-2270 MQRYLQYETL
+2270 MQRYLQYGTL
-2280 ERMGLA
+2280 EKMGLI

-2324 ELMAMFKAVADIKT
+2324 ELMAMFKEVADIKT

-2353 IAVKPSEYQEKMVEA
+2353 MAVKPSVYQEEMVEA
-2368 LSERAAKV
+2368 LSERASKV
-2376 HSGVVDPKEDNML
+2376 HSGAVDPKEDNML

-2409 PDDPGGKVN
+2409 PDEPGSKVN

-2424 LRIYREGDA
+2424 LRIYKEGDA

-2473 QFIHDADTEIKKKD
+2473 QFIHDADTEIKKKE

-2511 NIQDRLIALHDL
+2511 NVQDRLIALHDL
-2523 DCPWRP
+2523 DAPWRP

-2611 KEKMDL
+2611 KEKMNL
-2617 DIEVAKLRLMK
+2617 DVEVAKLRLMK
-2628 ADYQSNQFR
+2628 ADYQSNQFK
-2637 LEDQVLKHYPQEIR
+2637 LEDQILKQYPEEIR
-2651 QAQEW
+2651 QAQERA
-2656 VKGYRADIA
+2656 KGYRADMA
-2665 LLEEHPL
+2665 LLEAHPL
-2672 PKEGFVG
+2672 PKDGFVG
-2679 MTIRGKLFKDKETA
+2679 MAIKGKRIADKEAA
-2693 GKMLLEACSMIE
+2693 GKMLLEACRLSPHDM
-2705 GYRELGR
+2705 ELGE
-2712 YRGMKMTAEFDG
+2712 YRGMKMTVDYDSYRQE
-2724 LHQAVKLTLHGEMSY
+2724 VKLDLRGEMSHT
-2739 SVKMGTDV
+2739 VTMGTDV
-2747 YGNLI
+2747 YGNLT

-2758 ANLPRDMEKTEEMI
+2758 ANMPQKLEKAEE
-2772 VELNRRIEQDKEELK
+2772 RI
-2787 RPFPKEAELETKS
+2787 AELERQTEQARAELGKPFAQEKAPEAKA
-2800 ARLAALNAELN
+2800 ARLAELNAALNIDEKR
-2811 MDGKEEE
+2811 KEPM
-2818 QQEETQEKE
+2818 
-2827 VTEKR
+2827 EKR
-2832 PIKDVLKEYQE
+2832 PMKDVLKAYQE
-2843 RANAQ
+2843 RADAQ
-2848 NQDEKG
+2848 SQGEKG
-2854 RTNEW
+2854 GTNEW
-2859 SR
+2859 NR